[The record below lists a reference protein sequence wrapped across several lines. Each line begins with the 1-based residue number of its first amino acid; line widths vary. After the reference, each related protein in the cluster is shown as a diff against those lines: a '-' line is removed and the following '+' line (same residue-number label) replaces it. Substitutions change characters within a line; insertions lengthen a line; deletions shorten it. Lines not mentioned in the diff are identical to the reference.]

1 MKKYEKRMNRLAEL
15 KEEKRQAEY
24 NSDATSDNPT
34 YESRMERLKEL
45 KQQKIER
52 AQSNRESAIALGT
65 ANFSKNTINSK
76 RSKAM
81 DYALEKAR
89 NTVNT
94 TTKAMS
100 RNGSALQGA
109 LDIAKRERE
118 NKKKLEGYEPV
129 YGSFDSPTTTRNIG
143 KDTKLAGYRNRT
155 TGETMTVEDYE
166 NTKAASNTTGKQGA
180 AVSSFKGAK
189 KRAIEEA
196 LQQQADTSWMPE
208 KEPETAKEYADYI
221 DKYYQSLSDPELASL
236 SDEEL
241 SAKIT
246 SAKDE
251 KEGNKDKL
259 KNYEPVYGSFDS
271 PVLARN
277 ITKDTKLAGYKNRL
291 TGETMSAEEHDALEG
306 NTAIDKYENEQSVR
320 KNQKAIKKWS
330 EDYAKLTP
338 EQEQAVMQM
347 YITDHDEEEATEQ
360 EQAIRDTIGSRD
372 PFELEK
378 AYNSAKENLESQGIN
393 ADDMEEYYS
402 WIHNRQIDTKKRREL
417 EEETKQEGLKG
428 FLINAK
434 ESATSVGDS
443 LLSGADFVDQ
453 LGHSAK
459 NYFGG
464 DEAYTPYDPYSARFT
479 QSRNRRRE
487 AVSNDID
494 STIGKFVYD
503 VGMSMADSA
512 AAMATGSEP
521 VSLGIM
527 AASAGSQAY
536 VDASERGVDTNKAAA
551 IGIANAAAE
560 AGFEKLSLDHLY
572 GMAENPTKTTFKKKI
587 LDWAAQSGI
596 EGSEEVFT
604 DFADEAADR
613 MINGG
618 LSEYSTNVKEY
629 MKNGMSEDEAK
640 TAANEQF
647 WNQVGQDFVAG
658 AISGAVFGGVVNTV
672 NSVQYHKMGK
682 TINQDN
688 TMRDT
693 ILETAEQ
700 MPENSTA
707 KQIADTVKTDNI
719 TDSQM
724 SQIIE
729 SMAKSEDVNLDKVIT
744 EGFVRKGA
752 EQEQA
757 QQQAQKLMNDAADIT
772 TTKEENTIENTTNN
786 VADRMVNAEGITA
799 ENQKVAPVQQYSRNQ
814 TGVTEAVNKNTGK
827 QNIVVEIA
835 ESTPEKTMVKL
846 SDGSIVDYKTVE
858 INNPTMRNLYNFA
871 ATFDDT
877 KAANAVIENYNG
889 ESMPT
894 YLESAAVFYNAGKL
908 GKTSYESIMNNPVN
922 ARIVS
927 EMSPSTLLEMYY
939 LGENSRNPVVQNSD
953 MQQAVKMG
961 SGSVIDNRLDKSDN
975 RMKSVAELVA
985 KKTGLDIELNDELSH
1000 GENGNF
1006 QKALSRIALA
1016 KKTGKGTDTNEYTT
1030 LVHELGEFSEAYNHE
1045 GMQKVVDTVLD
1056 YVTTKEG
1063 AAYLTNTIEQY
1074 HKAYKTVEKGKT
1086 YEDSANEYV
1095 FDYVAGL
1102 FTDKDGVEAFS
1113 KYMSEN
1119 MTESEHKSI
1128 LKTIADFF
1136 KGVYDKITS
1145 YLNEHVLSSTA
1156 KKALRADAEEAQR
1169 IRDMFLGE
1177 LTKAQENYKRENVT
1191 AEEGEHY
1198 TIKVIPAEKYMEL
1211 GGPETLDIDSEKT
1224 FSLDVN
1230 MEEGKDLIAVHNLKE
1245 DNLNKALELGG
1256 FPMPSIA
1263 ITKKQIGHSGY
1274 GDISVL
1280 FKKETVDPKNKDN
1293 RVFGADAYTARFP
1306 RVDYKVNEEELSK
1319 LAERIGTSANY
1330 IDANAF
1336 NGNDLKTAAMK
1347 LSEMIEVKERF
1358 IRENNLKVE
1367 PVLRMPTAEP
1377 SFMGR
1382 GAVKEYLNN
1391 ENITVDKLVYDKKVR
1406 EGLLDTIREKTS
1418 LKALGEKWATKIN
1431 DNLSDMESD
1440 KEIYNILKE
1449 QYQTYIDIAQGKA
1462 KPIEDRYSYTD
1473 GVNNTIRDNQDAF
1486 ELYTL
1491 ELAEPVIGKAGIY
1504 NGKEYYTASGN
1515 LRSFEALHDDYNI
1528 ENIVKA
1534 MKSAGVKNEEGSL
1547 IPGIGEVRAAVSKD
1561 FKSIEDIKKQEGRLL
1576 DLTPEQVDEIYSESR
1591 ELYQKIV
1598 SEIVDNNKTI
1608 SDNSFFDR
1616 DIAGRNIIEAVKGG
1630 LKPEKIQK
1638 SMQKYYKNIS
1648 SNIANDIVRLGTILK
1663 DIPVKYFEGKP
1674 QRAVGFDEVAAVV
1687 IPDSISEKT
1696 KDKLKQAGIKAYEYK
1711 TDNEASRK
1719 EVVNRAAV
1727 EQDTVFSIDVDAI
1740 LKNSK
1745 EVYISKREYAILA
1758 SEVEK
1763 NNYSKDFISRKINPA
1778 FSDKYFYL
1786 YKVTDKNANK
1796 FKVLAQYDVELYH
1809 DDIEEVMKSGRF
1821 KKNYRTN
1828 EGFDKGIGFLWG
1840 RYKYNSGSSQR
1851 IENGRRSGRTDSVRI
1866 RDTERS
1872 ISEQYIGSRRA
1883 DNGKSITDNPEKRY
1897 SIDSEGRKLSEEQKK
1912 YFENSTVR
1920 DDNGNLLPMYHGT
1933 PNGDFTVFKNDI
1945 QFFTPN
1951 RWYADFYQEPS
1962 ASSRK
1967 AGKTVTNK
1975 KTYEVYLNIT
1985 KPFDIR
1991 NPETKEIFINDYV
2004 KGGYALGINPYEEYK
2019 DTTNSGLPSWE
2030 EADNIYEFLED
2041 NDLLD
2046 EYDGII
2052 VDEGGFPGEDGKI
2065 VQRGI
2070 SYVTFNQN
2078 QIKNVDN
2085 KKPTADPD
2093 IRHSV
2098 DIDEDLMA
2106 ILEEEYSDTEKEMGS
2121 IIEDGFKALEN
2132 VSIDDKTMRKIA
2144 SEVKQEYKSTYNAK
2158 ELADNLTK
2166 VFAYLKDT
2174 KNVSYEDMVRIVQE
2188 IAMPVIEEST
2198 DVDSVEADV
2207 YNSFRKTLKGQ
2218 KIRLNEAQKKEVAHY
2233 YDSYDKFR
2241 KMNFGNITFSE
2252 DGMYLDSLW
2261 DELCQSS
2268 NYILDMD
2275 TAVNDQP
2282 IALID
2287 AMNEMKPAKHNIF
2300 GMNKQQAAYDL
2311 ALDIYRRFFVEQ
2323 STDTA
2328 NKKVLAETQKLIVKQ
2343 QEYRKNLNAEYRE
2356 RFEKLKEQ
2364 EKTRRDSLKQK
2375 YERALDEQRRELSSA
2390 MAYRDAKAETEIR
2403 KKIKS
2408 YEAKLA
2414 KVKQQSNDKY
2424 MKLKAAQSENRTAK
2438 RNIEERRRYRERI
2451 RKNAQGIVTAFNQ
2464 NTDKNHVPDALKK
2477 MVVDFIDAI
2486 DFTTD
2491 RTNPNSVDSLKW
2503 YNALSQMQLKLSSER
2518 EAIAGD
2524 YEDIYNALMD
2534 GNSGDRKTSSLL
2546 DDISDFLNNNEGVRI
2561 SDMDMNGLRYL
2572 DRLVSGLKRAITSV
2586 NQLYVNER
2594 TQNVE
2599 ELGDNTI
2606 EELKSKK
2613 DKKVWNN
2620 DTLRGKAINKAENML
2635 DANMLDPRSYFYR
2648 LGDSALSIYNGLRKG
2663 LNNRIIKI
2671 AEAQDYMQS
2680 QFGKIAEECGLTEK
2694 QLKSEMKKWTGR
2706 DAEVHEF
2713 DFGNKKLR
2721 MTTAQ
2726 MMGLYELKNR
2736 DQAKEHIKYG
2746 GVITTTKAG
2755 TKVYR
2760 NSEGIRL
2767 TEYEVGKICEELTPE
2782 QKKVADSMQQF
2793 MQNRCS
2799 AWGNATTMQMY
2810 GYRRFGGQHYYP
2822 IKTSGNTVDTKDQ
2835 TSYWGVKNQGF
2846 TKKTMKN
2853 ARNAIVVD
2861 DIFDVF
2867 TKHVTDMASYGSYTA
2882 ALSDAMKWFN
2892 YRQKAGLDD
2901 HMTEDEVLDI
2911 LESKTSVKAQI
2922 ERAYG
2927 KEYQEYF
2934 KKLVQDINAEGTG
2947 DVQVKF
2953 IDGLVGNMKAASVAA
2968 NIRVAIQQPTAYFR
2982 AMAVMD
2988 TKYLMKAFTKLPK
3001 VREVQEK
3008 VPIAKWKSWGY
3019 FETSIG
3025 QSMKEVITAQHT
3037 VKEGLQDIS
3046 MKVAQKLDDTTWGVL
3061 WNAVKLETKALHPD
3075 VDISSDEFTELCVDR
3090 YDELIDQTQV
3100 VDSVL
3105 HRSQIMRSNN
3115 GLHKMATSFMA
3126 EPTKSYN
3133 MLANAIRD
3141 WYEMPGKWNAGSKR
3155 FFKQTLKAYIITN
3168 VVNAAAQSFVDAL
3181 RDKKDDDTTYWER
3194 WLADYKD
3201 NVIDN
3206 LNPVQLIPYIKDV
3219 LSVVQG
3225 YDINR
3230 LDMQG
3235 LSKLYAGAV
3244 SIQKYATDAD
3254 YREKHTWLEA
3264 AEPFV
3269 NGVSLITG
3277 IPIYNVERDFKALY
3291 NNITGKYL
3299 GGIKRTDS
3307 RQYERML
3314 NAYLSG
3320 DKELYKEVEGELKE
3334 KGLEKKEITSKVK
3347 KEIKDGYLA
3356 GDISEKEA
3364 KKFLKEK
3371 AGQSDEEIWCTL
3383 EEWNY
3388 GETYQRLYDAIDN
3401 SINKGAARDA
3411 IFDYI
3416 SEAKSKG
3423 GKENKDISGVV
3434 TREYKKKYLKAK
3446 EKGKYADMKN
3456 LLISIYMHLG
3466 YTNAEAN
3473 KKIEEWSKK
3482 KTK

>member
-180 AVSSFKGAK
+180 SVSSFKGAK

-277 ITKDTKLAGYKNRL
+277 ITKDTKLAGYRNRL

-306 NTAIDKYENEQSVR
+306 NTAIDKYENEQSIR

-453 LGHSAK
+453 LSHSAK
-459 NYFGG
+459 NYFRG

-647 WNQVGQDFVAG
+647 WNQVGKDFVAG
-658 AISGAVFGGVVNTV
+658 AISGAVFGGVANTV

-729 SMAKSEDVNLDKVIT
+729 SMANSEDVNLDKVIT

-757 QQQAQKLMNDAADIT
+757 QQQAQKLINDTVDT
-772 TTKEENTIENTTNN
+772 STTKEENTTNN
-786 VADRMVNAEGITA
+786 VADRMVNAEGITT

-908 GKTSYESIMNNPVN
+908 GKTSYESIMNNPIN

-939 LGENSRNPVVQNSD
+939 LGENSRSPLLQNSNV
-953 MQQAVKMG
+953 QQAVKMG
-961 SGSVIDNRLDKSDN
+961 NGSVIDNRLDKSDN
-975 RMKSVAELVA
+975 RMKSVVEMVA
-985 KKTGLDIELNDELSH
+985 KKTGLDIELNDELEH

-1016 KKTGKGTDTNEYTT
+1016 KTTGKGNATNEYTT

-1045 GMQKVVDTVLD
+1045 GMQKVVDTVLN

-1102 FTDKDGVEAFS
+1102 FADQKGVEAFS

-1119 MTESEHKSI
+1119 MTESQHKSI

-1145 YLNEHVLSSTA
+1145 YLNDHVLSSTA

-1280 FKKETVDPKNKDN
+1280 FKKETVDPKNTDN

-1347 LSEMIEVKERF
+1347 LSEMMEVKERF

-1406 EGLLDTIREKTS
+1406 EGLIDTIREKTS

-1449 QYQTYIDIAQGKA
+1449 QYQTYLDIAQGKA

-1473 GVNNTIRDNQDAF
+1473 GVNNTIKDNQDAF
-1486 ELYTL
+1486 EVYTL

-1840 RYKYNSGSSQR
+1840 RYKYNNGSSQR

-1897 SIDSEGRKLSEEQKK
+1897 SID
-1912 YFENSTVR
+1912 
-1920 DDNGNLLPMYHGT
+1920 
-1933 PNGDFTVFKNDI
+1933 
-1945 QFFTPN
+1945 
-1951 RWYADFYQEPS
+1951 
-1962 ASSRK
+1962 
-1967 AGKTVTNK
+1967 
-1975 KTYEVYLNIT
+1975 
-1985 KPFDIR
+1985 
-1991 NPETKEIFINDYV
+1991 
-2004 KGGYALGINPYEEYK
+2004 
-2019 DTTNSGLPSWE
+2019 
-2030 EADNIYEFLED
+2030 
-2041 NDLLD
+2041 
-2046 EYDGII
+2046 
-2052 VDEGGFPGEDGKI
+2052 
-2065 VQRGI
+2065 
-2070 SYVTFNQN
+2070 
-2078 QIKNVDN
+2078 
-2085 KKPTADPD
+2085 
-2093 IRHSV
+2093 
-2098 DIDEDLMA
+2098 IDEDLMA
-2106 ILEEEYSDTEKEMGS
+2106 ILDEEYSDTEKEMGS
-2121 IIEDGFKALEN
+2121 IIEDGFKSLKN
-2132 VSIDDKTMRKIA
+2132 VTIDEKTMRKIA

-2311 ALDIYRRFFVEQ
+2311 ALDIYRRFFIEQ
-2323 STDTA
+2323 STDAA
-2328 NKKVLAETQKLIVKQ
+2328 NKKVLAETQKLIAKQ
-2343 QEYRKNLNAEYRE
+2343 QEYRKNLNAEYRV

-2477 MVVDFIDAI
+2477 TVADFIDAI

-2491 RTNPNSVDSLKW
+2491 RTNPNSVNSLKW

-2594 TQNVE
+2594 AQNVE

-2606 EELKSKK
+2606 EELKTKK

-2648 LGDSALSIYNGLRKG
+2648 LGDSALSIYKGLRKG
-2663 LNNRIIKI
+2663 LNTRTEKI

-2736 DQAKEHIKYG
+2736 EQAKEHIKYG
-2746 GVITTTKAG
+2746 GLITTTKAG

-2892 YRQKAGLDD
+2892 YRQKAGLDE
-2901 HMTEDEVLDI
+2901 HMSEDEVLDI
-2911 LESKTSVKAQI
+2911 LNSKTSVKAQI

-2934 KKLVQDINAEGTG
+2934 KKLVKDINAEGTG

-2953 IDGLVGNMKAASVAA
+2953 VDELVGNMKAASVAA

-2988 TKYLMKAFTKLPK
+2988 SKYLLKALTMKPA
-3001 VREVQEK
+3001 VHEVQEK
-3008 VPIAKWKSWGY
+3008 APIAKWKSWGY

-3025 QSMKEVITAQHT
+3025 QSMKEVITDHHT
-3037 VKEGLQDIS
+3037 FKEGLQEKSMILAQQADDI
-3046 MKVAQKLDDTTWGVL
+3046 TWGVL
-3061 WNAVKLETKALHPD
+3061 WNAVKQETKALHPD
-3075 VDISSDEFTELCVDR
+3075 IDVNSKEFTDLCVDR

-3115 GLHKMATSFMA
+3115 GWHKMATSFMA
-3126 EPTKSYN
+3126 EPMKSYN
-3133 MLANAIRD
+3133 MLANALRD

-3168 VVNAAAQSFVDAL
+3168 VVNAAVQSFMDAF

-3194 WLADYKD
+3194 WLEDYKD

-3206 LNPVQLIPYIKDV
+3206 LNPIQLIPYFKDV
-3219 LSVVQG
+3219 FSIAQG
-3225 YDINR
+3225 YDVNR

-3235 LSKLYAGAV
+3235 LSKLFAGV
-3244 SIQKYATDAD
+3244 KNVQKYATDAD
-3254 YREKHTWLEA
+3254 YRENHTWLEA
-3264 AEPFV
+3264 AE
-3269 NGVSLITG
+3269 SLMSGISSVTG
-3277 IPIYNVERDFKALY
+3277 IPIYNVERDFKAIY
-3291 NNITGKYL
+3291 NTTTGKYL
-3299 GGIKRTDS
+3299 GGIKRKNS

-3314 NAYLSG
+3314 DAYLSG
-3320 DKELYKEVEGELKE
+3320 DNAAYKEIEGELKE

-3347 KEIKDGYLA
+3347 KEMKDGYLA

-3371 AGQSDEEIWCTL
+3371 AGQSDEKIWCTL

-3401 SINKGAARDA
+3401 SINKGADREA

>member
-1 MKKYEKRMNRLAEL
+1 MADRLSLEELKKKRQEGTHENTERKLNTRSAAITRESGGERKSLEELRQARMNRNASPDVSVFHNSMSRYQQ
-15 KEEKRQAEY
+15 EKPA
-24 NSDATSDNPT
+24 
-34 YESRMERLKEL
+34 
-45 KQQKIER
+45 
-52 AQSNRESAIALGT
+52 G
-65 ANFSKNTINSK
+65 F
-76 RSKAM
+76 
-81 DYALEKAR
+81 DYALEKVR
-89 NTVNT
+89 NTANT
-94 TTKAMS
+94 TARAMS
-100 RNGSALQGA
+100 KNGRALQGA
-109 LDIAKRERE
+109 LDIAKRNRE
-118 NKKKLEGYEPV
+118 TKKKLDSFKPV
-129 YGSFDSPTTTRNIG
+129 YDSSNEDKTMTGRSREKLTPTE
-143 KDTKLAGYRNRT
+143 YRNEN
-155 TGETMTVEDYE
+155 TGETMTVEDY
-166 NTKAASNTTGKQGA
+166 NNAKSTLNSNQKGKHGN
-180 AVSSFKGAK
+180 AVSSFKGAR

-196 LQQQADTSWMPE
+196 LKQQENTAWMPE

-221 DKYYQSLSDPELASL
+221 DKYYQSLSDPELASM

-241 SAKIT
+241 TAKVDT
-246 SAKDE
+246 AKSN
-251 KEGNKDKL
+251 KENNKEKL
-259 KNYEPVYGSFDS
+259 KNYEPVYGSLDN
-271 PVLARN
+271 PVLAQN
-277 ITKDTKLAGYKNRL
+277 IREDTKLAGYRNRV
-291 TGETMSAEEHDALEG
+291 TGETMSVEEHNALEE
-306 NTAIDKYENEQSVR
+306 NETIDKYENEQSIR
-320 KNQKAIKKWS
+320 KTQKVVKKWA

-347 YITDHDEEEATEQ
+347 YITDHDEEEGATEQ
-360 EQAIRDTIGSRD
+360 EQTIRDSIGSRD
-372 PFELEK
+372 KFELIK
-378 AYNSAKENLESQGIN
+378 AHNSAKENLESQGIN

-402 WIHNRQIDTKKRREL
+402 WIHNRQIDTKKRKEL

-428 FLINAK
+428 FLINVK
-434 ESATSVGDS
+434 ESAISVGDS
-443 LLSGADFVDQ
+443 LLTVADLADQ

-464 DEAYTPYDPYSARFT
+464 DEGYTPYDPYSARFT

-494 STIGKFVYD
+494 NTAGKFLYD
-503 VGMSMADSA
+503 IGMSMADSA

-640 TAANEQF
+640 AAANEQF
-647 WNQVGQDFVAG
+647 WNQVGKDFVAG
-658 AISGAVFGGVVNTV
+658 AVSGAVFGGVANTV

-707 KQIADTVKTDNI
+707 KQIADTVKADNI

-729 SMAKSEDVNLDKVIT
+729 SMANSEDVNLDKVIT

-757 QQQAQKLMNDAADIT
+757 QQQAQKLMNDAADTT

-908 GKTSYESIMNNPVN
+908 GKTSYESIMNNPIN

-939 LGENSRNPVVQNSD
+939 LGENSRSPLSQNSNV
-953 MQQAVKMG
+953 QQAVKMG
-961 SGSVIDNRLDKSDN
+961 TGSVIDNRLDKSDN
-975 RMKSVAELVA
+975 RMKSVVEMVA
-985 KKTGLDIELNDELSH
+985 KKTGLNIELNDELEH

-1016 KKTGKGTDTNEYTT
+1016 KTTGQGTTTNEYTT

-1145 YLNEHVLSSTA
+1145 YLNDHVLSSTA

-1191 AEEGEHY
+1191 AEKGETETIDISSKKTVSKDDKKNPFKTYSLNIEERLSGDELLNALDMIEEIKRAGGEVDEYGNVRLYHATSEKAAKKIREEKIMVAKEDGIFFSTKKDGQIVGYGKEILEFTIPVEKLVLDDDFGDELHFRLPLEKSWEYDVSDSLVIDGIQRIKTTESGIRYSITIGPDGIERYALSNETKKLTFKERKKRMLNIMREQYAGRTAKFVKNGHVYYALYDESGIRKGIYGDKKSSRKGLRAKISIGAEEEYIELAENSIYTGSKTELGKTNRFHRNAKTWDYYIKTIEFEGDYFDVLINVKDTGNEHY
-1198 TIKVIPAEKYMEL
+1198 VYDVTLKEAVSRSNSRGFYNDN
-1211 GGPETLDIDSEKT
+1211 ETASKSSISQNQKNATT
-1224 FSLDVN
+1224 FSLDV
-1230 MEEGKDLIAVHNLKE
+1230 
-1245 DNLNKALELGG
+1245 
-1256 FPMPSIA
+1256 
-1263 ITKKQIGHSGY
+1263 
-1274 GDISVL
+1274 
-1280 FKKETVDPKNKDN
+1280 
-1293 RVFGADAYTARFP
+1293 
-1306 RVDYKVNEEELSK
+1306 
-1319 LAERIGTSANY
+1319 
-1330 IDANAF
+1330 
-1336 NGNDLKTAAMK
+1336 
-1347 LSEMIEVKERF
+1347 
-1358 IRENNLKVE
+1358 
-1367 PVLRMPTAEP
+1367 
-1377 SFMGR
+1377 
-1382 GAVKEYLNN
+1382 
-1391 ENITVDKLVYDKKVR
+1391 
-1406 EGLLDTIREKTS
+1406 
-1418 LKALGEKWATKIN
+1418 
-1431 DNLSDMESD
+1431 
-1440 KEIYNILKE
+1440 
-1449 QYQTYIDIAQGKA
+1449 
-1462 KPIEDRYSYTD
+1462 
-1473 GVNNTIRDNQDAF
+1473 
-1486 ELYTL
+1486 
-1491 ELAEPVIGKAGIY
+1491 
-1504 NGKEYYTASGN
+1504 
-1515 LRSFEALHDDYNI
+1515 
-1528 ENIVKA
+1528 
-1534 MKSAGVKNEEGSL
+1534 
-1547 IPGIGEVRAAVSKD
+1547 
-1561 FKSIEDIKKQEGRLL
+1561 
-1576 DLTPEQVDEIYSESR
+1576 
-1591 ELYQKIV
+1591 
-1598 SEIVDNNKTI
+1598 
-1608 SDNSFFDR
+1608 
-1616 DIAGRNIIEAVKGG
+1616 
-1630 LKPEKIQK
+1630 
-1638 SMQKYYKNIS
+1638 
-1648 SNIANDIVRLGTILK
+1648 
-1663 DIPVKYFEGKP
+1663 
-1674 QRAVGFDEVAAVV
+1674 
-1687 IPDSISEKT
+1687 
-1696 KDKLKQAGIKAYEYK
+1696 
-1711 TDNEASRK
+1711 
-1719 EVVNRAAV
+1719 
-1727 EQDTVFSIDVDAI
+1727 
-1740 LKNSK
+1740 
-1745 EVYISKREYAILA
+1745 
-1758 SEVEK
+1758 
-1763 NNYSKDFISRKINPA
+1763 
-1778 FSDKYFYL
+1778 
-1786 YKVTDKNANK
+1786 
-1796 FKVLAQYDVELYH
+1796 
-1809 DDIEEVMKSGRF
+1809 
-1821 KKNYRTN
+1821 
-1828 EGFDKGIGFLWG
+1828 
-1840 RYKYNSGSSQR
+1840 
-1851 IENGRRSGRTDSVRI
+1851 
-1866 RDTERS
+1866 
-1872 ISEQYIGSRRA
+1872 
-1883 DNGKSITDNPEKRY
+1883 
-1897 SIDSEGRKLSEEQKK
+1897 DSEGRKLSEEQKK

-2070 SYVTFNQN
+2070 SYVTFSQN

-2121 IIEDGFKALEN
+2121 IIEDGFKALKN

-2252 DGMYLDSLW
+2252 DGVYLDSLW

-2323 STDTA
+2323 STDAA
-2328 NKKVLAETQKLIVKQ
+2328 NKKVLAETQKLIAKQ

-2375 YERALDEQRRELSSA
+2375 YERELDEQRRELSSA

-2477 MVVDFIDAI
+2477 TVADFMDAI

-2503 YNALSQMQLKLSSER
+2503 YNALSQMQLKLSNER

-2534 GNSGDRKTSSLL
+2534 GNLGDRKTTSSLL

-2594 TQNVE
+2594 AQNVE

-2606 EELKSKK
+2606 EELKTKK

-2648 LGDSALSIYNGLRKG
+2648 MGDSALSIYKGLRKG
-2663 LNNRIIKI
+2663 LNTRTEKI

-2706 DAEVHEF
+2706 DAEVHKF
-2713 DFGNKKLR
+2713 DFDNKKLR

-2736 DQAKEHIKYG
+2736 EQAKEHIKYG

-2767 TEYEVGKICEELTPE
+2767 TEYEVGKICEKLTPE

-2892 YRQKAGLDD
+2892 YRQKAGLDE
-2901 HMTEDEVLDI
+2901 HMSEDEVLDI
-2911 LESKTSVKAQI
+2911 LNSKTSVKAQI

-2934 KKLVQDINAEGTG
+2934 KKLVKDINAEGTG

-2953 IDGLVGNMKAASVAA
+2953 VDELVGNMKAASVAA

-2988 TKYLMKAFTKLPK
+2988 SKYLLKALTMKPA
-3001 VREVQEK
+3001 VHEVQEK
-3008 VPIAKWKSWGY
+3008 APIAKWKSWGY

-3025 QSMKEVITAQHT
+3025 QSMKEVITDQHT
-3037 VKEGLQDIS
+3037 FKEGLQEKSMILAQEADDI
-3046 MKVAQKLDDTTWGVL
+3046 TWGVL
-3061 WNAVKLETKALHPD
+3061 WNAVKQETKALHPD
-3075 VDISSDEFTELCVDR
+3075 IDVNSKEFTDLCVDR

-3133 MLANAIRD
+3133 MLANALRD
-3141 WYEMPGKWNAGSKR
+3141 WHEMPGKWNAGSKR
-3155 FFKQTLKAYIITN
+3155 FFKRILKAYVVTN
-3168 VVNAAAQSFVDAL
+3168 VVNAAVQSFMDAF

-3194 WLADYKD
+3194 WLEDYKD
-3201 NVIDN
+3201 NVKDN
-3206 LNPVQLIPYIKDV
+3206 LNPIQLIPYLKDI
-3219 LSVVQG
+3219 LSIVQG
-3225 YDINR
+3225 YDVNR

-3235 LSKLYAGAV
+3235 LSKLFAGV
-3244 SIQKYATDAD
+3244 KNMQKYATDAD
-3254 YREKHTWLEA
+3254 YRENHTWLEA
-3264 AEPFV
+3264 AE
-3269 NGVSLITG
+3269 SLMSGISSVTG
-3277 IPIYNVERDFKALY
+3277 IPIYNVERDFKAIY
-3291 NNITGKYL
+3291 NTTTGKYL
-3299 GGIKRTDS
+3299 GGIKRKNS

-3314 NAYLSG
+3314 DAYLSE
-3320 DKELYKEVEGELKE
+3320 DNAAYKEIEGELKE

-3347 KEIKDGYLA
+3347 KEMKDGYLA

-3364 KKFLKEK
+3364 KKFLREK

-3401 SINKGAARDA
+3401 SINKGADREA

>member
-277 ITKDTKLAGYKNRL
+277 ITKDTKLAGYRNRL

-306 NTAIDKYENEQSVR
+306 NSAIDKYENEQSVR

-330 EDYAKLTP
+330 EDYANLTP

-479 QSRNRRRE
+479 QSRNRKRE

-640 TAANEQF
+640 AAANEQF
-647 WNQVGQDFVAG
+647 WNQVGKDFVAG
-658 AISGAVFGGVVNTV
+658 AISGAVFGGVANTV

-693 ILETAEQ
+693 ILKTAEQ

-757 QQQAQKLMNDAADIT
+757 QQQAQKLMNDAADTT

-835 ESTPEKTMVKL
+835 ESTPEKTTVKL

-908 GKTSYESIMNNPVN
+908 GKTSYESIMNNPIN

-939 LGENSRNPVVQNSD
+939 LGENSRSPLSQNSNV
-953 MQQAVKMG
+953 QQAVKMG
-961 SGSVIDNRLDKSDN
+961 TGSVIDNRLDKSDN
-975 RMKSVAELVA
+975 RMKSVVEMVA
-985 KKTGLDIELNDELSH
+985 KKTGLDIELNDELEH
-1000 GENGNF
+1000 RENGNF

-1102 FTDKDGVEAFS
+1102 FADQKGVEAFS
-1113 KYMSEN
+1113 KYLSEN
-1119 MTESEHKSI
+1119 TTESQHKSI

-1145 YLNEHVLSSTA
+1145 YLNDHVLSSTA

-1177 LTKAQENYKRENVT
+1177 LTKAQENYKWENVT

-1211 GGPETLDIDSEKT
+1211 GEPETLDIDSEKT

-1280 FKKETVDPKNKDN
+1280 FKKETVDPKNKEN

-1347 LSEMIEVKERF
+1347 LSEMMEVKERF

-1449 QYQTYIDIAQGKA
+1449 QYQTYLDIAQGKA

-1473 GVNNTIRDNQDAF
+1473 GVNNTIKDNQDAF

-1616 DIAGRNIIEAVKGG
+1616 DIAGRNIVEAVKGG

-1674 QRAVGFDEVAAVV
+1674 QRAVGFNEVAAVV

-1897 SIDSEGRKLSEEQKK
+1897 SID
-1912 YFENSTVR
+1912 
-1920 DDNGNLLPMYHGT
+1920 
-1933 PNGDFTVFKNDI
+1933 
-1945 QFFTPN
+1945 
-1951 RWYADFYQEPS
+1951 
-1962 ASSRK
+1962 
-1967 AGKTVTNK
+1967 
-1975 KTYEVYLNIT
+1975 
-1985 KPFDIR
+1985 
-1991 NPETKEIFINDYV
+1991 
-2004 KGGYALGINPYEEYK
+2004 
-2019 DTTNSGLPSWE
+2019 
-2030 EADNIYEFLED
+2030 
-2041 NDLLD
+2041 
-2046 EYDGII
+2046 
-2052 VDEGGFPGEDGKI
+2052 
-2065 VQRGI
+2065 
-2070 SYVTFNQN
+2070 
-2078 QIKNVDN
+2078 
-2085 KKPTADPD
+2085 
-2093 IRHSV
+2093 
-2098 DIDEDLMA
+2098 IDEDLMA
-2106 ILEEEYSDTEKEMGS
+2106 ILDEEYSDTEKEMGS
-2121 IIEDGFKALEN
+2121 IIEDGFKSLKN
-2132 VSIDDKTMRKIA
+2132 VTIDEKTMRKIA

-2158 ELADNLTK
+2158 KLADNLTK

-2188 IAMPVIEEST
+2188 IATPVIEEST

-2207 YNSFRKTLKGQ
+2207 YNSFRNTLKAQ

-2233 YDSYDKFR
+2233 YDSYEKFR

-2323 STDTA
+2323 STDAA
-2328 NKKVLAETQKLIVKQ
+2328 NKKVLAETQKLIAKQ

-2477 MVVDFIDAI
+2477 TVADFIDAI
-2486 DFTTD
+2486 DFATD
-2491 RTNPNSVDSLKW
+2491 RTNPNSINSLKW

-2594 TQNVE
+2594 AQNVE

-2606 EELKSKK
+2606 EELKTKK

-2648 LGDSALSIYNGLRKG
+2648 MGDSALSIYKGLRKG
-2663 LNNRIIKI
+2663 LNTRTEKI

-2736 DQAKEHIKYG
+2736 EQAKEHIKYG

-2892 YRQKAGLDD
+2892 YRQKAGLDE
-2901 HMTEDEVLDI
+2901 HMSEDEVLDI
-2911 LESKTSVKAQI
+2911 LNSKTSVKAQI

-2947 DVQVKF
+2947 DVKVKF
-2953 IDGLVGNMKAASVAA
+2953 VDELVGNMKAASVAA

-2982 AMAVMD
+2982 AMAVMNS
-2988 TKYLMKAFTKLPK
+2988 KYLLKALTMKPA
-3001 VREVQEK
+3001 VHEVQEK
-3008 VPIAKWKSWGY
+3008 APIAKWKSWGY

-3025 QSMKEVITAQHT
+3025 QSMKEVITGQHT
-3037 VKEGLQDIS
+3037 FKEGLQEGTMIL
-3046 MKVAQKLDDTTWGVL
+3046 AQKADDVTWGVL
-3061 WNAVKLETKALHPD
+3061 WNAVKQETKALHPD
-3075 VDISSDEFTELCVDR
+3075 IDVNSKEFTDLCVDR

-3133 MLANAIRD
+3133 MLANALRD

-3168 VVNAAAQSFVDAL
+3168 VVNAAVQSFMDAF

-3194 WLADYKD
+3194 WLEDYKD

-3206 LNPVQLIPYIKDV
+3206 LNPVQLIPYMKDI
-3219 LSVVQG
+3219 LSIAQG
-3225 YDINR
+3225 YDVNR

-3235 LSKLYAGAV
+3235 LSKLFAGV
-3244 SIQKYATDAD
+3244 RNVQKYATDAD
-3254 YREKHTWLEA
+3254 YRENHTWLEA
-3264 AEPFV
+3264 AE
-3269 NGVSLITG
+3269 SLMSGISSVTG
-3277 IPIYNVERDFKALY
+3277 IPIYNVERDFKAIY
-3291 NNITGKYL
+3291 NTTTGKYL
-3299 GGIKRTDS
+3299 GGIKRKNS

-3314 NAYLSG
+3314 DAYLSG
-3320 DKELYKEVEGELKE
+3320 DNTAYKEIEGELKE
-3334 KGLEKKEITSKVK
+3334 KGLEQKEITSKVK

-3356 GDISEKEA
+3356 GGISEKEA

-3401 SINKGAARDA
+3401 SINNGAARDA

>member
-1 MKKYEKRMNRLAEL
+1 MADRLSLEELKKKRQEGAQHSTERKVNVRSNTTQRNEADGERKSIEQLREERMNRGAAPSTTAFNNMMARHQQ
-15 KEEKRQAEY
+15 EKPA
-24 NSDATSDNPT
+24 
-34 YESRMERLKEL
+34 
-45 KQQKIER
+45 
-52 AQSNRESAIALGT
+52 G
-65 ANFSKNTINSK
+65 F
-76 RSKAM
+76 

-143 KDTKLAGYRNRT
+143 KDAKLAGYRNRT

-166 NTKAASNTTGKQGA
+166 NAKAASNTTGKQGA

-259 KNYEPVYGSFDS
+259 KNYEPVYGSFDN

-277 ITKDTKLAGYKNRL
+277 ITKDTKLAGYRNRL

-330 EDYAKLTP
+330 EDYANLTP

-479 QSRNRRRE
+479 QSRNRKRE

-640 TAANEQF
+640 AAANEQF
-647 WNQVGQDFVAG
+647 WNQVGKDFVAG
-658 AISGAVFGGVVNTV
+658 AISGAVFGGVANTV

-693 ILETAEQ
+693 ILKTAEQ

-719 TDSQM
+719 TDLQM
-724 SQIIE
+724 GQIIE

-757 QQQAQKLMNDAADIT
+757 QQQAQKLINDTVDT
-772 TTKEENTIENTTNN
+772 STTKEENTTNN
-786 VADRMVNAEGITA
+786 VADRMVNVEGITA

-961 SGSVIDNRLDKSDN
+961 SGSVMDNRLDKSDN
-975 RMKSVAELVA
+975 RMKSVVEMVA

-1016 KKTGKGTDTNEYTT
+1016 KTTGKGNTTNEYTT

-1102 FTDKDGVEAFS
+1102 FADKDGVEAFS

-1145 YLNEHVLSSTA
+1145 YLNDHVLSSTA

-1191 AEEGEHY
+1191 AEKGETETIDISSKKTVSKDDKKNPFKTYSLNIEERLSGDELLNALDMIEEIKRAGGEVDEYGNVRLYHATNEKSAKKIREEKRMVAKEDGIFFSTKKDGQIVGYGKEILEFTIPVEKLVLDDDFGDELHFRLPLEKSWEYDVSDSLVIDGIQRMKTTDGGIRYSITIGPDGIERYALSNETKKLTYKERMKRMLNIMREQYAGRAAKFVKNGHVYYALYDESGIRKGIYGDKKSSRKGLRAKISIGAEGEYIELAENSIY
-1198 TIKVIPAEKYMEL
+1198 TGSKTEL
-1211 GGPETLDIDSEKT
+1211 GKTNRFHRNAKTWDYYIKTIEFEGDYFDVLINVKDTGNEHYVYDVTLKEAVSRSNSRGFYNDNETASKSSISQNQKNATT
-1224 FSLDVN
+1224 FSLDV
-1230 MEEGKDLIAVHNLKE
+1230 
-1245 DNLNKALELGG
+1245 
-1256 FPMPSIA
+1256 
-1263 ITKKQIGHSGY
+1263 
-1274 GDISVL
+1274 
-1280 FKKETVDPKNKDN
+1280 
-1293 RVFGADAYTARFP
+1293 
-1306 RVDYKVNEEELSK
+1306 
-1319 LAERIGTSANY
+1319 
-1330 IDANAF
+1330 
-1336 NGNDLKTAAMK
+1336 
-1347 LSEMIEVKERF
+1347 
-1358 IRENNLKVE
+1358 
-1367 PVLRMPTAEP
+1367 
-1377 SFMGR
+1377 
-1382 GAVKEYLNN
+1382 
-1391 ENITVDKLVYDKKVR
+1391 
-1406 EGLLDTIREKTS
+1406 
-1418 LKALGEKWATKIN
+1418 
-1431 DNLSDMESD
+1431 
-1440 KEIYNILKE
+1440 
-1449 QYQTYIDIAQGKA
+1449 
-1462 KPIEDRYSYTD
+1462 
-1473 GVNNTIRDNQDAF
+1473 
-1486 ELYTL
+1486 
-1491 ELAEPVIGKAGIY
+1491 
-1504 NGKEYYTASGN
+1504 
-1515 LRSFEALHDDYNI
+1515 
-1528 ENIVKA
+1528 
-1534 MKSAGVKNEEGSL
+1534 
-1547 IPGIGEVRAAVSKD
+1547 
-1561 FKSIEDIKKQEGRLL
+1561 
-1576 DLTPEQVDEIYSESR
+1576 
-1591 ELYQKIV
+1591 
-1598 SEIVDNNKTI
+1598 
-1608 SDNSFFDR
+1608 
-1616 DIAGRNIIEAVKGG
+1616 
-1630 LKPEKIQK
+1630 
-1638 SMQKYYKNIS
+1638 
-1648 SNIANDIVRLGTILK
+1648 
-1663 DIPVKYFEGKP
+1663 
-1674 QRAVGFDEVAAVV
+1674 
-1687 IPDSISEKT
+1687 
-1696 KDKLKQAGIKAYEYK
+1696 
-1711 TDNEASRK
+1711 
-1719 EVVNRAAV
+1719 
-1727 EQDTVFSIDVDAI
+1727 
-1740 LKNSK
+1740 
-1745 EVYISKREYAILA
+1745 
-1758 SEVEK
+1758 
-1763 NNYSKDFISRKINPA
+1763 
-1778 FSDKYFYL
+1778 
-1786 YKVTDKNANK
+1786 
-1796 FKVLAQYDVELYH
+1796 
-1809 DDIEEVMKSGRF
+1809 
-1821 KKNYRTN
+1821 
-1828 EGFDKGIGFLWG
+1828 
-1840 RYKYNSGSSQR
+1840 
-1851 IENGRRSGRTDSVRI
+1851 
-1866 RDTERS
+1866 
-1872 ISEQYIGSRRA
+1872 
-1883 DNGKSITDNPEKRY
+1883 
-1897 SIDSEGRKLSEEQKK
+1897 DSEGRKLSEEQKE
-1912 YFENSTVR
+1912 YFKDSIVR
-1920 DDNGNLLPMYHGT
+1920 DENGNLLTMYHGT

-2070 SYVTFNQN
+2070 SYVTFSQN

-2207 YNSFRKTLKGQ
+2207 YNSFRKTLRGQ
-2218 KIRLNEAQKKEVAHY
+2218 KIRLNEAQKKKVAHY

-2287 AMNEMKPAKHNIF
+2287 AMNEMKPARHNIF

-2323 STDTA
+2323 STDAA
-2328 NKKVLAETQKLIVKQ
+2328 NKKVLAETQKLIAKQ

-2375 YERALDEQRRELSSA
+2375 YERELDEQRRELSSA

-2477 MVVDFIDAI
+2477 TVADFIDAI

-2503 YNALSQMQLKLSSER
+2503 YNALSQMQLKLSNER

-2534 GNSGDRKTSSLL
+2534 GNLGDRKTTSSLL

-2561 SDMDMNGLRYL
+2561 SDMDINGLRYL

-2594 TQNVE
+2594 AQNVE

-2606 EELKSKK
+2606 EELKTKK

-2620 DTLRGKAINKAENML
+2620 DTLRGKTINKAENML

-2648 LGDSALSIYNGLRKG
+2648 MGDSALSIYKGLRKG
-2663 LNNRIIKI
+2663 LNTRTEKI

-2706 DAEVHEF
+2706 DAEVHKF
-2713 DFGNKKLR
+2713 DFDNKKLR

-2736 DQAKEHIKYG
+2736 EQAKEHIKYG

-2767 TEYEVGKICEELTPE
+2767 TEYEVGKICEKLTPE

-2892 YRQKAGLDD
+2892 YRQKAGLDE
-2901 HMTEDEVLDI
+2901 HMSEDEVLDI
-2911 LESKTSVKAQI
+2911 LNSKTSVKAQI

-2934 KKLVQDINAEGTG
+2934 KKLVKDINAEGTG

-2953 IDGLVGNMKAASVAA
+2953 VDELVGNMKAASVAA

-2988 TKYLMKAFTKLPK
+2988 SKYLLKALTMKPA
-3001 VREVQEK
+3001 VHEVQEK
-3008 VPIAKWKSWGY
+3008 APIAKWKSWGY

-3025 QSMKEVITAQHT
+3025 QSMKEVITDQHT
-3037 VKEGLQDIS
+3037 FKEGLQEKS
-3046 MKVAQKLDDTTWGVL
+3046 MILAQKADDITWGVL
-3061 WNAVKLETKALHPD
+3061 WNAVKQEAKALHPD
-3075 VDISSDEFTELCVDR
+3075 IDVNSKEFTDLCVDR

-3133 MLANAIRD
+3133 MLANALRD
-3141 WYEMPGKWNAGSKR
+3141 WHEMPGKWNAGSKR
-3155 FFKQTLKAYIITN
+3155 FFKRILKAYVVTN
-3168 VVNAAAQSFVDAL
+3168 VVNAAVQSFMDAF

-3194 WLADYKD
+3194 WLEDYKD
-3201 NVIDN
+3201 NVKDN
-3206 LNPVQLIPYIKDV
+3206 LNPIQLIPYLKDI
-3219 LSVVQG
+3219 LSIVQG
-3225 YDINR
+3225 YDVNR

-3235 LSKLYAGAV
+3235 LSKLFAGV
-3244 SIQKYATDAD
+3244 RNVQKYATDAD
-3254 YREKHTWLEA
+3254 YREDHTWLEA
-3264 AEPFV
+3264 AE
-3269 NGVSLITG
+3269 SLMSGISSVTG
-3277 IPIYNVERDFKALY
+3277 IPIYNVERDFKAIY
-3291 NNITGKYL
+3291 NTTTGKYL
-3299 GGIKRTDS
+3299 GGIKRKNS

-3314 NAYLSG
+3314 DAYLSG
-3320 DKELYKEVEGELKE
+3320 DNAAYKEIEGELKE

-3347 KEIKDGYLA
+3347 KEMKDGYLA

-3371 AGQSDEEIWCTL
+3371 AGQSDEKIWCTL

-3401 SINKGAARDA
+3401 SINKGADREA

>member
-180 AVSSFKGAK
+180 SVSSFKGAK

-277 ITKDTKLAGYKNRL
+277 ITKDTKLAGYRNRL

-306 NTAIDKYENEQSVR
+306 NTAIDKYENEQSIR

-453 LGHSAK
+453 LSHSAK
-459 NYFGG
+459 NYFRG

-647 WNQVGQDFVAG
+647 WNQVGKDFVAG
-658 AISGAVFGGVVNTV
+658 AISGAVFGGVANTV

-729 SMAKSEDVNLDKVIT
+729 SMANSEDVNLDKVIT

-757 QQQAQKLMNDAADIT
+757 QQQAQKLINDTVDT
-772 TTKEENTIENTTNN
+772 STTKEENTTNN
-786 VADRMVNAEGITA
+786 VADRMVNAEGITT

-908 GKTSYESIMNNPVN
+908 GKTSYESIMNNPIN

-939 LGENSRNPVVQNSD
+939 LGENSRSPLSQNSNV
-953 MQQAVKMG
+953 QQAVKMG
-961 SGSVIDNRLDKSDN
+961 TGSVIDNRLDKSDN
-975 RMKSVAELVA
+975 RMKSVVEMVA
-985 KKTGLDIELNDELSH
+985 KKTGLDIELNDELEH

-1016 KKTGKGTDTNEYTT
+1016 KTTGQGNTTNEYTT

-1045 GMQKVVDTVLD
+1045 GMQKVVDTVLN

-1102 FTDKDGVEAFS
+1102 FADQKGVEAFS
-1113 KYMSEN
+1113 KYLSEN

-1136 KGVYDKITS
+1136 KGVYDKITL
-1145 YLNEHVLSSTA
+1145 YLNDHVLSSTA

-1211 GGPETLDIDSEKT
+1211 GEPETLDIDSEKT

-1347 LSEMIEVKERF
+1347 LSEMMEVKERF

-1449 QYQTYIDIAQGKA
+1449 QYQTYLDIAQGKA

-1473 GVNNTIRDNQDAF
+1473 GVNNTIKDNQDAF

-1616 DIAGRNIIEAVKGG
+1616 DIARRNIIEAVKGG

-1674 QRAVGFDEVAAVV
+1674 QRAVGFNEVAAVV

-1897 SIDSEGRKLSEEQKK
+1897 SID
-1912 YFENSTVR
+1912 
-1920 DDNGNLLPMYHGT
+1920 
-1933 PNGDFTVFKNDI
+1933 
-1945 QFFTPN
+1945 
-1951 RWYADFYQEPS
+1951 
-1962 ASSRK
+1962 
-1967 AGKTVTNK
+1967 
-1975 KTYEVYLNIT
+1975 
-1985 KPFDIR
+1985 
-1991 NPETKEIFINDYV
+1991 
-2004 KGGYALGINPYEEYK
+2004 
-2019 DTTNSGLPSWE
+2019 
-2030 EADNIYEFLED
+2030 
-2041 NDLLD
+2041 
-2046 EYDGII
+2046 
-2052 VDEGGFPGEDGKI
+2052 
-2065 VQRGI
+2065 
-2070 SYVTFNQN
+2070 
-2078 QIKNVDN
+2078 
-2085 KKPTADPD
+2085 
-2093 IRHSV
+2093 
-2098 DIDEDLMA
+2098 IDEDLMA
-2106 ILEEEYSDTEKEMGS
+2106 ILDEEYSDTEKEMGS
-2121 IIEDGFKALEN
+2121 IIEDGFKSLKN
-2132 VSIDDKTMRKIA
+2132 VTIDEKTMRKIA

-2198 DVDSVEADV
+2198 DVDSVEAGV
-2207 YNSFRKTLKGQ
+2207 YNSFRKTLRGQ

-2275 TAVNDQP
+2275 TAVNAQP

-2323 STDTA
+2323 STDAA
-2328 NKKVLAETQKLIVKQ
+2328 NKKVLAETQKLIAKQ

-2375 YERALDEQRRELSSA
+2375 YERELDEQKRELSSA

-2477 MVVDFIDAI
+2477 TVADFIDAI

-2503 YNALSQMQLKLSSER
+2503 YNALSQMQLKLSNER

-2534 GNSGDRKTSSLL
+2534 GNLGDRKTTSSLL

-2561 SDMDMNGLRYL
+2561 SDMDINGLRYL

-2594 TQNVE
+2594 AQNVE

-2606 EELKSKK
+2606 EELKTKK

-2620 DTLRGKAINKAENML
+2620 DTLRGKTINKAENML

-2648 LGDSALSIYNGLRKG
+2648 MGDSALSIYKGLRKG
-2663 LNNRIIKI
+2663 LNTRTEKI

-2706 DAEVHEF
+2706 DAEVHKF
-2713 DFGNKKLR
+2713 DFDNKKLR

-2736 DQAKEHIKYG
+2736 EQAKEHIKYG

-2767 TEYEVGKICEELTPE
+2767 TEYEVGKICEKLTPE

-2892 YRQKAGLDD
+2892 YRQKAGLDE
-2901 HMTEDEVLDI
+2901 HMSEDEMLDI
-2911 LESKTSVKAQI
+2911 LNSKTSVKAQI

-2953 IDGLVGNMKAASVAA
+2953 VDELVGNMKAASVAA

-2988 TKYLMKAFTKLPK
+2988 SKYLLKALTMKPA
-3001 VREVQEK
+3001 VHEVQEK
-3008 VPIAKWKSWGY
+3008 APIAKWKSWGY

-3025 QSMKEVITAQHT
+3025 QSMKEVITDQHT
-3037 VKEGLQDIS
+3037 FKEGLQEKSMILAQQADDI
-3046 MKVAQKLDDTTWGVL
+3046 TWGVL
-3061 WNAVKLETKALHPD
+3061 WNAVKQEAKALHPD
-3075 VDISSDEFTELCVDR
+3075 IDVNSKEFTDLCVDR

-3133 MLANAIRD
+3133 MLANALRD
-3141 WYEMPGKWNAGSKR
+3141 WHEMPGKWNAGSKR
-3155 FFKQTLKAYIITN
+3155 FFKRILKAYVVTN
-3168 VVNAAAQSFVDAL
+3168 VVNAAVQSFMDAF

-3194 WLADYKD
+3194 WLEDYKD
-3201 NVIDN
+3201 NVKDN
-3206 LNPVQLIPYIKDV
+3206 LNPIQLIPYLKDI
-3219 LSVVQG
+3219 LSIVQG
-3225 YDINR
+3225 YDVNR

-3235 LSKLYAGAV
+3235 LSKLFAGV
-3244 SIQKYATDAD
+3244 RNVQKYATDAD
-3254 YREKHTWLEA
+3254 YREDHTWLEA
-3264 AEPFV
+3264 AE
-3269 NGVSLITG
+3269 SLMSGISSVTG
-3277 IPIYNVERDFKALY
+3277 IPIYNVERDFKAIY
-3291 NNITGKYL
+3291 NTTTGKYL
-3299 GGIKRTDS
+3299 GGIKRKNS

-3314 NAYLSG
+3314 DAYLSG
-3320 DKELYKEVEGELKE
+3320 DNAAYKEIEGELKE

-3347 KEIKDGYLA
+3347 KEMKDGYLA

-3371 AGQSDEEIWCTL
+3371 AGQSDEKIWCTL

-3401 SINKGAARDA
+3401 SINKGADREA

>member
-180 AVSSFKGAK
+180 SVSSFKGAK

-277 ITKDTKLAGYKNRL
+277 ITKDTKLAGYRNRL

-306 NTAIDKYENEQSVR
+306 NTAIDKYENEQSIR

-453 LGHSAK
+453 LSHSAK
-459 NYFGG
+459 NYFRG

-647 WNQVGQDFVAG
+647 WNQVGKDFVAG
-658 AISGAVFGGVVNTV
+658 DISGAVFGGVANTV

-729 SMAKSEDVNLDKVIT
+729 SMANSEDVNLDKVIT

-757 QQQAQKLMNDAADIT
+757 QQQAQKLINDTVDT
-772 TTKEENTIENTTNN
+772 STTKEENTTNN
-786 VADRMVNAEGITA
+786 VADRMVNAEGITT

-908 GKTSYESIMNNPVN
+908 GKTSYESIMNNPIN

-939 LGENSRNPVVQNSD
+939 LGENSRSPLSQNSNV
-953 MQQAVKMG
+953 QQAVKMG
-961 SGSVIDNRLDKSDN
+961 NGSVIDNRLDKSDN
-975 RMKSVAELVA
+975 RMKSVVEMVA
-985 KKTGLDIELNDELSH
+985 KKTGLDIELNDELEH

-1016 KKTGKGTDTNEYTT
+1016 KTTGQGNTTNEYTT

-1045 GMQKVVDTVLD
+1045 GMQKVVDTVLN

-1102 FTDKDGVEAFS
+1102 FADQKGVEAFS
-1113 KYMSEN
+1113 KYLSEN

-1136 KGVYDKITS
+1136 KGVYDKITL
-1145 YLNEHVLSSTA
+1145 YLNDHVLSSTA

-1211 GGPETLDIDSEKT
+1211 GEPETLDIDSEKT

-1347 LSEMIEVKERF
+1347 LSEMMEVKERF

-1449 QYQTYIDIAQGKA
+1449 QYQTYLDIAQGKA

-1473 GVNNTIRDNQDAF
+1473 GVNNTIKDNQDAF

-1674 QRAVGFDEVAAVV
+1674 QRAVGFNEVAAVV

-1897 SIDSEGRKLSEEQKK
+1897 SID
-1912 YFENSTVR
+1912 
-1920 DDNGNLLPMYHGT
+1920 
-1933 PNGDFTVFKNDI
+1933 
-1945 QFFTPN
+1945 
-1951 RWYADFYQEPS
+1951 
-1962 ASSRK
+1962 
-1967 AGKTVTNK
+1967 
-1975 KTYEVYLNIT
+1975 
-1985 KPFDIR
+1985 
-1991 NPETKEIFINDYV
+1991 
-2004 KGGYALGINPYEEYK
+2004 
-2019 DTTNSGLPSWE
+2019 
-2030 EADNIYEFLED
+2030 
-2041 NDLLD
+2041 
-2046 EYDGII
+2046 
-2052 VDEGGFPGEDGKI
+2052 
-2065 VQRGI
+2065 
-2070 SYVTFNQN
+2070 
-2078 QIKNVDN
+2078 
-2085 KKPTADPD
+2085 
-2093 IRHSV
+2093 
-2098 DIDEDLMA
+2098 IDEDLMA
-2106 ILEEEYSDTEKEMGS
+2106 ILDEEYSDTEKEMGS
-2121 IIEDGFKALEN
+2121 IIEDGFKSLKN
-2132 VSIDDKTMRKIA
+2132 VTIDEKTMRKIA

-2198 DVDSVEADV
+2198 DVDSVEAGV
-2207 YNSFRKTLKGQ
+2207 YNSFRKTLRGQ

-2323 STDTA
+2323 STDAA
-2328 NKKVLAETQKLIVKQ
+2328 NKKVLAETQKLIAKQ

-2375 YERALDEQRRELSSA
+2375 YERELDEQKRELSSA

-2477 MVVDFIDAI
+2477 TVADFIDAI

-2503 YNALSQMQLKLSSER
+2503 YNALSQMQLKLSNER

-2534 GNSGDRKTSSLL
+2534 GNLGDRKTTSSLL

-2561 SDMDMNGLRYL
+2561 SDMDINGLRYL

-2594 TQNVE
+2594 AQNVE

-2606 EELKSKK
+2606 EELKTKK

-2620 DTLRGKAINKAENML
+2620 DTLRGKTINKAENML

-2648 LGDSALSIYNGLRKG
+2648 MGDSALSIYKGLRKG
-2663 LNNRIIKI
+2663 LNTRTEKI

-2706 DAEVHEF
+2706 DAEVHKF
-2713 DFGNKKLR
+2713 DFDNKKLR

-2726 MMGLYELKNR
+2726 MKGLYELKNR
-2736 DQAKEHIKYG
+2736 EQAKEHIKYG

-2767 TEYEVGKICEELTPE
+2767 TEYEVGKICEKLTPE

-2892 YRQKAGLDD
+2892 YRQKAGLDE
-2901 HMTEDEVLDI
+2901 HMSEDEMLDI
-2911 LESKTSVKAQI
+2911 LNSKTSVKAQI

-2953 IDGLVGNMKAASVAA
+2953 VDELVGNMKAASVAA

-2988 TKYLMKAFTKLPK
+2988 SKYLLKALTMKPA
-3001 VREVQEK
+3001 VHEVQEK
-3008 VPIAKWKSWGY
+3008 APIAKWKSWGY

-3025 QSMKEVITAQHT
+3025 QSMKEVITDQHT
-3037 VKEGLQDIS
+3037 FKEGLQEKSMILAQQADDI
-3046 MKVAQKLDDTTWGVL
+3046 TWGVL
-3061 WNAVKLETKALHPD
+3061 WNAVKQEAKALHPD
-3075 VDISSDEFTELCVDR
+3075 IDVNSKEFTDLCVDR

-3133 MLANAIRD
+3133 MLANALRD
-3141 WYEMPGKWNAGSKR
+3141 WHEMPGKWNAGSKR
-3155 FFKQTLKAYIITN
+3155 FFKRILKAYVVTN
-3168 VVNAAAQSFVDAL
+3168 VVNAAVQSFMDAF

-3194 WLADYKD
+3194 WLEDYKD
-3201 NVIDN
+3201 NVKDN
-3206 LNPVQLIPYIKDV
+3206 LNPIQLIPYLKDI
-3219 LSVVQG
+3219 LSIVQG
-3225 YDINR
+3225 YDVNR

-3235 LSKLYAGAV
+3235 LSKLFAGV
-3244 SIQKYATDAD
+3244 RNVQKYATDAD
-3254 YREKHTWLEA
+3254 YREDHTWLEA
-3264 AEPFV
+3264 AE
-3269 NGVSLITG
+3269 SLMSGISSVTG
-3277 IPIYNVERDFKALY
+3277 IPIYNVERDFKAIY
-3291 NNITGKYL
+3291 NTTTGKYL
-3299 GGIKRTDS
+3299 GGIKRKNS

-3314 NAYLSG
+3314 DAYLSG
-3320 DKELYKEVEGELKE
+3320 DNAAYKEIEGELKE

-3347 KEIKDGYLA
+3347 KEMKDGYLA

-3371 AGQSDEEIWCTL
+3371 AGQSDEKIWCTL

-3401 SINKGAARDA
+3401 SINKGADREA

>member
-109 LDIAKRERE
+109 LDIAKRGRE

-166 NTKAASNTTGKQGA
+166 NAKAASNTTGKQGA
-180 AVSSFKGAK
+180 AVSSFKGAR
-189 KRAIEEA
+189 KRANEEA
-196 LQQQADTSWMPE
+196 LQQQATTSWMPE

-536 VDASERGVDTNKAAA
+536 VDASERGVDTNKAAT

-640 TAANEQF
+640 AAANEQF
-647 WNQVGQDFVAG
+647 WNQVGKDFVAG
-658 AISGAVFGGVVNTV
+658 AISGAVFGGVANTV

-707 KQIADTVKTDNI
+707 KQIADTVKADNI
-719 TDSQM
+719 TDLQM

-729 SMAKSEDVNLDKVIT
+729 SMANSEDVNLDKVIT

-757 QQQAQKLMNDAADIT
+757 QQQAQKLMNDAADTT

-961 SGSVIDNRLDKSDN
+961 SGSVMDNRLDKSDN
-975 RMKSVAELVA
+975 RMKSVVEMVA

-1016 KKTGKGTDTNEYTT
+1016 KTTGKGNTTNEYTT

-1102 FTDKDGVEAFS
+1102 FADKDGVEAFS

-1145 YLNEHVLSSTA
+1145 YLNDHVLSSTA

-1191 AEEGEHY
+1191 AEKGETETIDISSKKTVSKDDKKNPFKTYSLNIEERLSGDELLNALDMIEEIKRAGGEVDEYGNVRLYHATNEKSAKKIREEKRMVAKEDGIFFSTKKDGQIVGYGKEILEFTIPVEKLVLDDDFGDELHFRLPLEKSWEYDVSDSLVIDGIQRMKTTDGGIRYSITIGPDGIERYALSNETKKLTYKERMKRMLNIMREQYAGRAAKFVKNGHVYYALYDESGIRKGIYGDKKSSRKGLRAKISIGAEGEYIELAENSIY
-1198 TIKVIPAEKYMEL
+1198 TGSKTEL
-1211 GGPETLDIDSEKT
+1211 GKTNRFHRNAKTWDYYIKTIEFEGDYFDVLINVKDTGNEHYVYDVTLKEAVSRSNSRGFYNDNETASKSSISQNQKNATT
-1224 FSLDVN
+1224 FSLDV
-1230 MEEGKDLIAVHNLKE
+1230 
-1245 DNLNKALELGG
+1245 
-1256 FPMPSIA
+1256 
-1263 ITKKQIGHSGY
+1263 
-1274 GDISVL
+1274 
-1280 FKKETVDPKNKDN
+1280 
-1293 RVFGADAYTARFP
+1293 
-1306 RVDYKVNEEELSK
+1306 
-1319 LAERIGTSANY
+1319 
-1330 IDANAF
+1330 
-1336 NGNDLKTAAMK
+1336 
-1347 LSEMIEVKERF
+1347 
-1358 IRENNLKVE
+1358 
-1367 PVLRMPTAEP
+1367 
-1377 SFMGR
+1377 
-1382 GAVKEYLNN
+1382 
-1391 ENITVDKLVYDKKVR
+1391 
-1406 EGLLDTIREKTS
+1406 
-1418 LKALGEKWATKIN
+1418 
-1431 DNLSDMESD
+1431 
-1440 KEIYNILKE
+1440 
-1449 QYQTYIDIAQGKA
+1449 
-1462 KPIEDRYSYTD
+1462 
-1473 GVNNTIRDNQDAF
+1473 
-1486 ELYTL
+1486 
-1491 ELAEPVIGKAGIY
+1491 
-1504 NGKEYYTASGN
+1504 
-1515 LRSFEALHDDYNI
+1515 
-1528 ENIVKA
+1528 
-1534 MKSAGVKNEEGSL
+1534 
-1547 IPGIGEVRAAVSKD
+1547 
-1561 FKSIEDIKKQEGRLL
+1561 
-1576 DLTPEQVDEIYSESR
+1576 
-1591 ELYQKIV
+1591 
-1598 SEIVDNNKTI
+1598 
-1608 SDNSFFDR
+1608 
-1616 DIAGRNIIEAVKGG
+1616 
-1630 LKPEKIQK
+1630 
-1638 SMQKYYKNIS
+1638 
-1648 SNIANDIVRLGTILK
+1648 
-1663 DIPVKYFEGKP
+1663 
-1674 QRAVGFDEVAAVV
+1674 
-1687 IPDSISEKT
+1687 
-1696 KDKLKQAGIKAYEYK
+1696 
-1711 TDNEASRK
+1711 
-1719 EVVNRAAV
+1719 
-1727 EQDTVFSIDVDAI
+1727 
-1740 LKNSK
+1740 
-1745 EVYISKREYAILA
+1745 
-1758 SEVEK
+1758 
-1763 NNYSKDFISRKINPA
+1763 
-1778 FSDKYFYL
+1778 
-1786 YKVTDKNANK
+1786 
-1796 FKVLAQYDVELYH
+1796 
-1809 DDIEEVMKSGRF
+1809 
-1821 KKNYRTN
+1821 
-1828 EGFDKGIGFLWG
+1828 
-1840 RYKYNSGSSQR
+1840 
-1851 IENGRRSGRTDSVRI
+1851 
-1866 RDTERS
+1866 
-1872 ISEQYIGSRRA
+1872 
-1883 DNGKSITDNPEKRY
+1883 
-1897 SIDSEGRKLSEEQKK
+1897 DSEGRKLSEEQKE
-1912 YFENSTVR
+1912 YFKDSIVR
-1920 DDNGNLLPMYHGT
+1920 DENGNLLTMYHGT

-2070 SYVTFNQN
+2070 SYVTFSQN

-2207 YNSFRKTLKGQ
+2207 YNSFRKTLRGQ

-2323 STDTA
+2323 STDVA
-2328 NKKVLAETQKLIVKQ
+2328 NKKVLAETQKLIAKQ

-2375 YERALDEQRRELSSA
+2375 YERELDEQRRELSSA
-2390 MAYRDAKAETEIR
+2390 MAYRDAKAETDIR

-2594 TQNVE
+2594 AQNVE

-2606 EELKSKK
+2606 EELKTKK

-2648 LGDSALSIYNGLRKG
+2648 MGDSALSIYKGLRKG
-2663 LNNRIIKI
+2663 LNTRTEKI

-2736 DQAKEHIKYG
+2736 EQAKEHIKYG

-2892 YRQKAGLDD
+2892 YRQKAGLDE
-2901 HMTEDEVLDI
+2901 HMSEDEVLDI
-2911 LESKTSVKAQI
+2911 LNSKTSVKAQI

-2934 KKLVQDINAEGTG
+2934 KKLVKDINAEGTG

-2953 IDGLVGNMKAASVAA
+2953 VDELVGNMKAASVAA

-2988 TKYLMKAFTKLPK
+2988 SKYLLKALTMKPA
-3001 VREVQEK
+3001 VHEVQEK
-3008 VPIAKWKSWGY
+3008 APIAKWKSWGY

-3025 QSMKEVITAQHT
+3025 QSMKEVITDQHT
-3037 VKEGLQDIS
+3037 FKEGLQEKS
-3046 MKVAQKLDDTTWGVL
+3046 MILAQKADDITWGVL
-3061 WNAVKLETKALHPD
+3061 WNAVKQETKALHPD
-3075 VDISSDEFTELCVDR
+3075 IDVNSKEFTDLCVDR

-3133 MLANAIRD
+3133 MLANALRD

-3168 VVNAAAQSFVDAL
+3168 VVNAAVQSFMDAF

-3194 WLADYKD
+3194 WLEDYKD

-3206 LNPVQLIPYIKDV
+3206 LNPVQLIPYMKDI
-3219 LSVVQG
+3219 LSIAQG
-3225 YDINR
+3225 YDVNR

-3235 LSKLYAGAV
+3235 LSKLFAGV
-3244 SIQKYATDAD
+3244 RNVQKYATDAD
-3254 YREKHTWLEA
+3254 YRENHTWLEA
-3264 AEPFV
+3264 AE
-3269 NGVSLITG
+3269 SLMSGISSVTG
-3277 IPIYNVERDFKALY
+3277 IPIYNVERDFKAIY
-3291 NNITGKYL
+3291 NTTTGKYL
-3299 GGIKRTDS
+3299 GGIKRKNS

-3314 NAYLSG
+3314 DAYLSG
-3320 DKELYKEVEGELKE
+3320 DNAEYKEIEGELKE

>member
-180 AVSSFKGAK
+180 SVSSFKGAK

-277 ITKDTKLAGYKNRL
+277 ITKDTKLAGYRNRL

-306 NTAIDKYENEQSVR
+306 NTAIDKYENEQSIR

-453 LGHSAK
+453 LSHSAK
-459 NYFGG
+459 NYFRG

-647 WNQVGQDFVAG
+647 WNQVGKDFVAG
-658 AISGAVFGGVVNTV
+658 AISGAVFGGVANTV

-729 SMAKSEDVNLDKVIT
+729 SMANSEDVNLDKVIT

-757 QQQAQKLMNDAADIT
+757 QQQAQKLINDTVDT
-772 TTKEENTIENTTNN
+772 STTKEENTTNN
-786 VADRMVNAEGITA
+786 VADRMVNAEGITT

-908 GKTSYESIMNNPVN
+908 GKTSYESIMNNPIN

-939 LGENSRNPVVQNSD
+939 LGENSRSPLSQNSNV
-953 MQQAVKMG
+953 QQAVKMG
-961 SGSVIDNRLDKSDN
+961 TGSVIDNRLDKSDN
-975 RMKSVAELVA
+975 RMKSVVEMVA
-985 KKTGLDIELNDELSH
+985 KKTGLDIELNDELEH

-1016 KKTGKGTDTNEYTT
+1016 KTTGQGNTTNEYTT

-1045 GMQKVVDTVLD
+1045 GMQKVVDTVLN

-1102 FTDKDGVEAFS
+1102 FADQKGVEAFS
-1113 KYMSEN
+1113 KYLSEN

-1136 KGVYDKITS
+1136 KGVYDKITL
-1145 YLNEHVLSSTA
+1145 YLNDHVLSSTA

-1211 GGPETLDIDSEKT
+1211 GEPETLDIDSEKT

-1347 LSEMIEVKERF
+1347 LSEMMEVKERF

-1449 QYQTYIDIAQGKA
+1449 QYQTYLDIAQGKA

-1473 GVNNTIRDNQDAF
+1473 GVNNTIKDNQDAF

-1674 QRAVGFDEVAAVV
+1674 QRAVGFNEVAAVV

-1897 SIDSEGRKLSEEQKK
+1897 SID
-1912 YFENSTVR
+1912 
-1920 DDNGNLLPMYHGT
+1920 
-1933 PNGDFTVFKNDI
+1933 
-1945 QFFTPN
+1945 
-1951 RWYADFYQEPS
+1951 
-1962 ASSRK
+1962 
-1967 AGKTVTNK
+1967 
-1975 KTYEVYLNIT
+1975 
-1985 KPFDIR
+1985 
-1991 NPETKEIFINDYV
+1991 
-2004 KGGYALGINPYEEYK
+2004 
-2019 DTTNSGLPSWE
+2019 
-2030 EADNIYEFLED
+2030 
-2041 NDLLD
+2041 
-2046 EYDGII
+2046 
-2052 VDEGGFPGEDGKI
+2052 
-2065 VQRGI
+2065 
-2070 SYVTFNQN
+2070 
-2078 QIKNVDN
+2078 
-2085 KKPTADPD
+2085 
-2093 IRHSV
+2093 
-2098 DIDEDLMA
+2098 IDEDLMA
-2106 ILEEEYSDTEKEMGS
+2106 ILDEEYSDTEKEMGS
-2121 IIEDGFKALEN
+2121 IIEDGFKSLKN
-2132 VSIDDKTMRKIA
+2132 VTIDEKTMRKIA

-2198 DVDSVEADV
+2198 DVDSVEAGV
-2207 YNSFRKTLKGQ
+2207 YNSFRKTLRGQ

-2275 TAVNDQP
+2275 TAVNAQP

-2323 STDTA
+2323 STDAA
-2328 NKKVLAETQKLIVKQ
+2328 NKKVLAETQKLIAKQ

-2375 YERALDEQRRELSSA
+2375 YERELDEQKRELSSA

-2477 MVVDFIDAI
+2477 TVADFIDAI

-2503 YNALSQMQLKLSSER
+2503 YNALSQMQLKLSNER

-2534 GNSGDRKTSSLL
+2534 GNLGDRKTTSSLL

-2561 SDMDMNGLRYL
+2561 SDMDINGLRYL

-2594 TQNVE
+2594 AQNVE

-2606 EELKSKK
+2606 EELKTKK

-2620 DTLRGKAINKAENML
+2620 DTLRGKTINKAENML

-2648 LGDSALSIYNGLRKG
+2648 MGDSALSIYKGLRKG
-2663 LNNRIIKI
+2663 LNTRTEKI

-2706 DAEVHEF
+2706 DAEVHKF
-2713 DFGNKKLR
+2713 DFDNKKLR

-2736 DQAKEHIKYG
+2736 EQAKEHIKYG

-2767 TEYEVGKICEELTPE
+2767 TEYEVGKICEKLTPE

-2892 YRQKAGLDD
+2892 YRQKAGLDE
-2901 HMTEDEVLDI
+2901 HMSEDEMLDI
-2911 LESKTSVKAQI
+2911 LNSKTSVKAQI

-2953 IDGLVGNMKAASVAA
+2953 VDELVGNMKAASVAA

-2988 TKYLMKAFTKLPK
+2988 SKYLLKALTMKPA
-3001 VREVQEK
+3001 VHEVQEK
-3008 VPIAKWKSWGY
+3008 APIAKWKSWGY

-3025 QSMKEVITAQHT
+3025 QSMKEVITDQHT
-3037 VKEGLQDIS
+3037 FKEGLQEKSMILAQQADDI
-3046 MKVAQKLDDTTWGVL
+3046 TWGVL
-3061 WNAVKLETKALHPD
+3061 WNAVKQEAKALHPD
-3075 VDISSDEFTELCVDR
+3075 IDVNSKEFTDLCVDR

-3133 MLANAIRD
+3133 MLANALRD
-3141 WYEMPGKWNAGSKR
+3141 WHEMPGKWNAGSKR
-3155 FFKQTLKAYIITN
+3155 FFKRILKAYVVTN
-3168 VVNAAAQSFVDAL
+3168 VVNAAVQSFMDAF

-3194 WLADYKD
+3194 WLEDYKD
-3201 NVIDN
+3201 NVKDN
-3206 LNPVQLIPYIKDV
+3206 LNPIQLIPYLKDI
-3219 LSVVQG
+3219 LSIVQG
-3225 YDINR
+3225 YDVNR

-3235 LSKLYAGAV
+3235 LSKLFAGV
-3244 SIQKYATDAD
+3244 RNVQKYATDTD
-3254 YREKHTWLEA
+3254 YREDHTWLEA
-3264 AEPFV
+3264 AE
-3269 NGVSLITG
+3269 SLMSGISSVTG
-3277 IPIYNVERDFKALY
+3277 IPIYNVERDFKAIY
-3291 NNITGKYL
+3291 NTTTGKYL
-3299 GGIKRTDS
+3299 GGIKRKNS

-3314 NAYLSG
+3314 DAYLSG
-3320 DKELYKEVEGELKE
+3320 DNAAYKEIEGELKE

-3347 KEIKDGYLA
+3347 KEMKDGYLA

-3371 AGQSDEEIWCTL
+3371 AGQSDEKIWCTL

-3401 SINKGAARDA
+3401 SINKGADREA

>member
-1 MKKYEKRMNRLAEL
+1 MADRLSLEELKKKRQEGTHENTERKLNTRSAAITRESGGERKSLEELRQARMNRNASPDVSVFHNSMSRYQQ
-15 KEEKRQAEY
+15 EKPA
-24 NSDATSDNPT
+24 
-34 YESRMERLKEL
+34 
-45 KQQKIER
+45 
-52 AQSNRESAIALGT
+52 G
-65 ANFSKNTINSK
+65 F
-76 RSKAM
+76 
-81 DYALEKAR
+81 DYALEKVR
-89 NTVNT
+89 NTANT
-94 TTKAMS
+94 TARAMS
-100 RNGSALQGA
+100 KNGRALQGA
-109 LDIAKRERE
+109 LDIAKRNRE
-118 NKKKLEGYEPV
+118 TKKKLDSFKPV
-129 YGSFDSPTTTRNIG
+129 YDSSNEDKTMTGRSREKLTPTE
-143 KDTKLAGYRNRT
+143 YRNES
-155 TGETMTVEDYE
+155 TGETMTVEDY
-166 NTKAASNTTGKQGA
+166 NNAKSTLNSNQKGKHGN
-180 AVSSFKGAK
+180 AVSSFKGAR

-277 ITKDTKLAGYKNRL
+277 ITKDTKLAGYRNRL

-378 AYNSAKENLESQGIN
+378 AYNSAKENLESQEIN

-479 QSRNRRRE
+479 QSRNRKRE

-658 AISGAVFGGVVNTV
+658 AISGAVFGGVANTV

-682 TINQDN
+682 IINQDN

-693 ILETAEQ
+693 ILETAEK

-707 KQIADTVKTDNI
+707 KQIADTVKADNI

-757 QQQAQKLMNDAADIT
+757 QQQAQELMNNTADTSAARED
-772 TTKEENTIENTTNN
+772 NAIENTTGNMTGR
-786 VADRMVNAEGITA
+786 VKNAEGIVI
-799 ENQKVAPVQQYSRNQ
+799 ENEKVAPVQPYSRNQ
-814 TGVTEAVNKNTGK
+814 TGVTAAVNRNTGK
-827 QNIVVEIA
+827 QDIVVEIA

-846 SDGSIVDYKTVE
+846 SDGRVVDYKTVE
-858 INNPTMRNLYNFA
+858 IGNPTMRNLYNFA

-894 YLESAAVFYNAGKL
+894 YLESTAVFYNAGKL

-961 SGSVIDNRLDKSDN
+961 TGSVIDNRLDKSDN
-975 RMKSVAELVA
+975 RMKSVVEMVA
-985 KKTGLDIELNDELSH
+985 KKTGLDIELNDELEH

-1016 KKTGKGTDTNEYTT
+1016 KTTGKGNTTNEYTT

-1045 GMQKVVDTVLD
+1045 GMQKVVDTVLN

-1063 AAYLTNTIEQY
+1063 AAYLTNAIEQY

-1102 FTDKDGVEAFS
+1102 FADQKGVEAFS

-1119 MTESEHKSI
+1119 MTESQHKSI

-1145 YLNEHVLSSTA
+1145 YLNDHVLSSTA

-1191 AEEGEHY
+1191 AEKGETETIDISSKKTVSKDDKKNPFKTYSLNIEERLSGDELLNALDMIEEIKRAGGEVDEYGNVRLYHATNEKSAKKIREEKRMVAKEDGIFFSTKKDGQIVGYGKEILEFTIPVEKLVLDDDFGDELHFRLPLEKSWEYDVSDSLVIDGIQRMKTTDGGIRYSITIGSDGIERYALSNETKKLTFKERKERMLNIMREQYAGRTAKFVKNGHVYYALYDERGVRKGIYGDKKSSKKGLKAKINIGAEGEYIELAENSIYTGSKTEIGKTNRFHRDAKTWDYYIKTIEFEGDYFDVLINVKDTGNEHY
-1198 TIKVIPAEKYMEL
+1198 VYDV
-1211 GGPETLDIDSEKT
+1211 TLKEADSLPNPQRLYDGSKTASGDSISQNRKNATT
-1224 FSLDVN
+1224 FSLDV
-1230 MEEGKDLIAVHNLKE
+1230 
-1245 DNLNKALELGG
+1245 
-1256 FPMPSIA
+1256 
-1263 ITKKQIGHSGY
+1263 
-1274 GDISVL
+1274 
-1280 FKKETVDPKNKDN
+1280 
-1293 RVFGADAYTARFP
+1293 
-1306 RVDYKVNEEELSK
+1306 
-1319 LAERIGTSANY
+1319 
-1330 IDANAF
+1330 
-1336 NGNDLKTAAMK
+1336 
-1347 LSEMIEVKERF
+1347 
-1358 IRENNLKVE
+1358 
-1367 PVLRMPTAEP
+1367 
-1377 SFMGR
+1377 
-1382 GAVKEYLNN
+1382 
-1391 ENITVDKLVYDKKVR
+1391 
-1406 EGLLDTIREKTS
+1406 
-1418 LKALGEKWATKIN
+1418 
-1431 DNLSDMESD
+1431 
-1440 KEIYNILKE
+1440 
-1449 QYQTYIDIAQGKA
+1449 
-1462 KPIEDRYSYTD
+1462 
-1473 GVNNTIRDNQDAF
+1473 
-1486 ELYTL
+1486 
-1491 ELAEPVIGKAGIY
+1491 
-1504 NGKEYYTASGN
+1504 
-1515 LRSFEALHDDYNI
+1515 
-1528 ENIVKA
+1528 
-1534 MKSAGVKNEEGSL
+1534 
-1547 IPGIGEVRAAVSKD
+1547 
-1561 FKSIEDIKKQEGRLL
+1561 
-1576 DLTPEQVDEIYSESR
+1576 
-1591 ELYQKIV
+1591 
-1598 SEIVDNNKTI
+1598 
-1608 SDNSFFDR
+1608 
-1616 DIAGRNIIEAVKGG
+1616 
-1630 LKPEKIQK
+1630 
-1638 SMQKYYKNIS
+1638 
-1648 SNIANDIVRLGTILK
+1648 
-1663 DIPVKYFEGKP
+1663 
-1674 QRAVGFDEVAAVV
+1674 
-1687 IPDSISEKT
+1687 
-1696 KDKLKQAGIKAYEYK
+1696 
-1711 TDNEASRK
+1711 
-1719 EVVNRAAV
+1719 
-1727 EQDTVFSIDVDAI
+1727 
-1740 LKNSK
+1740 
-1745 EVYISKREYAILA
+1745 
-1758 SEVEK
+1758 
-1763 NNYSKDFISRKINPA
+1763 
-1778 FSDKYFYL
+1778 
-1786 YKVTDKNANK
+1786 
-1796 FKVLAQYDVELYH
+1796 
-1809 DDIEEVMKSGRF
+1809 
-1821 KKNYRTN
+1821 
-1828 EGFDKGIGFLWG
+1828 
-1840 RYKYNSGSSQR
+1840 
-1851 IENGRRSGRTDSVRI
+1851 
-1866 RDTERS
+1866 
-1872 ISEQYIGSRRA
+1872 
-1883 DNGKSITDNPEKRY
+1883 
-1897 SIDSEGRKLSEEQKK
+1897 DSEGRKLSEEQKE
-1912 YFENSTVR
+1912 YFKDSIVR
-1920 DDNGNLLPMYHGT
+1920 DENGNLLTMYHGT

-2070 SYVTFNQN
+2070 SYVTFSQN

-2207 YNSFRKTLKGQ
+2207 YNSFRKTLRGQ

-2323 STDTA
+2323 STDAA
-2328 NKKVLAETQKLIVKQ
+2328 NKKVLAETQKLIAKQ
-2343 QEYRKNLNAEYRE
+2343 QEYRKDLNAEYRE

-2375 YERALDEQRRELSSA
+2375 YERELDEQRRELSSA

-2477 MVVDFIDAI
+2477 TVADFIDAI

-2503 YNALSQMQLKLSSER
+2503 YNALSQMQLKLSNER

-2534 GNSGDRKTSSLL
+2534 GNLGDRKTTSSLL

-2561 SDMDMNGLRYL
+2561 SDMDINGLRYL

-2594 TQNVE
+2594 AQNVE

-2606 EELKSKK
+2606 EELKTKK

-2620 DTLRGKAINKAENML
+2620 DTLRGKTINKAENML

-2648 LGDSALSIYNGLRKG
+2648 MGDSALSIYKGLRKG
-2663 LNNRIIKI
+2663 LNTRTEKI

-2706 DAEVHEF
+2706 DAEVHKF
-2713 DFGNKKLR
+2713 DFDNKKLR

-2736 DQAKEHIKYG
+2736 EQAKEHIKYG

-2767 TEYEVGKICEELTPE
+2767 TEYEVGKICEKLTPE

-2892 YRQKAGLDD
+2892 YRQKAGLDE
-2901 HMTEDEVLDI
+2901 HMSEDEVLDI
-2911 LESKTSVKAQI
+2911 LNSKTSVKAQI

-2934 KKLVQDINAEGTG
+2934 EKLVKDINAEGTG

-2953 IDGLVGNMKAASVAA
+2953 VDELVGNMKAASVAA

-2988 TKYLMKAFTKLPK
+2988 SKYLLKALTMKPA
-3001 VREVQEK
+3001 VHEVQEK
-3008 VPIAKWKSWGY
+3008 APIAKWKSWGY

-3025 QSMKEVITAQHT
+3025 QSMKEVITDQHT
-3037 VKEGLQDIS
+3037 FKEELQEKS
-3046 MKVAQKLDDTTWGVL
+3046 MILAQKADDITWGVL
-3061 WNAVKLETKALHPD
+3061 WNAVKQETKALHPD
-3075 VDISSDEFTELCVDR
+3075 IDVNSKEFTDLCVDR

-3133 MLANAIRD
+3133 MLANALRD
-3141 WYEMPGKWNAGSKR
+3141 WHEMPGKWNAGSKR
-3155 FFKQTLKAYIITN
+3155 FFKRILKAYVVTN
-3168 VVNAAAQSFVDAL
+3168 VVNAAVQSFMDAF

-3194 WLADYKD
+3194 WLEDYKD
-3201 NVIDN
+3201 NVKDN
-3206 LNPVQLIPYIKDV
+3206 LNPIQLIPYLKDI
-3219 LSVVQG
+3219 LSIVQG
-3225 YDINR
+3225 YDVNR

-3235 LSKLYAGAV
+3235 LSKLFAGV
-3244 SIQKYATDAD
+3244 RNVQKYATDAD
-3254 YREKHTWLEA
+3254 YREDHTWLEA
-3264 AEPFV
+3264 AE
-3269 NGVSLITG
+3269 SLMSGISSVTG
-3277 IPIYNVERDFKALY
+3277 IPIYNVERDFKAIY
-3291 NNITGKYL
+3291 NTTTGKYL
-3299 GGIKRTDS
+3299 GGIKRKNS

-3314 NAYLSG
+3314 DAYLSG
-3320 DKELYKEVEGELKE
+3320 DNAAYKEVEGELKE

-3347 KEIKDGYLA
+3347 GKVRDGYLA

-3371 AGQSDEEIWCTL
+3371 AGQSDEKIWCTL

-3401 SINKGAARDA
+3401 SINKGADREA

>member
-180 AVSSFKGAK
+180 SVSSFKGAK

-277 ITKDTKLAGYKNRL
+277 ITKDTKLAGYRNRL

-306 NTAIDKYENEQSVR
+306 NTAIDKYENEQSIR

-453 LGHSAK
+453 LSHSAK
-459 NYFGG
+459 NYFRG

-647 WNQVGQDFVAG
+647 WNQVGKDFVAG
-658 AISGAVFGGVVNTV
+658 AISGAVFGGVANTV

-729 SMAKSEDVNLDKVIT
+729 SMANSEDVNLDKVIT

-757 QQQAQKLMNDAADIT
+757 QQQAQKLINDTVDT
-772 TTKEENTIENTTNN
+772 STTKEENTTNN
-786 VADRMVNAEGITA
+786 VADRMVNAEGITT

-908 GKTSYESIMNNPVN
+908 GKTSYESIMNNPIN

-939 LGENSRNPVVQNSD
+939 LGENSRSPLSQNSNV
-953 MQQAVKMG
+953 QQAVKMG
-961 SGSVIDNRLDKSDN
+961 TGSVIDNRLDKSDN
-975 RMKSVAELVA
+975 RMKSVVEMVA
-985 KKTGLDIELNDELSH
+985 KKTGLDIELNDELEH

-1016 KKTGKGTDTNEYTT
+1016 KTTGQGNTTNEYTT

-1045 GMQKVVDTVLD
+1045 GMQKVVDTVLN

-1102 FTDKDGVEAFS
+1102 FADQKGVEAFS
-1113 KYMSEN
+1113 KYLSEN

-1136 KGVYDKITS
+1136 KGVYDKITL
-1145 YLNEHVLSSTA
+1145 YLNDHVLSSTA

-1211 GGPETLDIDSEKT
+1211 GEPETLDIDSEKT

-1347 LSEMIEVKERF
+1347 LSEMMEVKERF

-1449 QYQTYIDIAQGKA
+1449 QYQTYLDIAQGKA

-1473 GVNNTIRDNQDAF
+1473 GVNNTIKDNQDAF

-1674 QRAVGFDEVAAVV
+1674 QRAVGFNEVAAVV

-1897 SIDSEGRKLSEEQKK
+1897 SID
-1912 YFENSTVR
+1912 
-1920 DDNGNLLPMYHGT
+1920 
-1933 PNGDFTVFKNDI
+1933 
-1945 QFFTPN
+1945 
-1951 RWYADFYQEPS
+1951 
-1962 ASSRK
+1962 
-1967 AGKTVTNK
+1967 
-1975 KTYEVYLNIT
+1975 
-1985 KPFDIR
+1985 
-1991 NPETKEIFINDYV
+1991 
-2004 KGGYALGINPYEEYK
+2004 
-2019 DTTNSGLPSWE
+2019 
-2030 EADNIYEFLED
+2030 
-2041 NDLLD
+2041 
-2046 EYDGII
+2046 
-2052 VDEGGFPGEDGKI
+2052 
-2065 VQRGI
+2065 
-2070 SYVTFNQN
+2070 
-2078 QIKNVDN
+2078 
-2085 KKPTADPD
+2085 
-2093 IRHSV
+2093 
-2098 DIDEDLMA
+2098 IDEDLMA
-2106 ILEEEYSDTEKEMGS
+2106 ILDEEYSDTEKEMGS
-2121 IIEDGFKALEN
+2121 IIEDGFKSLKN
-2132 VSIDDKTMRKIA
+2132 VTIDEKTMRKIA

-2198 DVDSVEADV
+2198 DVDSVEAGV
-2207 YNSFRKTLKGQ
+2207 YNSFRKTLRGQ

-2323 STDTA
+2323 STDAA
-2328 NKKVLAETQKLIVKQ
+2328 NKKVLAETQKLIAKQ

-2375 YERALDEQRRELSSA
+2375 YERELDEQKRELSSA

-2477 MVVDFIDAI
+2477 TVADFIDAI

-2503 YNALSQMQLKLSSER
+2503 YNALSQMQLKLSNER

-2534 GNSGDRKTSSLL
+2534 GNLGDRKTTSSLL

-2561 SDMDMNGLRYL
+2561 SDMDINGLRYL

-2594 TQNVE
+2594 AQNVE

-2606 EELKSKK
+2606 EELKTKK

-2620 DTLRGKAINKAENML
+2620 DTLRGKTINKAENML

-2648 LGDSALSIYNGLRKG
+2648 MGDSALSIYKGLRKG
-2663 LNNRIIKI
+2663 LNTRTEKI

-2706 DAEVHEF
+2706 DAEVHKF
-2713 DFGNKKLR
+2713 DFDNKKLR

-2736 DQAKEHIKYG
+2736 EQAKEHIKYG

-2767 TEYEVGKICEELTPE
+2767 TEYEVGKICEKLTPE

-2867 TKHVTDMASYGSYTA
+2867 MKHVTDMASYGSYTA

-2892 YRQKAGLDD
+2892 YRQKAGLDE
-2901 HMTEDEVLDI
+2901 HMSEDEMLDI
-2911 LESKTSVKAQI
+2911 LNSKTSVKAQI

-2953 IDGLVGNMKAASVAA
+2953 VDELVGNMKAASVAA

-2988 TKYLMKAFTKLPK
+2988 SKYLLKALTMKPA
-3001 VREVQEK
+3001 VHEVQEK
-3008 VPIAKWKSWGY
+3008 APIAKWKSWGY

-3025 QSMKEVITAQHT
+3025 QSMKEVITDQHT
-3037 VKEGLQDIS
+3037 FKEGLQEKSMILAQQADDI
-3046 MKVAQKLDDTTWGVL
+3046 TWGVL
-3061 WNAVKLETKALHPD
+3061 WNAVKQEAKALHPD
-3075 VDISSDEFTELCVDR
+3075 IDVNSKEFTDLCVDR

-3133 MLANAIRD
+3133 MLANALRD
-3141 WYEMPGKWNAGSKR
+3141 WHEMPGKWNAGSKR
-3155 FFKQTLKAYIITN
+3155 FFKRILKAYVVTN
-3168 VVNAAAQSFVDAL
+3168 VVNAAVQSFMDAF

-3194 WLADYKD
+3194 WLEDYKD
-3201 NVIDN
+3201 NVKDN
-3206 LNPVQLIPYIKDV
+3206 LNPIQLIPYLKDI
-3219 LSVVQG
+3219 LSIVQG
-3225 YDINR
+3225 YDVNR

-3235 LSKLYAGAV
+3235 LSKLFAGV
-3244 SIQKYATDAD
+3244 RNVQKYATDAD
-3254 YREKHTWLEA
+3254 YREDHTWLEA
-3264 AEPFV
+3264 AE
-3269 NGVSLITG
+3269 SLMSGISSVTG
-3277 IPIYNVERDFKALY
+3277 IPIYNVERDFKAIY
-3291 NNITGKYL
+3291 NTTTGKYL
-3299 GGIKRTDS
+3299 GGIKRKNS

-3314 NAYLSG
+3314 DAYLSG
-3320 DKELYKEVEGELKE
+3320 DNAAYKEIEGELKE

-3347 KEIKDGYLA
+3347 KEMKDGYLA

-3371 AGQSDEEIWCTL
+3371 AGQSDEKIWCTL

-3401 SINKGAARDA
+3401 SINKGADREA

>member
-1 MKKYEKRMNRLAEL
+1 MADRLSLEELKKKRQEGTHENTEKKLNTRSATITRESGGERKSLEELRQARMNRNASPDVSVFHNSMNRYQQ
-15 KEEKRQAEY
+15 EKPA
-24 NSDATSDNPT
+24 
-34 YESRMERLKEL
+34 
-45 KQQKIER
+45 
-52 AQSNRESAIALGT
+52 G
-65 ANFSKNTINSK
+65 F
-76 RSKAM
+76 
-81 DYALEKAR
+81 DYALEKVR
-89 NTVNT
+89 NTANT
-94 TTKAMS
+94 TARAMS
-100 RNGSALQGA
+100 KNGRALQGA

-129 YGSFDSPTTTRNIG
+129 YDSSNEDKTMASRSREKNTPV
-143 KDTKLAGYRNRT
+143 GYKNKE
-155 TGETMTVEDYE
+155 TGETMTVEEYKNAKATVSTKE
-166 NTKAASNTTGKQGA
+166 NRGA

-277 ITKDTKLAGYKNRL
+277 ITKDTKLAGYRNRL
-291 TGETMSAEEHDALEG
+291 TGETMSVEEHDALEG
-306 NTAIDKYENEQSVR
+306 NTAIDKYENEQSIR

-402 WIHNRQIDTKKRREL
+402 WIHNRQIDTKKRKEL

-464 DEAYTPYDPYSARFT
+464 NEAYTPYDPYSARFT
-479 QSRNRRRE
+479 QSRNRKRE

-494 STIGKFVYD
+494 SNIGKFLYD

-658 AISGAVFGGVVNTV
+658 AISGAIFGGVANTV

-719 TDSQM
+719 TDLQM

-757 QQQAQKLMNDAADIT
+757 QQRAQKLMNDAADTT

-786 VADRMVNAEGITA
+786 VADRMVNAEGITT
-799 ENQKVAPVQQYSRNQ
+799 ENQEVAPVQQYSRNQ

-1145 YLNEHVLSSTA
+1145 YLNDHVLSSTA

-1169 IRDMFLGE
+1169 IRDMFMGE
-1177 LTKAQENYKRENVT
+1177 LEKAQEKYKQGNAT

-1198 TIKVIPAEKYMEL
+1198 SIKV
-1211 GGPETLDIDSEKT
+1211 
-1224 FSLDVN
+1224 
-1230 MEEGKDLIAVHNLKE
+1230 
-1245 DNLNKALELGG
+1245 
-1256 FPMPSIA
+1256 
-1263 ITKKQIGHSGY
+1263 
-1274 GDISVL
+1274 
-1280 FKKETVDPKNKDN
+1280 
-1293 RVFGADAYTARFP
+1293 
-1306 RVDYKVNEEELSK
+1306 
-1319 LAERIGTSANY
+1319 
-1330 IDANAF
+1330 
-1336 NGNDLKTAAMK
+1336 
-1347 LSEMIEVKERF
+1347 
-1358 IRENNLKVE
+1358 
-1367 PVLRMPTAEP
+1367 
-1377 SFMGR
+1377 
-1382 GAVKEYLNN
+1382 
-1391 ENITVDKLVYDKKVR
+1391 
-1406 EGLLDTIREKTS
+1406 
-1418 LKALGEKWATKIN
+1418 
-1431 DNLSDMESD
+1431 
-1440 KEIYNILKE
+1440 
-1449 QYQTYIDIAQGKA
+1449 
-1462 KPIEDRYSYTD
+1462 
-1473 GVNNTIRDNQDAF
+1473 
-1486 ELYTL
+1486 
-1491 ELAEPVIGKAGIY
+1491 
-1504 NGKEYYTASGN
+1504 
-1515 LRSFEALHDDYNI
+1515 
-1528 ENIVKA
+1528 
-1534 MKSAGVKNEEGSL
+1534 
-1547 IPGIGEVRAAVSKD
+1547 
-1561 FKSIEDIKKQEGRLL
+1561 
-1576 DLTPEQVDEIYSESR
+1576 
-1591 ELYQKIV
+1591 
-1598 SEIVDNNKTI
+1598 
-1608 SDNSFFDR
+1608 
-1616 DIAGRNIIEAVKGG
+1616 
-1630 LKPEKIQK
+1630 
-1638 SMQKYYKNIS
+1638 
-1648 SNIANDIVRLGTILK
+1648 
-1663 DIPVKYFEGKP
+1663 
-1674 QRAVGFDEVAAVV
+1674 
-1687 IPDSISEKT
+1687 
-1696 KDKLKQAGIKAYEYK
+1696 
-1711 TDNEASRK
+1711 SRK

-1883 DNGKSITDNPEKRY
+1883 DNGKSITDNPAKRY
-1897 SIDSEGRKLSEEQKK
+1897 SIDFEGRKLSEEQKK

-2275 TAVNDQP
+2275 TAVNDRP

-2323 STDTA
+2323 AQDQT
-2328 NKKVLAETQKLIVKQ
+2328 NRQVLKKTQELIKKQ
-2343 QEYRKNLNAEYRE
+2343 QDYRKNINAEYRE
-2356 RFEKLKEQ
+2356 RFEKLKAQEQ
-2364 EKTRRDSLKQK
+2364 TKRDNLKQK

-2477 MVVDFIDAI
+2477 TVADFIDAI

-2503 YNALSQMQLKLSSER
+2503 YNALSQMQLKLSNER

-2534 GNSGDRKTSSLL
+2534 GNLGDRKTTSSLL

-2561 SDMDMNGLRYL
+2561 SDMDINGLRYL

-2594 TQNVE
+2594 AQNVE

-2606 EELKSKK
+2606 EELKTKK

-2648 LGDSALSIYNGLRKG
+2648 MGDSALSIYKGLRKG
-2663 LNNRIIKI
+2663 LNTRTEKI

-2706 DAEVHEF
+2706 DAEVHKF
-2713 DFGNKKLR
+2713 DFDNKKLR

-2736 DQAKEHIKYG
+2736 EQAKEHIKYG

-2767 TEYEVGKICEELTPE
+2767 TEYEVGKICEKLTPE

-2892 YRQKAGLDD
+2892 YRQKAGLDE
-2901 HMTEDEVLDI
+2901 HMSEDEMLDI
-2911 LESKTSVKAQI
+2911 LNSKTSVKAQI

-2934 KKLVQDINAEGTG
+2934 KKLVKDINAEGTG

-2953 IDGLVGNMKAASVAA
+2953 VDELVGNMKAASVAA

-2988 TKYLMKAFTKLPK
+2988 SKYLLKALTMKPA
-3001 VREVQEK
+3001 VHEVQEK
-3008 VPIAKWKSWGY
+3008 APIAKWKSWGY

-3025 QSMKEVITAQHT
+3025 QSMKEVITDQHT
-3037 VKEGLQDIS
+3037 FKEGLQEKS
-3046 MKVAQKLDDTTWGVL
+3046 MILAQKADDITWGVL
-3061 WNAVKLETKALHPD
+3061 WNAVKQETKALHPD
-3075 VDISSDEFTELCVDR
+3075 IDVNSKEFTDLCVDR

-3133 MLANAIRD
+3133 MLANALRD
-3141 WYEMPGKWNAGSKR
+3141 WHEMPGKWNAGSKR
-3155 FFKQTLKAYIITN
+3155 FFKRILKAYVVTN
-3168 VVNAAAQSFVDAL
+3168 VVNAAVQSFMDAF

-3194 WLADYKD
+3194 WLEDYKD
-3201 NVIDN
+3201 NVKDN
-3206 LNPVQLIPYIKDV
+3206 LNPIQLIPYLKDI
-3219 LSVVQG
+3219 LSIVQG
-3225 YDINR
+3225 YDVNR

-3235 LSKLYAGAV
+3235 LSKLFAGV
-3244 SIQKYATDAD
+3244 RNVQKYATDAD
-3254 YREKHTWLEA
+3254 YRENHTWLEA
-3264 AEPFV
+3264 AE
-3269 NGVSLITG
+3269 SLMSGISSVTG
-3277 IPIYNVERDFKALY
+3277 IPIYNVERDFKAIY
-3291 NNITGKYL
+3291 NTTTGKYL
-3299 GGIKRTDS
+3299 GGIKRKNS

-3314 NAYLSG
+3314 DAYLSE
-3320 DKELYKEVEGELKE
+3320 DNAAYKEIEGELKE

-3347 KEIKDGYLA
+3347 KEMKDGYLA

-3364 KKFLKEK
+3364 KKFLREK

-3401 SINKGAARDA
+3401 SINKGADREA

>member
-1 MKKYEKRMNRLAEL
+1 MADRLSLEELKKKRQEGAQNSTERKVNVRSNTTQKNEADGERKSIEQLREERMNRGAAPSTTAFNNMMARHQQ
-15 KEEKRQAEY
+15 EKPA
-24 NSDATSDNPT
+24 
-34 YESRMERLKEL
+34 
-45 KQQKIER
+45 
-52 AQSNRESAIALGT
+52 G
-65 ANFSKNTINSK
+65 F
-76 RSKAM
+76 

-129 YGSFDSPTTTRNIG
+129 YDSSNEDKTMASRSREKNTPV
-143 KDTKLAGYRNRT
+143 GYKNKE
-155 TGETMTVEDYE
+155 TGETMTVEEYRNAKATVSTKE
-166 NTKAASNTTGKQGA
+166 NRGA

-259 KNYEPVYGSFDS
+259 KNYEPIYGSFDS

-277 ITKDTKLAGYKNRL
+277 ITKDTKLAGYRNRL

-479 QSRNRRRE
+479 QSRNRKRE

-640 TAANEQF
+640 TAANKQF

-658 AISGAVFGGVVNTV
+658 AISGAVFGGVANTV
-672 NSVQYHKMGK
+672 NTVQYHKMGK

-707 KQIADTVKTDNI
+707 KQIADTVKADNI

-729 SMAKSEDVNLDKVIT
+729 SMANSEDVNLDKVIT

-757 QQQAQKLMNDAADIT
+757 QQQAQKLINDTVDT
-772 TTKEENTIENTTNN
+772 SNTEEENATNK

-908 GKTSYESIMNNPVN
+908 GKTSYESIMNNPIN

-939 LGENSRNPVVQNSD
+939 LGENSRSPLSQNSNV
-953 MQQAVKMG
+953 QQAVKMG
-961 SGSVIDNRLDKSDN
+961 TGSVIDNRLDKSDN
-975 RMKSVAELVA
+975 RMKSVVEMVA
-985 KKTGLDIELNDELSH
+985 KKTGLDIELNDELEH

-1016 KKTGKGTDTNEYTT
+1016 KTTGQGNTTNEYTT

-1102 FTDKDGVEAFS
+1102 FADKDGVEAFS

-1119 MTESEHKSI
+1119 MTESAHKSI

-1145 YLNEHVLSSTA
+1145 YLNDHVLSSTA

-1177 LTKAQENYKRENVT
+1177 LKKAQENYKRENVT
-1191 AEEGEHY
+1191 AEKGETETIDISSKKTVSKDDKKNPFKTYSLNIEERLSGDELLNALDMIEEIKRAGGEVDEYGNVRLYHATSEKAAKKIREEKIMVAKEDGIFFSTKKDGQIVGYGKEILEFTIPVEKLVLDDDFGDELHFRLPLEKSWEYDVSDSLVIDGIQRMKTTESGIRYSITIGPDGIERYALSNETKKLTFKERKKRMLNIMREQYAGRTAKFVKNGHVYYAFYDESGIRKGIYGDKKSSRKGLRAKISIGAEGEYIELAENSIYKRSATEIGKTNRFHRNAKTWDYYIKTIEFEGDYFDVLINVKDTGNEHY
-1198 TIKVIPAEKYMEL
+1198 VYDVTLKEAVSRSNSQ
-1211 GGPETLDIDSEKT
+1211 GFNNDNETASENSIAQNQKNT
-1224 FSLDVN
+1224 THFSLDV
-1230 MEEGKDLIAVHNLKE
+1230 
-1245 DNLNKALELGG
+1245 
-1256 FPMPSIA
+1256 
-1263 ITKKQIGHSGY
+1263 
-1274 GDISVL
+1274 
-1280 FKKETVDPKNKDN
+1280 
-1293 RVFGADAYTARFP
+1293 
-1306 RVDYKVNEEELSK
+1306 
-1319 LAERIGTSANY
+1319 
-1330 IDANAF
+1330 
-1336 NGNDLKTAAMK
+1336 
-1347 LSEMIEVKERF
+1347 
-1358 IRENNLKVE
+1358 
-1367 PVLRMPTAEP
+1367 
-1377 SFMGR
+1377 
-1382 GAVKEYLNN
+1382 
-1391 ENITVDKLVYDKKVR
+1391 
-1406 EGLLDTIREKTS
+1406 
-1418 LKALGEKWATKIN
+1418 
-1431 DNLSDMESD
+1431 
-1440 KEIYNILKE
+1440 
-1449 QYQTYIDIAQGKA
+1449 
-1462 KPIEDRYSYTD
+1462 
-1473 GVNNTIRDNQDAF
+1473 
-1486 ELYTL
+1486 
-1491 ELAEPVIGKAGIY
+1491 
-1504 NGKEYYTASGN
+1504 
-1515 LRSFEALHDDYNI
+1515 
-1528 ENIVKA
+1528 
-1534 MKSAGVKNEEGSL
+1534 
-1547 IPGIGEVRAAVSKD
+1547 
-1561 FKSIEDIKKQEGRLL
+1561 
-1576 DLTPEQVDEIYSESR
+1576 
-1591 ELYQKIV
+1591 
-1598 SEIVDNNKTI
+1598 
-1608 SDNSFFDR
+1608 
-1616 DIAGRNIIEAVKGG
+1616 
-1630 LKPEKIQK
+1630 
-1638 SMQKYYKNIS
+1638 
-1648 SNIANDIVRLGTILK
+1648 
-1663 DIPVKYFEGKP
+1663 
-1674 QRAVGFDEVAAVV
+1674 
-1687 IPDSISEKT
+1687 
-1696 KDKLKQAGIKAYEYK
+1696 
-1711 TDNEASRK
+1711 
-1719 EVVNRAAV
+1719 
-1727 EQDTVFSIDVDAI
+1727 
-1740 LKNSK
+1740 
-1745 EVYISKREYAILA
+1745 
-1758 SEVEK
+1758 
-1763 NNYSKDFISRKINPA
+1763 
-1778 FSDKYFYL
+1778 
-1786 YKVTDKNANK
+1786 
-1796 FKVLAQYDVELYH
+1796 
-1809 DDIEEVMKSGRF
+1809 
-1821 KKNYRTN
+1821 
-1828 EGFDKGIGFLWG
+1828 
-1840 RYKYNSGSSQR
+1840 
-1851 IENGRRSGRTDSVRI
+1851 
-1866 RDTERS
+1866 
-1872 ISEQYIGSRRA
+1872 
-1883 DNGKSITDNPEKRY
+1883 
-1897 SIDSEGRKLSEEQKK
+1897 DSEGRKLSEEQKK

-1985 KPFDIR
+1985 NPFDIR

-2287 AMNEMKPAKHNIF
+2287 AMNEMKPARHNIF

-2323 STDTA
+2323 STDAA
-2328 NKKVLAETQKLIVKQ
+2328 NKKVLAETQKLIAKQ

-2375 YERALDEQRRELSSA
+2375 YERELDEQRRELSSA

-2477 MVVDFIDAI
+2477 TVADFIDAI

-2503 YNALSQMQLKLSSER
+2503 YNALSKMQLKLSSER

-2561 SDMDMNGLRYL
+2561 SDMDINGLRYL

-2594 TQNVE
+2594 AQNVE

-2606 EELKSKK
+2606 EELKTKK

-2648 LGDSALSIYNGLRKG
+2648 MGDSALSIYKGLRKG
-2663 LNNRIIKI
+2663 LNTRTEKI

-2736 DQAKEHIKYG
+2736 EQAKEHIKYG

-2892 YRQKAGLDD
+2892 YRQKAGLDE
-2901 HMTEDEVLDI
+2901 HMSEDEVLDI
-2911 LESKTSVKAQI
+2911 LNSKTSVKAQI

-2934 KKLVQDINAEGTG
+2934 KKLVKDINAEGTG

-2953 IDGLVGNMKAASVAA
+2953 VDELVGNMKAASVAA

-2988 TKYLMKAFTKLPK
+2988 SKYLLKALTMKPA
-3001 VREVQEK
+3001 VHEVQEK
-3008 VPIAKWKSWGY
+3008 APIAKWKSWGY

-3025 QSMKEVITAQHT
+3025 QSMKEVITDQHT
-3037 VKEGLQDIS
+3037 FKEGLQEKS
-3046 MKVAQKLDDTTWGVL
+3046 MILAQKADDITWGVL
-3061 WNAVKLETKALHPD
+3061 WNAVKQETKALHPD
-3075 VDISSDEFTELCVDR
+3075 IDVNSKEFTDLCVDR

-3115 GLHKMATSFMA
+3115 GLNKMATSFMA

-3133 MLANAIRD
+3133 MLANALRD

-3168 VVNAAAQSFVDAL
+3168 VVNAAVQSFMDAF

-3194 WLADYKD
+3194 WLEDYKD

-3206 LNPVQLIPYIKDV
+3206 LNPVQLIPYMKDI
-3219 LSVVQG
+3219 LSIAQG
-3225 YDINR
+3225 YDVNR

-3235 LSKLYAGAV
+3235 LSKLFAGV
-3244 SIQKYATDAD
+3244 RNVQKYATDAD
-3254 YREKHTWLEA
+3254 YRENHTWLEA
-3264 AEPFV
+3264 AE
-3269 NGVSLITG
+3269 SLMSGISSVTG
-3277 IPIYNVERDFKALY
+3277 IPIYNVERDFKAIY
-3291 NNITGKYL
+3291 NTTTGKYL
-3299 GGIKRTDS
+3299 GGIKRTNS

-3314 NAYLSG
+3314 DAYLSE
-3320 DKELYKEVEGELKE
+3320 DNAAYKEIEGELKE

-3347 KEIKDGYLA
+3347 KEMKDGYLA

-3364 KKFLKEK
+3364 KKFLREK

-3401 SINKGAARDA
+3401 SINKGADREA

>member
-180 AVSSFKGAK
+180 SVSSFKGAK

-277 ITKDTKLAGYKNRL
+277 ITKDTKLAGYRNRL

-306 NTAIDKYENEQSVR
+306 NTAIDKYENEQSIR

-453 LGHSAK
+453 LSHSAK
-459 NYFGG
+459 NYFRG

-647 WNQVGQDFVAG
+647 WNQVGKDFVAG
-658 AISGAVFGGVVNTV
+658 AISGAVFGGVANTV

-729 SMAKSEDVNLDKVIT
+729 SMANSEDVNLDKVIT

-757 QQQAQKLMNDAADIT
+757 QQQAQKLINDTVDT
-772 TTKEENTIENTTNN
+772 STTKEENTTNN
-786 VADRMVNAEGITA
+786 VADRMVNAEGITT

-908 GKTSYESIMNNPVN
+908 GKTSYESIMNNPIN

-939 LGENSRNPVVQNSD
+939 LGENSRSPLSQNSNV
-953 MQQAVKMG
+953 QQAVKMG
-961 SGSVIDNRLDKSDN
+961 TGSVIDNRLDKSDN
-975 RMKSVAELVA
+975 RMKSVVEMVA
-985 KKTGLDIELNDELSH
+985 KKTGLDIELNDELEH

-1016 KKTGKGTDTNEYTT
+1016 KTTGQGNTTNEYTT

-1045 GMQKVVDTVLD
+1045 GMQKVVDTVLN

-1102 FTDKDGVEAFS
+1102 FADQKGVEAFS
-1113 KYMSEN
+1113 KYLSEN

-1136 KGVYDKITS
+1136 KGVYDKITL
-1145 YLNEHVLSSTA
+1145 YLNDHVLSSTA

-1211 GGPETLDIDSEKT
+1211 GEPETLDIDSEKT

-1347 LSEMIEVKERF
+1347 LSEMMEVKERF

-1449 QYQTYIDIAQGKA
+1449 QYQTYLDIAQGKA

-1473 GVNNTIRDNQDAF
+1473 GVNNTIKDNQDAF

-1674 QRAVGFDEVAAVV
+1674 QRAVGFNEVAAVV

-1897 SIDSEGRKLSEEQKK
+1897 SID
-1912 YFENSTVR
+1912 
-1920 DDNGNLLPMYHGT
+1920 
-1933 PNGDFTVFKNDI
+1933 
-1945 QFFTPN
+1945 
-1951 RWYADFYQEPS
+1951 
-1962 ASSRK
+1962 
-1967 AGKTVTNK
+1967 
-1975 KTYEVYLNIT
+1975 
-1985 KPFDIR
+1985 
-1991 NPETKEIFINDYV
+1991 
-2004 KGGYALGINPYEEYK
+2004 
-2019 DTTNSGLPSWE
+2019 
-2030 EADNIYEFLED
+2030 
-2041 NDLLD
+2041 
-2046 EYDGII
+2046 
-2052 VDEGGFPGEDGKI
+2052 
-2065 VQRGI
+2065 
-2070 SYVTFNQN
+2070 
-2078 QIKNVDN
+2078 
-2085 KKPTADPD
+2085 
-2093 IRHSV
+2093 
-2098 DIDEDLMA
+2098 IDEDLMA
-2106 ILEEEYSDTEKEMGS
+2106 ILDEEYSDTEKEMGS
-2121 IIEDGFKALEN
+2121 IIEDGFKSLKN
-2132 VSIDDKTMRKIA
+2132 VTIDEKTMRKIA

-2323 STDTA
+2323 AQDQT
-2328 NKKVLAETQKLIVKQ
+2328 NRQVLKKTQELIKKQ
-2343 QEYRKNLNAEYRE
+2343 QDYRKNINAEYRE
-2356 RFEKLKEQ
+2356 RFEKLKAQEQ
-2364 EKTRRDSLKQK
+2364 TKRDNLKQK

-2390 MAYRDAKAETEIR
+2390 MAYRDAKAETDIR

-3115 GLHKMATSFMA
+3115 GLHKMATSFMT

>member
-1 MKKYEKRMNRLAEL
+1 MADRLSLEELKKKRQEGTHENTERKLNTRSAAITRESGGERKSLEELRQARMNRNASPDVSVFHNSMSRYQQ
-15 KEEKRQAEY
+15 EKPA
-24 NSDATSDNPT
+24 
-34 YESRMERLKEL
+34 
-45 KQQKIER
+45 
-52 AQSNRESAIALGT
+52 G
-65 ANFSKNTINSK
+65 F
-76 RSKAM
+76 
-81 DYALEKAR
+81 DYALEKVR
-89 NTVNT
+89 NTANT
-94 TTKAMS
+94 TARAMS
-100 RNGSALQGA
+100 KNGRALQGA
-109 LDIAKRERE
+109 LDIAKRNRE
-118 NKKKLEGYEPV
+118 TKKKLDSFKPV
-129 YGSFDSPTTTRNIG
+129 YDSSNEDKTMTGRSREKLTPTE
-143 KDTKLAGYRNRT
+143 YRNES
-155 TGETMTVEDYE
+155 TGETMTVEDY
-166 NTKAASNTTGKQGA
+166 NNAKSTLNSNQKGKHGN
-180 AVSSFKGAK
+180 AVSSFKGAR

-196 LQQQADTSWMPE
+196 LKQQENTAWMPE

-277 ITKDTKLAGYKNRL
+277 ITKDTKLAGYRNRL
-291 TGETMSAEEHDALEG
+291 TGETMSVEEHDALEDYA
-306 NTAIDKYENEQSVR
+306 TIDDKYENEQSLR
-320 KNQKAIKKWS
+320 KSQKVIKRWA

-360 EQAIRDTIGSRD
+360 EQAIRDTIGNRD

-402 WIHNRQIDTKKRREL
+402 WIHNRQIDTKKRKEL

-428 FLINAK
+428 FLINVK
-434 ESATSVGDS
+434 ESAISVGDS
-443 LLSGADFVDQ
+443 LLTVADLADQ

-487 AVSNDID
+487 AVSNDIN
-494 STIGKFVYD
+494 STIGKFTYD

-640 TAANEQF
+640 AAANEQF

-658 AISGAVFGGVVNTV
+658 AISGAVFGGVANTV

-693 ILETAEQ
+693 ILETAEK

-757 QQQAQKLMNDAADIT
+757 QQQAQELMNNTADTSAARED
-772 TTKEENTIENTTNN
+772 NAIENTTGNMTGR
-786 VADRMVNAEGITA
+786 VKNAEGIVI
-799 ENQKVAPVQQYSRNQ
+799 ENEKVAPVQPYSRNQ
-814 TGVTEAVNKNTGK
+814 TGVTAAVNRNTGK
-827 QNIVVEIA
+827 QDIVVEIA

-846 SDGSIVDYKTVE
+846 SDGRVVDYKTVE
-858 INNPTMRNLYNFA
+858 IGNPTMRNLYNFA

-894 YLESAAVFYNAGKL
+894 YLESTAVFYNAGKL

-939 LGENSRNPVVQNSD
+939 LGENSRSPLSQNSNV
-953 MQQAVKMG
+953 QQAVKMG
-961 SGSVIDNRLDKSDN
+961 TGSVIDNRLDKSDN
-975 RMKSVAELVA
+975 RMKSVVEMVA
-985 KKTGLDIELNDELSH
+985 KKTGLDIELNDELEH

-1016 KKTGKGTDTNEYTT
+1016 KTTGKGNTTNEYTT

-1045 GMQKVVDTVLD
+1045 GMQKVVDTVLN

-1063 AAYLTNTIEQY
+1063 AAYLTNAIEQY

-1102 FTDKDGVEAFS
+1102 FADQKGVEAFS

-1119 MTESEHKSI
+1119 MTESQHKSI

-1145 YLNEHVLSSTA
+1145 YLNDHVLSSTA

-1191 AEEGEHY
+1191 AEKGETETIDISSKKTVSKDDKKNPFKTYSLNIEERLSGDELLNALDMIEEIKRAGGEVDEYGNVRLYHATSEKAAKKIREEKIMVAKEDGIFFSTKKDGQIVGYGKEILEFTIPVEKLVLDDDFGDELHFRLPLEKSWEYDVSDSLVIDGIQRMKTTESGIRYSITIGPDGIERYALSNETKKLTFKERKKRMLNIMREQYAGRAAKFVKNGHVYYALYDESGIRKGIYGDKKSSRKGLRAKISIGAEGEYIELAENSIY
-1198 TIKVIPAEKYMEL
+1198 TGSKTEL
-1211 GGPETLDIDSEKT
+1211 GKTNRFHRNAKTWDYYIKTIEFEGDYFDVLINVKDTGNEHYVYDVTLKEAVSRSNSRGFYNDNETASKSSISQNQKNATT
-1224 FSLDVN
+1224 FSLDV
-1230 MEEGKDLIAVHNLKE
+1230 
-1245 DNLNKALELGG
+1245 
-1256 FPMPSIA
+1256 
-1263 ITKKQIGHSGY
+1263 
-1274 GDISVL
+1274 
-1280 FKKETVDPKNKDN
+1280 
-1293 RVFGADAYTARFP
+1293 
-1306 RVDYKVNEEELSK
+1306 
-1319 LAERIGTSANY
+1319 
-1330 IDANAF
+1330 
-1336 NGNDLKTAAMK
+1336 
-1347 LSEMIEVKERF
+1347 
-1358 IRENNLKVE
+1358 
-1367 PVLRMPTAEP
+1367 
-1377 SFMGR
+1377 
-1382 GAVKEYLNN
+1382 
-1391 ENITVDKLVYDKKVR
+1391 
-1406 EGLLDTIREKTS
+1406 
-1418 LKALGEKWATKIN
+1418 
-1431 DNLSDMESD
+1431 
-1440 KEIYNILKE
+1440 
-1449 QYQTYIDIAQGKA
+1449 
-1462 KPIEDRYSYTD
+1462 
-1473 GVNNTIRDNQDAF
+1473 
-1486 ELYTL
+1486 
-1491 ELAEPVIGKAGIY
+1491 
-1504 NGKEYYTASGN
+1504 
-1515 LRSFEALHDDYNI
+1515 
-1528 ENIVKA
+1528 
-1534 MKSAGVKNEEGSL
+1534 
-1547 IPGIGEVRAAVSKD
+1547 
-1561 FKSIEDIKKQEGRLL
+1561 
-1576 DLTPEQVDEIYSESR
+1576 
-1591 ELYQKIV
+1591 
-1598 SEIVDNNKTI
+1598 
-1608 SDNSFFDR
+1608 
-1616 DIAGRNIIEAVKGG
+1616 
-1630 LKPEKIQK
+1630 
-1638 SMQKYYKNIS
+1638 
-1648 SNIANDIVRLGTILK
+1648 
-1663 DIPVKYFEGKP
+1663 
-1674 QRAVGFDEVAAVV
+1674 
-1687 IPDSISEKT
+1687 
-1696 KDKLKQAGIKAYEYK
+1696 
-1711 TDNEASRK
+1711 
-1719 EVVNRAAV
+1719 
-1727 EQDTVFSIDVDAI
+1727 
-1740 LKNSK
+1740 
-1745 EVYISKREYAILA
+1745 
-1758 SEVEK
+1758 
-1763 NNYSKDFISRKINPA
+1763 
-1778 FSDKYFYL
+1778 
-1786 YKVTDKNANK
+1786 
-1796 FKVLAQYDVELYH
+1796 
-1809 DDIEEVMKSGRF
+1809 
-1821 KKNYRTN
+1821 
-1828 EGFDKGIGFLWG
+1828 
-1840 RYKYNSGSSQR
+1840 
-1851 IENGRRSGRTDSVRI
+1851 
-1866 RDTERS
+1866 
-1872 ISEQYIGSRRA
+1872 
-1883 DNGKSITDNPEKRY
+1883 
-1897 SIDSEGRKLSEEQKK
+1897 DSEGRKLSEEQKK

-2070 SYVTFNQN
+2070 SYVTFSQN

-2323 STDTA
+2323 STDAA
-2328 NKKVLAETQKLIVKQ
+2328 NKKVLAETQKLIAKQ

-2375 YERALDEQRRELSSA
+2375 YERELDEQRRELSSA

-2477 MVVDFIDAI
+2477 TVADFIDAI

-2491 RTNPNSVDSLKW
+2491 RTNPNSVNSLKW

-2594 TQNVE
+2594 AQNVE

-2606 EELKSKK
+2606 EELKTKK

-2648 LGDSALSIYNGLRKG
+2648 MGDSALSIYKGLRKG
-2663 LNNRIIKI
+2663 LNTRTEKI

-2736 DQAKEHIKYG
+2736 EQAKEHIKYG

-2760 NSEGIRL
+2760 NSDGIRL

-2892 YRQKAGLDD
+2892 YRQKAGLDE
-2901 HMTEDEVLDI
+2901 HMSEDEVLDI
-2911 LESKTSVKAQI
+2911 LNSKTSVKAQI

-2953 IDGLVGNMKAASVAA
+2953 VDELVGNMKAASVAA

-2988 TKYLMKAFTKLPK
+2988 SKYLLKALTMKPA
-3001 VREVQEK
+3001 VHEVQEK
-3008 VPIAKWKSWGY
+3008 APIAKWKSWGY

-3025 QSMKEVITAQHT
+3025 QSMKEVITDQHT
-3037 VKEGLQDIS
+3037 FKEGLQEKSMILAQQADDI
-3046 MKVAQKLDDTTWGVL
+3046 TWGVL
-3061 WNAVKLETKALHPD
+3061 WNAVKQETKALHPD
-3075 VDISSDEFTELCVDR
+3075 IDVNSKEFTDLCVDR

-3133 MLANAIRD
+3133 MLANALRD

-3168 VVNAAAQSFVDAL
+3168 VVNAAAQSLMDAF

-3194 WLADYKD
+3194 WLDDYKD
-3201 NVIDN
+3201 NVVDN
-3206 LNPVQLIPYIKDV
+3206 LNPVQLIPYMKDI
-3219 LSVVQG
+3219 LSIAQG
-3225 YDINR
+3225 YDVNR

-3235 LSKLYAGAV
+3235 LSKLFAGV
-3244 SIQKYATDAD
+3244 RNVQKYATDAD
-3254 YREKHTWLEA
+3254 YRENHTWLEA
-3264 AEPFV
+3264 AE
-3269 NGVSLITG
+3269 SLMSGISSVTG
-3277 IPIYNVERDFKALY
+3277 IPIYNVERDFKAIY
-3291 NNITGKYL
+3291 NTTTGKYL
-3299 GGIKRTDS
+3299 GGIKRKNS

-3314 NAYLSG
+3314 DAYLSE
-3320 DKELYKEVEGELKE
+3320 DNAAYKEIEGELKE

-3347 KEIKDGYLA
+3347 KEMKDGYLA

-3364 KKFLKEK
+3364 KKFLREK

-3401 SINKGAARDA
+3401 SINKGADREA

>member
-166 NTKAASNTTGKQGA
+166 NAKAASNITGKQGA

-221 DKYYQSLSDPELASL
+221 DKYYQSLSDQELASI

-259 KNYEPVYGSFDS
+259 KNYEPVYGSFEN

-277 ITKDTKLAGYKNRL
+277 ITKDTKLAGYRNRL

-306 NTAIDKYENEQSVR
+306 NSAIDKYENEQSVR

-330 EDYAKLTP
+330 EDYANLTP

-434 ESATSVGDS
+434 ESVTSVGDS

-479 QSRNRRRE
+479 QSRNRKRE

-658 AISGAVFGGVVNTV
+658 AISGAVFGGVANTV

-693 ILETAEQ
+693 ILKTAEQ

-757 QQQAQKLMNDAADIT
+757 QQQAQKLINDTVDT
-772 TTKEENTIENTTNN
+772 STTKEENTTNN
-786 VADRMVNAEGITA
+786 VADRMVNVEGITA

-908 GKTSYESIMNNPVN
+908 GKTSYESIMNNPIN

-939 LGENSRNPVVQNSD
+939 LGENSRSPLSQNSNV
-953 MQQAVKMG
+953 QQAVKMG
-961 SGSVIDNRLDKSDN
+961 TGSVIDNRLDKSDN
-975 RMKSVAELVA
+975 RMKSVVEMVA
-985 KKTGLDIELNDELSH
+985 KKTGLDIELNDELEH

-1074 HKAYKTVEKGKT
+1074 HKVYKTVEKGKT

-1102 FTDKDGVEAFS
+1102 FADQKGVEAFS

-1347 LSEMIEVKERF
+1347 LSEMMEVKERF

-1534 MKSAGVKNEEGSL
+1534 MKSVGVKNEEGSL

-1719 EVVNRAAV
+1719 EVINRAAV

-1809 DDIEEVMKSGRF
+1809 DDIEEVMNSGRF

-1828 EGFDKGIGFLWG
+1828 EGFDKGIGFLWS
-1840 RYKYNSGSSQR
+1840 RYKHNSWNNQR
-1851 IENGRRSGRTDSVRI
+1851 IENGRRSGRTDSVRVQ
-1866 RDTERS
+1866 DTERS
-1872 ISEQYIGSRRA
+1872 ISEQYIGSRRT
-1883 DNGKSITDNPEKRY
+1883 DNGKSITDNPAKRY
-1897 SIDSEGRKLSEEQKK
+1897 SI
-1912 YFENSTVR
+1912 
-1920 DDNGNLLPMYHGT
+1920 
-1933 PNGDFTVFKNDI
+1933 
-1945 QFFTPN
+1945 
-1951 RWYADFYQEPS
+1951 
-1962 ASSRK
+1962 
-1967 AGKTVTNK
+1967 
-1975 KTYEVYLNIT
+1975 
-1985 KPFDIR
+1985 
-1991 NPETKEIFINDYV
+1991 
-2004 KGGYALGINPYEEYK
+2004 
-2019 DTTNSGLPSWE
+2019 
-2030 EADNIYEFLED
+2030 
-2041 NDLLD
+2041 
-2046 EYDGII
+2046 
-2052 VDEGGFPGEDGKI
+2052 
-2065 VQRGI
+2065 
-2070 SYVTFNQN
+2070 
-2078 QIKNVDN
+2078 
-2085 KKPTADPD
+2085 
-2093 IRHSV
+2093 
-2098 DIDEDLMA
+2098 DIDEDLME
-2106 ILEEEYSDTEKEMGS
+2106 ILDEEYSDTEKEMGS

-2241 KMNFGNITFSE
+2241 KMNFGNVTFSE

-3291 NNITGKYL
+3291 NTTTGKYL
-3299 GGIKRTDS
+3299 GGIKRKNS

-3314 NAYLSG
+3314 DAYLSG
-3320 DKELYKEVEGELKE
+3320 DNAAYKEIEGELKE
-3334 KGLEKKEITSKVK
+3334 KGLEQKEITSKVK

>member
-1 MKKYEKRMNRLAEL
+1 MADRLSLEELKKKRQEGTHENTERKLNTRSATITRESGGERKSLEELRQARMNRNASPDVSVFHNSINRYQQ
-15 KEEKRQAEY
+15 EKPA
-24 NSDATSDNPT
+24 
-34 YESRMERLKEL
+34 
-45 KQQKIER
+45 
-52 AQSNRESAIALGT
+52 G
-65 ANFSKNTINSK
+65 F
-76 RSKAM
+76 
-81 DYALEKAR
+81 DYALEKVR
-89 NTVNT
+89 NTANT
-94 TTKAMS
+94 TARAMS
-100 RNGSALQGA
+100 KNGRALQGA

-118 NKKKLEGYEPV
+118 NKKKLEGYEPI

-277 ITKDTKLAGYKNRL
+277 ITKDTKLAGYRNRL

-347 YITDHDEEEATEQ
+347 YITDHDEEETTEQ

-479 QSRNRRRE
+479 QSRNRKRE

-536 VDASERGVDTNKAAA
+536 MDASERGVDTNKAAA

-640 TAANEQF
+640 AAVNEQF

-658 AISGAVFGGVVNTV
+658 AISGAVFGGVANTV

-693 ILETAEQ
+693 ILKTAEQ

-707 KQIADTVKTDNI
+707 KQIVDTVKTDNI

-757 QQQAQKLMNDAADIT
+757 QQQAQKLINDTVDT
-772 TTKEENTIENTTNN
+772 STTKEENTTNN
-786 VADRMVNAEGITA
+786 VADRMVNAEGITTK
-799 ENQKVAPVQQYSRNQ
+799 NQKVAPVQQYSRNQ

-908 GKTSYESIMNNPVN
+908 GKTSYESIMNNPIN

-939 LGENSRNPVVQNSD
+939 LGENSRSPLLQNSNV
-953 MQQAVKMG
+953 QQAVKMG
-961 SGSVIDNRLDKSDN
+961 NGSVIDNRLDKSDN
-975 RMKSVAELVA
+975 RMKSVVEMVA
-985 KKTGLDIELNDELSH
+985 KKTGLDIELNDELEH

-1016 KKTGKGTDTNEYTT
+1016 KTTGKGITTNEYTT

-1102 FTDKDGVEAFS
+1102 FADQKGVEAFS
-1113 KYMSEN
+1113 KYLSEN
-1119 MTESEHKSI
+1119 TTESQHKSI

-1145 YLNEHVLSSTA
+1145 YLNDHVLSSTA

-1191 AEEGEHY
+1191 AEKGETETIDISSKKTVSKDDKKNPFKTYSLNIEERLSGDELLNALDMIEEIKRAGGEVDEYGNVRLYHATSEKAAKKIREEKIMVAKKDGIFFSTKKDGQIVGYGKEILEFTIPVEKLVLDDDFGDELHFRLPLEKSWEYDVSDSLVIDGIQQMKTTDGGIRYSITIGPDGIERYALSNETKKLTYKERMKRMLNIMREQYAGRAAKFVKNGHVYYALYDESGIRKGIYGDKKSSRKGLRAKISIGAEGEYIELAENSIY
-1198 TIKVIPAEKYMEL
+1198 TGSKTEL
-1211 GGPETLDIDSEKT
+1211 GKTNRFHRNAKTWDYYIKTIEFEGDYFDVLINVKDTGNEHYVYDVTLKEAVSRSNSRGFYNDNETASKSSISQNQKNTTT
-1224 FSLDVN
+1224 FSLDV
-1230 MEEGKDLIAVHNLKE
+1230 
-1245 DNLNKALELGG
+1245 
-1256 FPMPSIA
+1256 
-1263 ITKKQIGHSGY
+1263 
-1274 GDISVL
+1274 
-1280 FKKETVDPKNKDN
+1280 
-1293 RVFGADAYTARFP
+1293 
-1306 RVDYKVNEEELSK
+1306 
-1319 LAERIGTSANY
+1319 
-1330 IDANAF
+1330 
-1336 NGNDLKTAAMK
+1336 
-1347 LSEMIEVKERF
+1347 
-1358 IRENNLKVE
+1358 
-1367 PVLRMPTAEP
+1367 
-1377 SFMGR
+1377 
-1382 GAVKEYLNN
+1382 
-1391 ENITVDKLVYDKKVR
+1391 
-1406 EGLLDTIREKTS
+1406 
-1418 LKALGEKWATKIN
+1418 
-1431 DNLSDMESD
+1431 
-1440 KEIYNILKE
+1440 
-1449 QYQTYIDIAQGKA
+1449 
-1462 KPIEDRYSYTD
+1462 
-1473 GVNNTIRDNQDAF
+1473 
-1486 ELYTL
+1486 
-1491 ELAEPVIGKAGIY
+1491 
-1504 NGKEYYTASGN
+1504 
-1515 LRSFEALHDDYNI
+1515 
-1528 ENIVKA
+1528 
-1534 MKSAGVKNEEGSL
+1534 
-1547 IPGIGEVRAAVSKD
+1547 
-1561 FKSIEDIKKQEGRLL
+1561 
-1576 DLTPEQVDEIYSESR
+1576 
-1591 ELYQKIV
+1591 
-1598 SEIVDNNKTI
+1598 
-1608 SDNSFFDR
+1608 
-1616 DIAGRNIIEAVKGG
+1616 
-1630 LKPEKIQK
+1630 
-1638 SMQKYYKNIS
+1638 
-1648 SNIANDIVRLGTILK
+1648 
-1663 DIPVKYFEGKP
+1663 
-1674 QRAVGFDEVAAVV
+1674 
-1687 IPDSISEKT
+1687 
-1696 KDKLKQAGIKAYEYK
+1696 
-1711 TDNEASRK
+1711 
-1719 EVVNRAAV
+1719 
-1727 EQDTVFSIDVDAI
+1727 
-1740 LKNSK
+1740 
-1745 EVYISKREYAILA
+1745 
-1758 SEVEK
+1758 
-1763 NNYSKDFISRKINPA
+1763 
-1778 FSDKYFYL
+1778 
-1786 YKVTDKNANK
+1786 
-1796 FKVLAQYDVELYH
+1796 
-1809 DDIEEVMKSGRF
+1809 
-1821 KKNYRTN
+1821 
-1828 EGFDKGIGFLWG
+1828 
-1840 RYKYNSGSSQR
+1840 
-1851 IENGRRSGRTDSVRI
+1851 
-1866 RDTERS
+1866 
-1872 ISEQYIGSRRA
+1872 
-1883 DNGKSITDNPEKRY
+1883 
-1897 SIDSEGRKLSEEQKK
+1897 DSEGRKLSEEQKK

-2070 SYVTFNQN
+2070 SYVTFSQN

-2085 KKPTADPD
+2085 TNPTADPD
-2093 IRHSV
+2093 IRYSI

-2106 ILEEEYSDTEKEMGS
+2106 ILDEEYSDTEKEMGS
-2121 IIEDGFKALEN
+2121 IIEDGFKSIKN
-2132 VSIDDKTMRKIA
+2132 VTIDEKTMRKIA

-2207 YNSFRKTLKGQ
+2207 YNSFRKTLRGQ

-2323 STDTA
+2323 STDAA
-2328 NKKVLAETQKLIVKQ
+2328 NKKVLAETQKLIAKQ

-2477 MVVDFIDAI
+2477 TVADFMDAI

-2503 YNALSQMQLKLSSER
+2503 YNALSQMQLKLSNER

-2534 GNSGDRKTSSLL
+2534 GNLGDRKTTSSLL

-2594 TQNVE
+2594 AQNVE

-2606 EELKSKK
+2606 EELKTKK

-2648 LGDSALSIYNGLRKG
+2648 MGDSALSIYKGLRKG
-2663 LNNRIIKI
+2663 LNTRTEKI

-2680 QFGKIAEECGLTEK
+2680 QFGKIAKECGLTEK

-2706 DAEVHEF
+2706 DAEVHKF
-2713 DFGNKKLR
+2713 DFDNKKLR

-2736 DQAKEHIKYG
+2736 EQAKEHIKYG

-2767 TEYEVGKICEELTPE
+2767 TEYEVGKICEKLTPE

-2892 YRQKAGLDD
+2892 YRQKAGLDE
-2901 HMTEDEVLDI
+2901 HMSEDEVLDI
-2911 LESKTSVKAQI
+2911 LNSKTSVKAQI

-2934 KKLVQDINAEGTG
+2934 KKLVKDINAEGTG

-2953 IDGLVGNMKAASVAA
+2953 VDELVGNMKAASVAA

-2988 TKYLMKAFTKLPK
+2988 SKYLLKALTMKPA
-3001 VREVQEK
+3001 VHEVQEK
-3008 VPIAKWKSWGY
+3008 APIAKWKSWGY

-3025 QSMKEVITAQHT
+3025 QSMKEVITDQHT
-3037 VKEGLQDIS
+3037 FKEGLQEKSMILAQEADDI
-3046 MKVAQKLDDTTWGVL
+3046 TWGVL
-3061 WNAVKLETKALHPD
+3061 WNAVKQETKALHPD
-3075 VDISSDEFTELCVDR
+3075 IDVNSKEFTDLCVDR

-3133 MLANAIRD
+3133 MLANALRD
-3141 WYEMPGKWNAGSKR
+3141 WHEMPGKWNAGSKR
-3155 FFKQTLKAYIITN
+3155 FFKRILKAYVVTN
-3168 VVNAAAQSFVDAL
+3168 VVNAAVQSFMDAF

-3194 WLADYKD
+3194 WLEDYKD
-3201 NVIDN
+3201 NVKDN
-3206 LNPVQLIPYIKDV
+3206 LNPIQLIPYLKDI
-3219 LSVVQG
+3219 LSIVQG
-3225 YDINR
+3225 YDVNR

-3235 LSKLYAGAV
+3235 LSKLFAGV
-3244 SIQKYATDAD
+3244 KNMQKYATDAD
-3254 YREKHTWLEA
+3254 YRENHTWLEA
-3264 AEPFV
+3264 AE
-3269 NGVSLITG
+3269 SLMSGISSVTG
-3277 IPIYNVERDFKALY
+3277 IPIYNVERDFKAIY
-3291 NNITGKYL
+3291 NTTTGKYL
-3299 GGIKRTDS
+3299 GGIKRKNS
-3307 RQYERML
+3307 RQYERMMD
-3314 NAYLSG
+3314 AYLSG
-3320 DKELYKEVEGELKE
+3320 DNASYKEIEGELKE
-3334 KGLEKKEITSKVK
+3334 KGLEQKEITSKVK

>member
-52 AQSNRESAIALGT
+52 AQSNRESAIAVGT

-277 ITKDTKLAGYKNRL
+277 ITKDTKLAGYRNRL
-291 TGETMSAEEHDALEG
+291 TGETMSVEEHDALEG
-306 NTAIDKYENEQSVR
+306 NTAIDKYENEQSIR

-402 WIHNRQIDTKKRREL
+402 WIHNRQIDTKKRKEL

-479 QSRNRRRE
+479 QSRNRKRE

-494 STIGKFVYD
+494 STIGKFLYD

-640 TAANEQF
+640 AAANEQF
-647 WNQVGQDFVAG
+647 WNQVGKDFVAG
-658 AISGAVFGGVVNTV
+658 AISGAVFGGVANTV

-707 KQIADTVKTDNI
+707 KQIADTVKADNI
-719 TDSQM
+719 TDLQM

-729 SMAKSEDVNLDKVIT
+729 SMANSEDVNLDKVIT

-757 QQQAQKLMNDAADIT
+757 QQQAQKLMNDAADTT

-961 SGSVIDNRLDKSDN
+961 SGSVMDNRLDKSDN
-975 RMKSVAELVA
+975 RMKSVVEMVA

-1016 KKTGKGTDTNEYTT
+1016 KTTGKGNTTNEYTT

-1102 FTDKDGVEAFS
+1102 FADKDGVEAFS

-1145 YLNEHVLSSTA
+1145 YLNDHVLSSTA

-1191 AEEGEHY
+1191 AEKGETETIDISSKKTVSKDDKKNPFKTYSLNIEERLSGDELLNALDMIEEIKRAGGEVDEYGNVRLYHATNEKSAKKIREEKRMVAKEDGIFFSTKKDGQIVGYGKEILEFTIPVEKLVLDDDFGDELHFRLPLEKSWEYDVSDSLVIDGIQRMKTTDGGIRYSITIGPDGIERYALSNETKKLTYKERMKRMLNIMREQYAGRAAKFVKNGHVYYALYDESGIRKGIYGDKKSSRKGLRAKISIGAEGEYIELAENSIY
-1198 TIKVIPAEKYMEL
+1198 TGSKTEL
-1211 GGPETLDIDSEKT
+1211 GKTNRFHRNAKTWDYYIKTIEFEGDYFDVLINVKDTGNEHYVYDVTLKEAVSRSNSRGFYNDNETASKSSISQNQKNATT
-1224 FSLDVN
+1224 FSLDV
-1230 MEEGKDLIAVHNLKE
+1230 
-1245 DNLNKALELGG
+1245 
-1256 FPMPSIA
+1256 
-1263 ITKKQIGHSGY
+1263 
-1274 GDISVL
+1274 
-1280 FKKETVDPKNKDN
+1280 
-1293 RVFGADAYTARFP
+1293 
-1306 RVDYKVNEEELSK
+1306 
-1319 LAERIGTSANY
+1319 
-1330 IDANAF
+1330 
-1336 NGNDLKTAAMK
+1336 
-1347 LSEMIEVKERF
+1347 
-1358 IRENNLKVE
+1358 
-1367 PVLRMPTAEP
+1367 
-1377 SFMGR
+1377 
-1382 GAVKEYLNN
+1382 
-1391 ENITVDKLVYDKKVR
+1391 
-1406 EGLLDTIREKTS
+1406 
-1418 LKALGEKWATKIN
+1418 
-1431 DNLSDMESD
+1431 
-1440 KEIYNILKE
+1440 
-1449 QYQTYIDIAQGKA
+1449 
-1462 KPIEDRYSYTD
+1462 
-1473 GVNNTIRDNQDAF
+1473 
-1486 ELYTL
+1486 
-1491 ELAEPVIGKAGIY
+1491 
-1504 NGKEYYTASGN
+1504 
-1515 LRSFEALHDDYNI
+1515 
-1528 ENIVKA
+1528 
-1534 MKSAGVKNEEGSL
+1534 
-1547 IPGIGEVRAAVSKD
+1547 
-1561 FKSIEDIKKQEGRLL
+1561 
-1576 DLTPEQVDEIYSESR
+1576 
-1591 ELYQKIV
+1591 
-1598 SEIVDNNKTI
+1598 
-1608 SDNSFFDR
+1608 
-1616 DIAGRNIIEAVKGG
+1616 
-1630 LKPEKIQK
+1630 
-1638 SMQKYYKNIS
+1638 
-1648 SNIANDIVRLGTILK
+1648 
-1663 DIPVKYFEGKP
+1663 
-1674 QRAVGFDEVAAVV
+1674 
-1687 IPDSISEKT
+1687 
-1696 KDKLKQAGIKAYEYK
+1696 
-1711 TDNEASRK
+1711 
-1719 EVVNRAAV
+1719 
-1727 EQDTVFSIDVDAI
+1727 
-1740 LKNSK
+1740 
-1745 EVYISKREYAILA
+1745 
-1758 SEVEK
+1758 
-1763 NNYSKDFISRKINPA
+1763 
-1778 FSDKYFYL
+1778 
-1786 YKVTDKNANK
+1786 
-1796 FKVLAQYDVELYH
+1796 
-1809 DDIEEVMKSGRF
+1809 
-1821 KKNYRTN
+1821 
-1828 EGFDKGIGFLWG
+1828 
-1840 RYKYNSGSSQR
+1840 
-1851 IENGRRSGRTDSVRI
+1851 
-1866 RDTERS
+1866 
-1872 ISEQYIGSRRA
+1872 
-1883 DNGKSITDNPEKRY
+1883 
-1897 SIDSEGRKLSEEQKK
+1897 DSEGRKLSEEQKE
-1912 YFENSTVR
+1912 YFKDSIVR
-1920 DDNGNLLPMYHGT
+1920 DENGNLLTMYHGT

-2070 SYVTFNQN
+2070 SYVTFSQN

-2121 IIEDGFKALEN
+2121 IIEDGFKALKN

-2375 YERALDEQRRELSSA
+2375 YERELDEQRRELSSA

-2477 MVVDFIDAI
+2477 TVADFIDAI

-2503 YNALSQMQLKLSSER
+2503 YNALSQMQLKLSNER

-2534 GNSGDRKTSSLL
+2534 GNLGDRKTTSSLL

-2561 SDMDMNGLRYL
+2561 SDMDINGLRYL

-2594 TQNVE
+2594 VQNVE

-2606 EELKSKK
+2606 EELKTKK

-2648 LGDSALSIYNGLRKG
+2648 MGDSALSIYKGLRKG
-2663 LNNRIIKI
+2663 LNTKTEKI

-2706 DAEVHEF
+2706 DAEVHKF
-2713 DFGNKKLR
+2713 DFDNKKLR

-2736 DQAKEHIKYG
+2736 EQAKEHIKYG

-2767 TEYEVGKICEELTPE
+2767 TEYEVGKICEKLTPE

-2892 YRQKAGLDD
+2892 YRQKAGLDE
-2901 HMTEDEVLDI
+2901 HMSEDEVLDI
-2911 LESKTSVKAQI
+2911 LNSKTSVKAQI

-2934 KKLVQDINAEGTG
+2934 KKLVKDINAEGTG

-2953 IDGLVGNMKAASVAA
+2953 VDELVGNMKAASVAA

-2988 TKYLMKAFTKLPK
+2988 SKYLLKALTMKPA
-3001 VREVQEK
+3001 VHEVQEK
-3008 VPIAKWKSWGY
+3008 APIAKWKSWGY

-3025 QSMKEVITAQHT
+3025 QSMKEVITDQHT
-3037 VKEGLQDIS
+3037 FKEGLQEKSMILAQEADDI
-3046 MKVAQKLDDTTWGVL
+3046 TWGVL
-3061 WNAVKLETKALHPD
+3061 WNAVKQETKALHPD
-3075 VDISSDEFTELCVDR
+3075 IDVNSKEFTDLCVDR

-3133 MLANAIRD
+3133 MLANALRD
-3141 WYEMPGKWNAGSKR
+3141 WHEMPGKWNAGSKR
-3155 FFKQTLKAYIITN
+3155 FFKRILKAYVVTN
-3168 VVNAAAQSFVDAL
+3168 VVNAAVQSFMDAF

-3194 WLADYKD
+3194 WLEDYKD
-3201 NVIDN
+3201 NVKDN
-3206 LNPVQLIPYIKDV
+3206 LNPIQLIPYLKDI
-3219 LSVVQG
+3219 LSIVQG
-3225 YDINR
+3225 YDVNR

-3235 LSKLYAGAV
+3235 LSKLFAGV
-3244 SIQKYATDAD
+3244 RNVQKYATDAD
-3254 YREKHTWLEA
+3254 YRENHTWLEA
-3264 AEPFV
+3264 AE
-3269 NGVSLITG
+3269 SLMSGISSVTG
-3277 IPIYNVERDFKALY
+3277 IPIYNVERDFKAIY
-3291 NNITGKYL
+3291 NTTTGKYL
-3299 GGIKRTDS
+3299 GGIKRKNS

-3314 NAYLSG
+3314 DAYLSG
-3320 DKELYKEVEGELKE
+3320 DNAAYKEIEGELKE
-3334 KGLEKKEITSKVK
+3334 KGLEQKEITSKVK

>member
-1 MKKYEKRMNRLAEL
+1 MADRLSLEELKKKRQEGTHENTERKLNTRSATITRESGGERKSLEELRQARMNRNASPDVSVFHNSMNRYQQ
-15 KEEKRQAEY
+15 EKPA
-24 NSDATSDNPT
+24 
-34 YESRMERLKEL
+34 
-45 KQQKIER
+45 
-52 AQSNRESAIALGT
+52 G
-65 ANFSKNTINSK
+65 F
-76 RSKAM
+76 
-81 DYALEKAR
+81 DYALEKVR
-89 NTVNT
+89 NTANT
-94 TTKAMS
+94 TARAMS
-100 RNGSALQGA
+100 KNGRALQGA

-277 ITKDTKLAGYKNRL
+277 ITKDTKLAGYRNRL

-434 ESATSVGDS
+434 ESAISVGDS
-443 LLSGADFVDQ
+443 LLTVADSVDQ
-453 LGHSAK
+453 LSHSAK

-494 STIGKFVYD
+494 SNIGKFLYD

-658 AISGAVFGGVVNTV
+658 AISGAVFGGVANTV

-707 KQIADTVKTDNI
+707 KQIADTVKADNI

-729 SMAKSEDVNLDKVIT
+729 SMANSEDVNLDKVIT

-757 QQQAQKLMNDAADIT
+757 QQQAQKLMNDAADTT

-799 ENQKVAPVQQYSRNQ
+799 ENQKVAPVQPYSRNQ

-908 GKTSYESIMNNPVN
+908 GKTSYESIMNNPIN

-939 LGENSRNPVVQNSD
+939 LGENSRSPLSQNSNV
-953 MQQAVKMG
+953 QQAVKMG
-961 SGSVIDNRLDKSDN
+961 TGSVIDNRLDKSDN
-975 RMKSVAELVA
+975 RMKSVVEMVA
-985 KKTGLDIELNDELSH
+985 KKTGLDIELNDELEH

-1016 KKTGKGTDTNEYTT
+1016 KTTGKGNTTNEYTT

-1045 GMQKVVDTVLD
+1045 GMQKVVDTVLN

-1063 AAYLTNTIEQY
+1063 AAYLTNAIEQY

-1102 FTDKDGVEAFS
+1102 FADQKGVEAFS

-1119 MTESEHKSI
+1119 MTESQHKSI

-1145 YLNEHVLSSTA
+1145 YLNDHVLSSTA
-1156 KKALRADAEEAQR
+1156 KKALRADAIEAQE
-1169 IRDMFLGE
+1169 IRDMFLDE
-1177 LTKAQENYKRENVT
+1177 LTKAQENYKQGNAT

-1198 TIKVIPAEKYMEL
+1198 SIKVIPADYLNEKMEKLAETIEEKYGIDTYYNHSRISDYSNYIELLNEDGDTMAKIRVSDHTNNEQHDEAMDIRVNDGRNWSYIKKEILSFVKDFVEQHDIKTFVDDENWVREGESDTRYYKYDHWYENGRDKYDSFIFQNGNKVGKNIGINKKVDQIFTTRNADGTYLVRALNKGIEILYENKSATKSEIEKVFGTRVAEALAPDDNDYRHQISGNKYLEL
-1211 GGPETLDIDSEKT
+1211 GGPETIRGISKNEDIRHSINVDEKTFAEEYDKWDKKNYKKEFVFRNESFALKKIGINIEKITFDGVKILKILKKHRQMTDEIIKKIPQVINNPIIILQSKKSNSRVVLSGELYDTENNPVVVILELDVKGKGGIKLDEIKVVSAYGKESMQNLIDSSRVQYISKDKEKT
-1224 FSLDVN
+1224 SRWIKRTRLQLPFGLTTTGYTDSIAQNQKNTTHFSLDV
-1230 MEEGKDLIAVHNLKE
+1230 
-1245 DNLNKALELGG
+1245 
-1256 FPMPSIA
+1256 
-1263 ITKKQIGHSGY
+1263 
-1274 GDISVL
+1274 
-1280 FKKETVDPKNKDN
+1280 
-1293 RVFGADAYTARFP
+1293 
-1306 RVDYKVNEEELSK
+1306 
-1319 LAERIGTSANY
+1319 
-1330 IDANAF
+1330 
-1336 NGNDLKTAAMK
+1336 
-1347 LSEMIEVKERF
+1347 
-1358 IRENNLKVE
+1358 
-1367 PVLRMPTAEP
+1367 
-1377 SFMGR
+1377 
-1382 GAVKEYLNN
+1382 
-1391 ENITVDKLVYDKKVR
+1391 
-1406 EGLLDTIREKTS
+1406 
-1418 LKALGEKWATKIN
+1418 
-1431 DNLSDMESD
+1431 
-1440 KEIYNILKE
+1440 
-1449 QYQTYIDIAQGKA
+1449 
-1462 KPIEDRYSYTD
+1462 
-1473 GVNNTIRDNQDAF
+1473 
-1486 ELYTL
+1486 
-1491 ELAEPVIGKAGIY
+1491 
-1504 NGKEYYTASGN
+1504 
-1515 LRSFEALHDDYNI
+1515 
-1528 ENIVKA
+1528 
-1534 MKSAGVKNEEGSL
+1534 
-1547 IPGIGEVRAAVSKD
+1547 
-1561 FKSIEDIKKQEGRLL
+1561 
-1576 DLTPEQVDEIYSESR
+1576 
-1591 ELYQKIV
+1591 
-1598 SEIVDNNKTI
+1598 
-1608 SDNSFFDR
+1608 
-1616 DIAGRNIIEAVKGG
+1616 
-1630 LKPEKIQK
+1630 
-1638 SMQKYYKNIS
+1638 
-1648 SNIANDIVRLGTILK
+1648 
-1663 DIPVKYFEGKP
+1663 
-1674 QRAVGFDEVAAVV
+1674 
-1687 IPDSISEKT
+1687 
-1696 KDKLKQAGIKAYEYK
+1696 
-1711 TDNEASRK
+1711 
-1719 EVVNRAAV
+1719 
-1727 EQDTVFSIDVDAI
+1727 
-1740 LKNSK
+1740 
-1745 EVYISKREYAILA
+1745 
-1758 SEVEK
+1758 
-1763 NNYSKDFISRKINPA
+1763 
-1778 FSDKYFYL
+1778 
-1786 YKVTDKNANK
+1786 
-1796 FKVLAQYDVELYH
+1796 
-1809 DDIEEVMKSGRF
+1809 
-1821 KKNYRTN
+1821 
-1828 EGFDKGIGFLWG
+1828 
-1840 RYKYNSGSSQR
+1840 
-1851 IENGRRSGRTDSVRI
+1851 
-1866 RDTERS
+1866 
-1872 ISEQYIGSRRA
+1872 
-1883 DNGKSITDNPEKRY
+1883 
-1897 SIDSEGRKLSEEQKK
+1897 DSEGRKLSEEQKK

-2311 ALDIYRRFFVEQ
+2311 ALDIYRRFFIEQ
-2323 STDTA
+2323 STDAA
-2328 NKKVLAETQKLIVKQ
+2328 NKKVLAETQKLIAKQ

-2477 MVVDFIDAI
+2477 TVADFIDAI

-2491 RTNPNSVDSLKW
+2491 RTNPNSVNSLKW

-2594 TQNVE
+2594 AQNVE

-2606 EELKSKK
+2606 EELKTKK

-2648 LGDSALSIYNGLRKG
+2648 MGDSALSIYKGLRKG
-2663 LNNRIIKI
+2663 LNTRTEKI

-2736 DQAKEHIKYG
+2736 EQAKEHIKYG

-2892 YRQKAGLDD
+2892 YRQKAGLDE
-2901 HMTEDEVLDI
+2901 HMSEDEVLDI
-2911 LESKTSVKAQI
+2911 LNSKTSVKAQI

-2953 IDGLVGNMKAASVAA
+2953 VDELVGNMKAASVAA

-2988 TKYLMKAFTKLPK
+2988 SKYLLKALTMKPA
-3001 VREVQEK
+3001 VHEVQEK
-3008 VPIAKWKSWGY
+3008 APIAKWKSWGY

-3025 QSMKEVITAQHT
+3025 QSMKEVITDQHT
-3037 VKEGLQDIS
+3037 FKEELQEGTMIL
-3046 MKVAQKLDDTTWGVL
+3046 AQKADDVTWGVL
-3061 WNAVKLETKALHPD
+3061 WNAVKQETKALHPD
-3075 VDISSDEFTELCVDR
+3075 IDVNSKEFTDLCVDR

-3133 MLANAIRD
+3133 MLANALRD

-3168 VVNAAAQSFVDAL
+3168 VVNAAVQSFMDAF

-3194 WLADYKD
+3194 WLEDYKD

-3206 LNPVQLIPYIKDV
+3206 LNPVQLIPYLKDV
-3219 LSVVQG
+3219 FSIAQG
-3225 YDINR
+3225 YDVNR

-3235 LSKLYAGAV
+3235 LSKLFAGV
-3244 SIQKYATDAD
+3244 RNVQKYATDAD
-3254 YREKHTWLEA
+3254 YRENHTWLEA
-3264 AEPFV
+3264 AE
-3269 NGVSLITG
+3269 SLMSGISSVTG
-3277 IPIYNVERDFKALY
+3277 IPIYNVERDFKAIY
-3291 NNITGKYL
+3291 NTTTGKYL
-3299 GGIKRTDS
+3299 GGIKRKNS

-3314 NAYLSG
+3314 DAYLSG
-3320 DKELYKEVEGELKE
+3320 DNAAYKEIEGELKE
-3334 KGLEKKEITSKVK
+3334 KGLEQKEITSKVK

-3356 GDISEKEA
+3356 GGISEKEA

-3401 SINKGAARDA
+3401 SINKGADRDA

>member
-347 YITDHDEEEATEQ
+347 YITDHDEEETTEQ

-402 WIHNRQIDTKKRREL
+402 WIHNRQIDTKKRKEL

-434 ESATSVGDS
+434 ESAISVGDS
-443 LLSGADFVDQ
+443 LLTVADSVDQ
-453 LGHSAK
+453 LSHSAK

-640 TAANEQF
+640 VAANEQF
-647 WNQVGQDFVAG
+647 WNQVGKDFVAG
-658 AISGAVFGGVVNTV
+658 AISGAVFGGVANTV

-707 KQIADTVKTDNI
+707 KQIVDTVKTDNI

-757 QQQAQKLMNDAADIT
+757 QQQAQKLINDTVDT
-772 TTKEENTIENTTNN
+772 STTKEENTTNN
-786 VADRMVNAEGITA
+786 VADRMVNAEGITT

-814 TGVTEAVNKNTGK
+814 TGVTEVVNKNTGK

-961 SGSVIDNRLDKSDN
+961 TGSVIDNRLDKSDN
-975 RMKSVAELVA
+975 RMKSVVEMVA
-985 KKTGLDIELNDELSH
+985 KKTGLDIELNDELEH

-1016 KKTGKGTDTNEYTT
+1016 KTTGKGNTTNEYTT

-1045 GMQKVVDTVLD
+1045 GMQKVVDTVLN

-1102 FTDKDGVEAFS
+1102 FADQKGVEAFS
-1113 KYMSEN
+1113 KYLSEN

-1191 AEEGEHY
+1191 AEEGEHH

-1211 GGPETLDIDSEKT
+1211 GEPETLDIDSEKT

-1347 LSEMIEVKERF
+1347 LSEMMEVKERF

-1449 QYQTYIDIAQGKA
+1449 QYQTYLDIAQGKA

-1473 GVNNTIRDNQDAF
+1473 GVNNTIKDNQDAF

-1616 DIAGRNIIEAVKGG
+1616 DIAGRNVIEAVKGG
-1630 LKPEKIQK
+1630 LKTEKIQK

-1719 EVVNRAAV
+1719 EVINRAAV

-1897 SIDSEGRKLSEEQKK
+1897 SID
-1912 YFENSTVR
+1912 
-1920 DDNGNLLPMYHGT
+1920 
-1933 PNGDFTVFKNDI
+1933 
-1945 QFFTPN
+1945 
-1951 RWYADFYQEPS
+1951 
-1962 ASSRK
+1962 
-1967 AGKTVTNK
+1967 
-1975 KTYEVYLNIT
+1975 
-1985 KPFDIR
+1985 
-1991 NPETKEIFINDYV
+1991 
-2004 KGGYALGINPYEEYK
+2004 
-2019 DTTNSGLPSWE
+2019 
-2030 EADNIYEFLED
+2030 
-2041 NDLLD
+2041 
-2046 EYDGII
+2046 
-2052 VDEGGFPGEDGKI
+2052 
-2065 VQRGI
+2065 
-2070 SYVTFNQN
+2070 
-2078 QIKNVDN
+2078 
-2085 KKPTADPD
+2085 
-2093 IRHSV
+2093 
-2098 DIDEDLMA
+2098 IDEDLMA
-2106 ILEEEYSDTEKEMGS
+2106 ILDEEYSDTEKEMGS
-2121 IIEDGFKALEN
+2121 IIEDGFKSLKN
-2132 VSIDDKTMRKIA
+2132 VTIDEKTMRKIA

-2188 IAMPVIEEST
+2188 IATPVIEEST

-2207 YNSFRKTLKGQ
+2207 YNSFRNTLKAQ

-2233 YDSYDKFR
+2233 YDSYEKFR

-2323 STDTA
+2323 STDAA
-2328 NKKVLAETQKLIVKQ
+2328 NKKVLAETQKLIAKQ

-2375 YERALDEQRRELSSA
+2375 YERELDEQRRELSSA

-2477 MVVDFIDAI
+2477 MVADFIDAI

-2503 YNALSQMQLKLSSER
+2503 YNALSQMQLKLSNER

-2534 GNSGDRKTSSLL
+2534 GNLGDRKTTSSLL

-2561 SDMDMNGLRYL
+2561 SDMDINGLRYL

-2594 TQNVE
+2594 AQNVE

-2606 EELKSKK
+2606 EELKTKK

-2620 DTLRGKAINKAENML
+2620 DTLRGKAINTAENML

-2648 LGDSALSIYNGLRKG
+2648 MGDSALSIYKGLRKG
-2663 LNNRIIKI
+2663 LNTRTEKI

-2706 DAEVHEF
+2706 DAEVHKF
-2713 DFGNKKLR
+2713 DFDNKKLR

-2736 DQAKEHIKYG
+2736 EQAKEHIKYG

-2767 TEYEVGKICEELTPE
+2767 TEYEVGKICEKLTPE

-2892 YRQKAGLDD
+2892 YRQKAGLDE
-2901 HMTEDEVLDI
+2901 HMSEDEMLDI
-2911 LESKTSVKAQI
+2911 LNSKTSVKAQI

-2934 KKLVQDINAEGTG
+2934 KKLVKDINAEGTG

-2953 IDGLVGNMKAASVAA
+2953 VDELVGNMKAASVAA

-2988 TKYLMKAFTKLPK
+2988 SKYLLKALTMKPA
-3001 VREVQEK
+3001 VHEVQEK
-3008 VPIAKWKSWGY
+3008 APIAKWKSWGY

-3025 QSMKEVITAQHT
+3025 QSMKEVITDQHT
-3037 VKEGLQDIS
+3037 FKEGLQEKS
-3046 MKVAQKLDDTTWGVL
+3046 MILAQKADDITWGVL
-3061 WNAVKLETKALHPD
+3061 WNAVKQETKALHPD
-3075 VDISSDEFTELCVDR
+3075 IDVNSKEFTDLCVDR

-3133 MLANAIRD
+3133 MLANALRD
-3141 WYEMPGKWNAGSKR
+3141 WHEMPGKWNAGSKR
-3155 FFKQTLKAYIITN
+3155 FFKRILKAYVVTN
-3168 VVNAAAQSFVDAL
+3168 VVNAAVQSFMDAF

-3194 WLADYKD
+3194 WLEDYKD
-3201 NVIDN
+3201 NVKDN
-3206 LNPVQLIPYIKDV
+3206 LNPIQLIPYLKDI
-3219 LSVVQG
+3219 LSIVQG
-3225 YDINR
+3225 YDVNR

-3235 LSKLYAGAV
+3235 LSKLFAGV
-3244 SIQKYATDAD
+3244 RNVQKYATDAD
-3254 YREKHTWLEA
+3254 YRENHTWLEA
-3264 AEPFV
+3264 AE
-3269 NGVSLITG
+3269 SLMSGISSVTG
-3277 IPIYNVERDFKALY
+3277 IPIYNVERDFKAIY
-3291 NNITGKYL
+3291 NTTTGKYL
-3299 GGIKRTDS
+3299 GGIKRKNS

-3314 NAYLSG
+3314 DAYLSE
-3320 DKELYKEVEGELKE
+3320 DNAAYKEIEGELKE

-3347 KEIKDGYLA
+3347 KEMKDGYLA

-3364 KKFLKEK
+3364 KKFLREK

-3401 SINKGAARDA
+3401 SINKGADREAV
-3411 IFDYI
+3411 FDYI

>member
-221 DKYYQSLSDPELASL
+221 DKHYQSLSDPELASL

-479 QSRNRRRE
+479 QSRNRKRE

-587 LDWAAQSGI
+587 LDWAVQSGI

-658 AISGAVFGGVVNTV
+658 AISGAVFGGVANTV

-719 TDSQM
+719 TDLQM

-757 QQQAQKLMNDAADIT
+757 QQQAQKLMNDAADTT

-961 SGSVIDNRLDKSDN
+961 SGSVMDNRLDKSDN
-975 RMKSVAELVA
+975 RMKSVVEMVA

-1016 KKTGKGTDTNEYTT
+1016 KTTGKGNTTNEYTT

-1347 LSEMIEVKERF
+1347 LSEMMEVKERF

-1449 QYQTYIDIAQGKA
+1449 QYQTYLDIAQGKA

-1473 GVNNTIRDNQDAF
+1473 GVNNTIKDNQDAF

-1616 DIAGRNIIEAVKGG
+1616 DIAGRNIVEAVKGG

-1674 QRAVGFDEVAAVV
+1674 QRAVGFNEVAAVV

-1897 SIDSEGRKLSEEQKK
+1897 SID
-1912 YFENSTVR
+1912 
-1920 DDNGNLLPMYHGT
+1920 
-1933 PNGDFTVFKNDI
+1933 
-1945 QFFTPN
+1945 
-1951 RWYADFYQEPS
+1951 
-1962 ASSRK
+1962 
-1967 AGKTVTNK
+1967 
-1975 KTYEVYLNIT
+1975 
-1985 KPFDIR
+1985 
-1991 NPETKEIFINDYV
+1991 
-2004 KGGYALGINPYEEYK
+2004 
-2019 DTTNSGLPSWE
+2019 
-2030 EADNIYEFLED
+2030 
-2041 NDLLD
+2041 
-2046 EYDGII
+2046 
-2052 VDEGGFPGEDGKI
+2052 
-2065 VQRGI
+2065 
-2070 SYVTFNQN
+2070 
-2078 QIKNVDN
+2078 
-2085 KKPTADPD
+2085 
-2093 IRHSV
+2093 
-2098 DIDEDLMA
+2098 IDEDLMA
-2106 ILEEEYSDTEKEMGS
+2106 ILDEEYSDTEKEMGS

-2451 RKNAQGIVTAFNQ
+2451 RKNAHGIVTAFNQ

-2477 MVVDFIDAI
+2477 TVADFIDAI

-2518 EAIAGD
+2518 EAIAGE

-2561 SDMDMNGLRYL
+2561 SDMDINGLRYL

-2594 TQNVE
+2594 AQNVE

-2606 EELKSKK
+2606 EELKTKK

-2648 LGDSALSIYNGLRKG
+2648 MGDSALSIYKGLRKG
-2663 LNNRIIKI
+2663 LNTRTEKI

-2736 DQAKEHIKYG
+2736 EQAKEHIKYG

-2767 TEYEVGKICEELTPE
+2767 TEYEVGKICEKLTTE

-2892 YRQKAGLDD
+2892 YRQKAGLDE
-2901 HMTEDEVLDI
+2901 HMSEDEMLDI
-2911 LESKTSVKAQI
+2911 LNSKTSVKAQI

-2934 KKLVQDINAEGTG
+2934 KKLVKDINAEGTG

-2953 IDGLVGNMKAASVAA
+2953 VDELVGNMKAASVAA

-2988 TKYLMKAFTKLPK
+2988 SKYLLKALTMKPA
-3001 VREVQEK
+3001 VHEVQEK
-3008 VPIAKWKSWGY
+3008 APIAKWKSWGY

-3025 QSMKEVITAQHT
+3025 QSMKEVITDQHT
-3037 VKEGLQDIS
+3037 FKEGLQEKS
-3046 MKVAQKLDDTTWGVL
+3046 MILAQKADDITWGVL
-3061 WNAVKLETKALHPD
+3061 WNAVKQETKALHPD
-3075 VDISSDEFTELCVDR
+3075 IDVNSKEFTDLCVDR

-3133 MLANAIRD
+3133 MLANALRD
-3141 WYEMPGKWNAGSKR
+3141 WHEMPGKWNAGSKR
-3155 FFKQTLKAYIITN
+3155 FFKRILKAYVVTN
-3168 VVNAAAQSFVDAL
+3168 VVNAAVQSFMDAF

-3194 WLADYKD
+3194 WLEDYKD
-3201 NVIDN
+3201 NVKDN
-3206 LNPVQLIPYIKDV
+3206 LNPIQLIPYLKDI
-3219 LSVVQG
+3219 LSIVQG
-3225 YDINR
+3225 YDVNR

-3235 LSKLYAGAV
+3235 LSKLFAGV
-3244 SIQKYATDAD
+3244 RNVQKYATDAD
-3254 YREKHTWLEA
+3254 YRENHTWLEA
-3264 AEPFV
+3264 AE
-3269 NGVSLITG
+3269 SLMSGISSVTG
-3277 IPIYNVERDFKALY
+3277 IPIYNVERDFKAIY
-3291 NNITGKYL
+3291 NTTTGKYL
-3299 GGIKRTDS
+3299 GGIKRKNS

-3314 NAYLSG
+3314 DAYLSE
-3320 DKELYKEVEGELKE
+3320 DNAAYKEIEGELKE

-3347 KEIKDGYLA
+3347 KEMKDGYLA

-3364 KKFLKEK
+3364 KKFLREK

-3401 SINKGAARDA
+3401 SINKGADREA

>member
-52 AQSNRESAIALGT
+52 AQSNRESAIAWGT

-100 RNGSALQGA
+100 KNGSALQGA

-259 KNYEPVYGSFDS
+259 KNYEPIYGSFDS

-277 ITKDTKLAGYKNRL
+277 ITKDTKLAGYRNRL

-479 QSRNRRRE
+479 QSRNRKRE

-618 LSEYSTNVKEY
+618 LSEHSTNVKEY

-640 TAANEQF
+640 TAANKQF

-658 AISGAVFGGVVNTV
+658 AISGAVFGGVANTV
-672 NSVQYHKMGK
+672 NTVQYHKMGK

-707 KQIADTVKTDNI
+707 KQIADTVKADNI

-729 SMAKSEDVNLDKVIT
+729 SMANSEDVNLDKVIT

-757 QQQAQKLMNDAADIT
+757 QQQAQKLINDTVDT
-772 TTKEENTIENTTNN
+772 SNTEEENATNK

-908 GKTSYESIMNNPVN
+908 GKTSYESIMNNPIN

-939 LGENSRNPVVQNSD
+939 LGENSRSPLSQNSNV
-953 MQQAVKMG
+953 QQAVKMG
-961 SGSVIDNRLDKSDN
+961 TGSVIDNRLDKSDN
-975 RMKSVAELVA
+975 RMKSVVEMVA
-985 KKTGLDIELNDELSH
+985 KKTGLDIELNDELEH

-1016 KKTGKGTDTNEYTT
+1016 KTTGQGNTTNEYTT

-1045 GMQKVVDTVLD
+1045 GMQKVVDTVLN

-1102 FTDKDGVEAFS
+1102 FADQKGVEAFS
-1113 KYMSEN
+1113 KYLSEN

-1145 YLNEHVLSSTA
+1145 YLNDHVLSSTA

-1169 IRDMFLGE
+1169 IRVMFLGE

-1191 AEEGEHY
+1191 AEEGEHH

-1211 GGPETLDIDSEKT
+1211 GEPETLDIDSEKT

-1347 LSEMIEVKERF
+1347 LSEMMEVKERF

-1449 QYQTYIDIAQGKA
+1449 QYQTYLDIAQGKA

-1473 GVNNTIRDNQDAF
+1473 GVNNTIKDNQDAF

-1616 DIAGRNIIEAVKGG
+1616 DIAGRNVIEAVKGG

-1638 SMQKYYKNIS
+1638 SMQKDYKNIS

-1719 EVVNRAAV
+1719 EVINRAAV

-1897 SIDSEGRKLSEEQKK
+1897 SID
-1912 YFENSTVR
+1912 
-1920 DDNGNLLPMYHGT
+1920 
-1933 PNGDFTVFKNDI
+1933 
-1945 QFFTPN
+1945 
-1951 RWYADFYQEPS
+1951 
-1962 ASSRK
+1962 
-1967 AGKTVTNK
+1967 
-1975 KTYEVYLNIT
+1975 
-1985 KPFDIR
+1985 
-1991 NPETKEIFINDYV
+1991 
-2004 KGGYALGINPYEEYK
+2004 
-2019 DTTNSGLPSWE
+2019 
-2030 EADNIYEFLED
+2030 
-2041 NDLLD
+2041 
-2046 EYDGII
+2046 
-2052 VDEGGFPGEDGKI
+2052 
-2065 VQRGI
+2065 
-2070 SYVTFNQN
+2070 
-2078 QIKNVDN
+2078 
-2085 KKPTADPD
+2085 
-2093 IRHSV
+2093 
-2098 DIDEDLMA
+2098 IDEDLMA
-2106 ILEEEYSDTEKEMGS
+2106 ILDEEYSDTEKEMGS
-2121 IIEDGFKALEN
+2121 IIEDGFKSLKN
-2132 VSIDDKTMRKIA
+2132 VTIDEKTMRKIA

-2188 IAMPVIEEST
+2188 IATPVIEEST

-2207 YNSFRKTLKGQ
+2207 YNSFRNTLKAQ

-2233 YDSYDKFR
+2233 YDSYEKFR

-2323 STDTA
+2323 STDAA
-2328 NKKVLAETQKLIVKQ
+2328 NKKVLAETQKLIAKQ

-2375 YERALDEQRRELSSA
+2375 YERELDEQRRELSSA

-2477 MVVDFIDAI
+2477 MVADFIDAI

-2561 SDMDMNGLRYL
+2561 SDMDINGLRYL

-2594 TQNVE
+2594 AQNVE

-2606 EELKSKK
+2606 EELKTKK

-2648 LGDSALSIYNGLRKG
+2648 MGDSALSIYKGLRKG
-2663 LNNRIIKI
+2663 LNTRTEKI

-2736 DQAKEHIKYG
+2736 EQAKEHIKYG

-2822 IKTSGNTVDTKDQ
+2822 IKTSGNTVDTKDK

-2892 YRQKAGLDD
+2892 YRQKAGLDE
-2901 HMTEDEVLDI
+2901 HMSEDEVLDI
-2911 LESKTSVKAQI
+2911 LNSKTSVKAQI

-2953 IDGLVGNMKAASVAA
+2953 VDELVGNMKAASVAA

-2988 TKYLMKAFTKLPK
+2988 SKYLLKALTMKPA
-3001 VREVQEK
+3001 VHEVQEK
-3008 VPIAKWKSWGY
+3008 APIAKWKSWGY

-3025 QSMKEVITAQHT
+3025 QSMKEVITDQHT
-3037 VKEGLQDIS
+3037 FKEGLQEGTMIL
-3046 MKVAQKLDDTTWGVL
+3046 AQKADDVTWGVL
-3061 WNAVKLETKALHPD
+3061 WNAVKQETKALHPD
-3075 VDISSDEFTELCVDR
+3075 IDVNSKEFTDLCVDR

-3133 MLANAIRD
+3133 MLANALRD

-3168 VVNAAAQSFVDAL
+3168 VVNAAVQSFMDAF

-3194 WLADYKD
+3194 WLEDYKD

-3206 LNPVQLIPYIKDV
+3206 LNPVQLIPYMKDI
-3219 LSVVQG
+3219 LSIAQG
-3225 YDINR
+3225 YDVNR

-3235 LSKLYAGAV
+3235 LSKLFAGV
-3244 SIQKYATDAD
+3244 RNVQKYATDAD
-3254 YREKHTWLEA
+3254 YRENHTWLEA
-3264 AEPFV
+3264 AE
-3269 NGVSLITG
+3269 SLMSGISSVTG
-3277 IPIYNVERDFKALY
+3277 IPIYNVERDFKAIY
-3291 NNITGKYL
+3291 NTTTGKYL
-3299 GGIKRTDS
+3299 GGIKRKNS
-3307 RQYERML
+3307 RQYERMMD
-3314 NAYLSG
+3314 AYLSG
-3320 DKELYKEVEGELKE
+3320 DNAVYKEIEGELKE
-3334 KGLEKKEITSKVK
+3334 KGLEQKEITSKVK

>member
-180 AVSSFKGAK
+180 SVSSFKGAK

-277 ITKDTKLAGYKNRL
+277 ITKDTKLAGYRNRL

-306 NTAIDKYENEQSVR
+306 NTAIDKYENEQSIR

-453 LGHSAK
+453 LSHSAK
-459 NYFGG
+459 NYFRG

-647 WNQVGQDFVAG
+647 WNQVGKDFVAG
-658 AISGAVFGGVVNTV
+658 AISGAVFGGVANTV

-729 SMAKSEDVNLDKVIT
+729 SMANSEDVNLDKVIT

-757 QQQAQKLMNDAADIT
+757 QQQAQKLINDTVDT
-772 TTKEENTIENTTNN
+772 STTKEENTTNN
-786 VADRMVNAEGITA
+786 VADRMVNAEGITT

-908 GKTSYESIMNNPVN
+908 GKTSYESIMNNPIN

-939 LGENSRNPVVQNSD
+939 LGENSRSPLSQNSNV
-953 MQQAVKMG
+953 QQAVKMG
-961 SGSVIDNRLDKSDN
+961 TGSVIDNRLDKSDN
-975 RMKSVAELVA
+975 RMKSVVEMVA
-985 KKTGLDIELNDELSH
+985 KKTGLDIELNDELEH

-1016 KKTGKGTDTNEYTT
+1016 KTTGQGNTTNEYTT

-1045 GMQKVVDTVLD
+1045 GMQKVVDTVLN

-1102 FTDKDGVEAFS
+1102 FADQKGVEAFS
-1113 KYMSEN
+1113 KYLSEN

-1136 KGVYDKITS
+1136 KGVYDKITL
-1145 YLNEHVLSSTA
+1145 YLNDHVLSSTA

-1211 GGPETLDIDSEKT
+1211 GEPETLDIDSEKT

-1347 LSEMIEVKERF
+1347 LSEMMEVKERF

-1449 QYQTYIDIAQGKA
+1449 QYQTYLDIAQGKA

-1473 GVNNTIRDNQDAF
+1473 GVNNTIKDNQDAF

-1674 QRAVGFDEVAAVV
+1674 QRAVGFNEVAAVV

-1897 SIDSEGRKLSEEQKK
+1897 SID
-1912 YFENSTVR
+1912 
-1920 DDNGNLLPMYHGT
+1920 
-1933 PNGDFTVFKNDI
+1933 
-1945 QFFTPN
+1945 
-1951 RWYADFYQEPS
+1951 
-1962 ASSRK
+1962 
-1967 AGKTVTNK
+1967 
-1975 KTYEVYLNIT
+1975 
-1985 KPFDIR
+1985 
-1991 NPETKEIFINDYV
+1991 
-2004 KGGYALGINPYEEYK
+2004 
-2019 DTTNSGLPSWE
+2019 
-2030 EADNIYEFLED
+2030 
-2041 NDLLD
+2041 
-2046 EYDGII
+2046 
-2052 VDEGGFPGEDGKI
+2052 
-2065 VQRGI
+2065 
-2070 SYVTFNQN
+2070 
-2078 QIKNVDN
+2078 
-2085 KKPTADPD
+2085 
-2093 IRHSV
+2093 
-2098 DIDEDLMA
+2098 IDEDLMA
-2106 ILEEEYSDTEKEMGS
+2106 ILDEEYSDTEKEMGS
-2121 IIEDGFKALEN
+2121 IIEDGFKSLKN
-2132 VSIDDKTMRKIA
+2132 VTIDEKTMRKIA

-2198 DVDSVEADV
+2198 DVDSVEAGV
-2207 YNSFRKTLKGQ
+2207 YNSFRKTLRGQ

-2323 STDTA
+2323 STDAA
-2328 NKKVLAETQKLIVKQ
+2328 NKKVLAETQKLIAKQ

-2375 YERALDEQRRELSSA
+2375 YERELDEQKRELSSA

-2477 MVVDFIDAI
+2477 TVADFIDAI

-2503 YNALSQMQLKLSSER
+2503 YNALSQMQLKLSNER

-2534 GNSGDRKTSSLL
+2534 GNLGDRKTTSSLL

-2561 SDMDMNGLRYL
+2561 SDMDINGLRYL

-2594 TQNVE
+2594 AQNVE

-2606 EELKSKK
+2606 EELKTKK

-2620 DTLRGKAINKAENML
+2620 DTLRGKTINKAENML

-2648 LGDSALSIYNGLRKG
+2648 MGDSALSIYKGLRKG
-2663 LNNRIIKI
+2663 LNTRTEKI

-2706 DAEVHEF
+2706 DAEVHKF
-2713 DFGNKKLR
+2713 DFDNKKLR

-2736 DQAKEHIKYG
+2736 EQAKEHIKYG

-2767 TEYEVGKICEELTPE
+2767 TEYEVGKICEKLTPE

-2892 YRQKAGLDD
+2892 YRQKAGLDE
-2901 HMTEDEVLDI
+2901 HMSEDEMLDI
-2911 LESKTSVKAQI
+2911 LNSKTSVKAQI

-2953 IDGLVGNMKAASVAA
+2953 VDELVGNMKAASVAA

-2988 TKYLMKAFTKLPK
+2988 SKYLLKALTMKPA
-3001 VREVQEK
+3001 VHEVQEK
-3008 VPIAKWKSWGY
+3008 APIAKWKSWGY

-3025 QSMKEVITAQHT
+3025 QSMKEVITDQHT
-3037 VKEGLQDIS
+3037 FKEGLQEKSMILAQQADDI
-3046 MKVAQKLDDTTWGVL
+3046 TWGVL
-3061 WNAVKLETKALHPD
+3061 WNAVKQEAKALHPD
-3075 VDISSDEFTELCVDR
+3075 IDVNSKEFTDLCVDR

-3133 MLANAIRD
+3133 MLANALRD
-3141 WYEMPGKWNAGSKR
+3141 WHEMPGKWNAGSKR
-3155 FFKQTLKAYIITN
+3155 FFKRILKAYVVTN
-3168 VVNAAAQSFVDAL
+3168 VVNAAVQSFMDAF

-3194 WLADYKD
+3194 WLEDYKD
-3201 NVIDN
+3201 NVKDN
-3206 LNPVQLIPYIKDV
+3206 LNPIQLIPYLKDI
-3219 LSVVQG
+3219 LSIVQG
-3225 YDINR
+3225 YDVNR

-3235 LSKLYAGAV
+3235 LSKLFAGV
-3244 SIQKYATDAD
+3244 RNVQKYATDAD
-3254 YREKHTWLEA
+3254 YREDHTWLEA
-3264 AEPFV
+3264 AE
-3269 NGVSLITG
+3269 SLMSGISSVTC
-3277 IPIYNVERDFKALY
+3277 IPIYNVERDFKAIY
-3291 NNITGKYL
+3291 NTTTGKYL
-3299 GGIKRTDS
+3299 GGIKRKNS

-3314 NAYLSG
+3314 DAYLSG
-3320 DKELYKEVEGELKE
+3320 DNAAYKEIEGELKE

-3347 KEIKDGYLA
+3347 KEMKDGYLA

-3371 AGQSDEEIWCTL
+3371 AGQSDEKIWCTL

-3401 SINKGAARDA
+3401 SINKGADREA

>member
-1 MKKYEKRMNRLAEL
+1 MADRLSLEELKKKRQEGTHENTERKLNTRSAAITRESGGERKSLEELRQARMNRNASPDVSVFHNSMSRYQQ
-15 KEEKRQAEY
+15 EKPA
-24 NSDATSDNPT
+24 
-34 YESRMERLKEL
+34 
-45 KQQKIER
+45 
-52 AQSNRESAIALGT
+52 G
-65 ANFSKNTINSK
+65 F
-76 RSKAM
+76 
-81 DYALEKAR
+81 DYALEKVR
-89 NTVNT
+89 NTANT
-94 TTKAMS
+94 TARAMS
-100 RNGSALQGA
+100 KNGRALQGA
-109 LDIAKRERE
+109 LDIAKRNRE
-118 NKKKLEGYEPV
+118 TKKKLDSFKPV
-129 YGSFDSPTTTRNIG
+129 YDSSNEDKTMTGRSRAKLTPTE
-143 KDTKLAGYRNRT
+143 YRNES
-155 TGETMTVEDYE
+155 TGETMTVEDY
-166 NTKAASNTTGKQGA
+166 NNAKSTLNSNQKGKHGN
-180 AVSSFKGAK
+180 AVSSFKGAR

-196 LQQQADTSWMPE
+196 LKQQENTAWMPE

-221 DKYYQSLSDPELASL
+221 DKYYQSLSDPELASM

-241 SAKIT
+241 TAKVDT
-246 SAKDE
+246 AKSN
-251 KEGNKDKL
+251 KENNKEKL
-259 KNYEPVYGSFDS
+259 KNYEPVYGSLDN
-271 PVLARN
+271 PVLAQN
-277 ITKDTKLAGYKNRL
+277 IREDTKLAGYRNRV
-291 TGETMSAEEHDALEG
+291 TGETMSVEEHNALEE
-306 NTAIDKYENEQSVR
+306 NETIDKYENEQSIR
-320 KNQKAIKKWS
+320 KTQKVVKKWA

-347 YITDHDEEEATEQ
+347 YITDHDEEEGATEQ
-360 EQAIRDTIGSRD
+360 EQTIRDSIGSRD
-372 PFELEK
+372 KFELIK
-378 AYNSAKENLESQGIN
+378 AHNSAKENLESQGIN

-402 WIHNRQIDTKKRREL
+402 WIHNRQIDTKKRKEL

-428 FLINAK
+428 FLINVK
-434 ESATSVGDS
+434 ESAISVGDS
-443 LLSGADFVDQ
+443 LLTVADLADQ

-464 DEAYTPYDPYSARFT
+464 DEGYTPYDPYSARFT

-494 STIGKFVYD
+494 NTAGKFLYD
-503 VGMSMADSA
+503 IGMSMADSA

-587 LDWAAQSGI
+587 LDWAVQSGI

-640 TAANEQF
+640 AAANEQF

-658 AISGAVFGGVVNTV
+658 AISGAVFGGVANTV

-707 KQIADTVKTDNI
+707 KQIADTVKADNI

-729 SMAKSEDVNLDKVIT
+729 SMANSEDVNLDKVIT

-757 QQQAQKLMNDAADIT
+757 QQQAQKLINDTVDT
-772 TTKEENTIENTTNN
+772 SNTEEENATNK

-939 LGENSRNPVVQNSD
+939 LGENSRSPVVQNSD

-961 SGSVIDNRLDKSDN
+961 NGSVIDNRLDKSDN
-975 RMKSVAELVA
+975 RMKSVVEMVA
-985 KKTGLDIELNDELSH
+985 KKTGLDIELNDELEH

-1045 GMQKVVDTVLD
+1045 GMQKVVDTVLN

-1102 FTDKDGVEAFS
+1102 FADQKGVEAFS

-1119 MTESEHKSI
+1119 MTESQHKSI

-1145 YLNEHVLSSTA
+1145 YLNDHVLSSTA

-1191 AEEGEHY
+1191 AEKGETETIDISSKKTVSKDDKKNPFKTYSLNIEERLSGDELLNALDMIEEIKRAGGEVDEYGNVRLYHATSEKAAKKIREEKIMVAKEDGIFFSTKKDGQIVGYGKEILEFTIPVEKLVLDDDFGDELHFRLPLEKSWEYDVSDSLVIDGIQRMKTTESGIRYSITIGPDGIERYALSNETKKLTFKERKKRMLNIMREQYAGRAAKFVKNGHVYYALYDESGIRKGIYGDKKSSRKGLRAKISIGAEGEYIELAENSIY
-1198 TIKVIPAEKYMEL
+1198 TGSKTEL
-1211 GGPETLDIDSEKT
+1211 GKTNRFHRNAKTWDYYIKTIEFEGDYFDVLINVKDTGNEHYVYDVTLKEAVSRSNSRGFYNDNETASKSSISQNQKNATT
-1224 FSLDVN
+1224 FSLDV
-1230 MEEGKDLIAVHNLKE
+1230 
-1245 DNLNKALELGG
+1245 
-1256 FPMPSIA
+1256 
-1263 ITKKQIGHSGY
+1263 
-1274 GDISVL
+1274 
-1280 FKKETVDPKNKDN
+1280 
-1293 RVFGADAYTARFP
+1293 
-1306 RVDYKVNEEELSK
+1306 
-1319 LAERIGTSANY
+1319 
-1330 IDANAF
+1330 
-1336 NGNDLKTAAMK
+1336 
-1347 LSEMIEVKERF
+1347 
-1358 IRENNLKVE
+1358 
-1367 PVLRMPTAEP
+1367 
-1377 SFMGR
+1377 
-1382 GAVKEYLNN
+1382 
-1391 ENITVDKLVYDKKVR
+1391 
-1406 EGLLDTIREKTS
+1406 
-1418 LKALGEKWATKIN
+1418 
-1431 DNLSDMESD
+1431 
-1440 KEIYNILKE
+1440 
-1449 QYQTYIDIAQGKA
+1449 
-1462 KPIEDRYSYTD
+1462 
-1473 GVNNTIRDNQDAF
+1473 
-1486 ELYTL
+1486 
-1491 ELAEPVIGKAGIY
+1491 
-1504 NGKEYYTASGN
+1504 
-1515 LRSFEALHDDYNI
+1515 
-1528 ENIVKA
+1528 
-1534 MKSAGVKNEEGSL
+1534 
-1547 IPGIGEVRAAVSKD
+1547 
-1561 FKSIEDIKKQEGRLL
+1561 
-1576 DLTPEQVDEIYSESR
+1576 
-1591 ELYQKIV
+1591 
-1598 SEIVDNNKTI
+1598 
-1608 SDNSFFDR
+1608 
-1616 DIAGRNIIEAVKGG
+1616 
-1630 LKPEKIQK
+1630 
-1638 SMQKYYKNIS
+1638 
-1648 SNIANDIVRLGTILK
+1648 
-1663 DIPVKYFEGKP
+1663 
-1674 QRAVGFDEVAAVV
+1674 
-1687 IPDSISEKT
+1687 
-1696 KDKLKQAGIKAYEYK
+1696 
-1711 TDNEASRK
+1711 
-1719 EVVNRAAV
+1719 
-1727 EQDTVFSIDVDAI
+1727 
-1740 LKNSK
+1740 
-1745 EVYISKREYAILA
+1745 
-1758 SEVEK
+1758 
-1763 NNYSKDFISRKINPA
+1763 
-1778 FSDKYFYL
+1778 
-1786 YKVTDKNANK
+1786 
-1796 FKVLAQYDVELYH
+1796 
-1809 DDIEEVMKSGRF
+1809 
-1821 KKNYRTN
+1821 
-1828 EGFDKGIGFLWG
+1828 
-1840 RYKYNSGSSQR
+1840 
-1851 IENGRRSGRTDSVRI
+1851 
-1866 RDTERS
+1866 
-1872 ISEQYIGSRRA
+1872 
-1883 DNGKSITDNPEKRY
+1883 
-1897 SIDSEGRKLSEEQKK
+1897 DSEGRKLSEEQKK

-2070 SYVTFNQN
+2070 SYVTFSQN

-2121 IIEDGFKALEN
+2121 IIEDGFKALKN

-2144 SEVKQEYKSTYNAK
+2144 SEVKQEYRSTYNAK

-2188 IAMPVIEEST
+2188 IAAPVIEEST

-2207 YNSFRKTLKGQ
+2207 YNSFRKTLRGQ

-2323 STDTA
+2323 STDAA
-2328 NKKVLAETQKLIVKQ
+2328 NKKVLAETQKLIAKQ

-2375 YERALDEQRRELSSA
+2375 YERELDEQRRELSSA

-2451 RKNAQGIVTAFNQ
+2451 KKNAQGIVAAFNQ

-2477 MVVDFIDAI
+2477 TVADFIDAI
-2486 DFTTD
+2486 DFATD
-2491 RTNPNSVDSLKW
+2491 RTNPNSVNSLKW
-2503 YNALSQMQLKLSSER
+2503 YNALSQMQLKLSDER
-2518 EAIAGD
+2518 EAISRD
-2524 YEDIYNALMD
+2524 YEDLYNALMD
-2534 GNSGDRKTSSLL
+2534 GSSGDKKTSSLL
-2546 DDISDFLNNNEGVRI
+2546 DDIADFLNNNEGVRI

-2572 DRLVSGLKRAITSV
+2572 DRLVSGLKRAINSV

-2594 TQNVE
+2594 TQKLE
-2599 ELGDNTI
+2599 DLGDSTI
-2606 EELKSKK
+2606 EELQKKK
-2613 DKKVWNN
+2613 DKTLWNE
-2620 DTLRGKAINKAENML
+2620 DTLRGKVISKAENML
-2635 DANMLDPRSYFYR
+2635 NANMLDPRSYFYR

-2680 QFGKIAEECGLTEK
+2680 QLSKIAEENGYTEK
-2694 QLKSEMKKWTGR
+2694 QLKREMKKWTGK

-2713 DFGNKKLR
+2713 KIRGEKLR

-2746 GVITTTKAG
+2746 GVITNTKQG
-2755 TKVYR
+2755 IKVYR
-2760 NSEGIRL
+2760 SAEGIRL
-2767 TEYEVGKICEELTPE
+2767 TEYEVGRICNELTPE
-2782 QKKVADSMQQF
+2782 QKKIADAMQQF

-2822 IKTSGNTVDTKDQ
+2822 IKTSGNTVDTKDK

-2892 YRQKAGLDD
+2892 YRQKAGLDE
-2901 HMTEDEVLDI
+2901 HMSEDEVLNI

-2934 KKLVQDINAEGTG
+2934 EKLIQDINAEGTG

-3046 MKVAQKLDDTTWGVL
+3046 MKVAQKLDDITWGVL

-3235 LSKLYAGAV
+3235 LSKLYAGVV

-3254 YREKHTWLEA
+3254 YREKHTWLET
-3264 AEPFV
+3264 AEPFM

-3320 DKELYKEVEGELKE
+3320 DKELYKEVEGELKD
-3334 KGLEKKEITSKVK
+3334 KGLKKKKIISGVKRKAKERYLNEEIT
-3347 KEIKDGYLA
+3347 
-3356 GDISEKEA
+3356 EKEA
-3364 KKFLKEK
+3364 KEFLNKK
-3371 AGQSDEEIWCTL
+3371 AGQSDEEVWTTL
-3383 EEWNY
+3383 KEWNS
-3388 GETYQRLYDAIDN
+3388 GGTYKELYKAIDN
-3401 SINKGAARDA
+3401 SMKKGADREK
-3411 IFDYI
+3411 IFNFI
-3416 SEAKSKG
+3416 REAKDKG
-3423 GKENKDISGVV
+3423 GKKDSDIATAVTNK
-3434 TREYKKKYLKAK
+3434 YKKKYLEAK
-3446 EKGKYADMKN
+3446 KKGKYADMKN
-3456 LLISIYMHLG
+3456 LLISVYMHLG
-3466 YTNAEAN
+3466 YTQAEAN
-3473 KKIEEWSKK
+3473 KKIDDWSKIE
-3482 KTK
+3482 TE

>member
-1 MKKYEKRMNRLAEL
+1 MADRLSLEELKKKRQEGTHDNTERKLNTRSAAITRESGGERKSLEELRQARMNRNASPDVSVFHNSMSRYQQ
-15 KEEKRQAEY
+15 EKPA
-24 NSDATSDNPT
+24 
-34 YESRMERLKEL
+34 
-45 KQQKIER
+45 
-52 AQSNRESAIALGT
+52 G
-65 ANFSKNTINSK
+65 F
-76 RSKAM
+76 
-81 DYALEKAR
+81 DYALEKVR
-89 NTVNT
+89 NTANT
-94 TTKAMS
+94 TARAMS
-100 RNGSALQGA
+100 KNGRALQGA
-109 LDIAKRERE
+109 LDIAKRNRE
-118 NKKKLEGYEPV
+118 TKKKLDSFKPV
-129 YGSFDSPTTTRNIG
+129 YDSSNEDKTMTGRSREKLTPTE
-143 KDTKLAGYRNRT
+143 YRNES
-155 TGETMTVEDYE
+155 TGETMTVEDY
-166 NTKAASNTTGKQGA
+166 NNAKSTLNSNQKGKHGN
-180 AVSSFKGAK
+180 AVSSFKGAR

-259 KNYEPVYGSFDS
+259 KNYEPIYGSFDS

-277 ITKDTKLAGYKNRL
+277 ITKDTKLAGYRNRL

-479 QSRNRRRE
+479 QSRNRKRE

-640 TAANEQF
+640 TAANKQF

-658 AISGAVFGGVVNTV
+658 AISGAVFGGVANTV
-672 NSVQYHKMGK
+672 NTVQYHKMGK

-707 KQIADTVKTDNI
+707 KQIADTVKADNI

-729 SMAKSEDVNLDKVIT
+729 SMANSEDVNLDKVIT

-757 QQQAQKLMNDAADIT
+757 QQQAQKLINDTVDT
-772 TTKEENTIENTTNN
+772 SNTEEENATNK

-908 GKTSYESIMNNPVN
+908 GKTSYESIMNNPIN

-939 LGENSRNPVVQNSD
+939 LGENSRSPLSQNSNV
-953 MQQAVKMG
+953 QQAVKMG
-961 SGSVIDNRLDKSDN
+961 TGSVIDNRLDKSDN
-975 RMKSVAELVA
+975 RMKSVVEMVA
-985 KKTGLDIELNDELSH
+985 KKTGLDIELNDELEH

-1016 KKTGKGTDTNEYTT
+1016 KTTGQGNTTNEYTT

-1045 GMQKVVDTVLD
+1045 GMQKVVDTVLN

-1086 YEDSANEYV
+1086 YEDSANEYA

-1102 FTDKDGVEAFS
+1102 FADQKGVEAFS
-1113 KYMSEN
+1113 KYLSEN

-1145 YLNEHVLSSTA
+1145 YLNDHVLSSTA

-1169 IRDMFLGE
+1169 IRVMFLGE

-1191 AEEGEHY
+1191 AEEGEHH

-1211 GGPETLDIDSEKT
+1211 GEPETLDIDSEKT

-1347 LSEMIEVKERF
+1347 LSEMMEVKERF

-1449 QYQTYIDIAQGKA
+1449 QYQTYLDIAQGKA

-1473 GVNNTIRDNQDAF
+1473 GVNNTIKDNQDAF

-1616 DIAGRNIIEAVKGG
+1616 DIAGRNVIEAVKGG

-1719 EVVNRAAV
+1719 EVINRAAV

-1897 SIDSEGRKLSEEQKK
+1897 SID
-1912 YFENSTVR
+1912 
-1920 DDNGNLLPMYHGT
+1920 
-1933 PNGDFTVFKNDI
+1933 
-1945 QFFTPN
+1945 
-1951 RWYADFYQEPS
+1951 
-1962 ASSRK
+1962 
-1967 AGKTVTNK
+1967 
-1975 KTYEVYLNIT
+1975 
-1985 KPFDIR
+1985 
-1991 NPETKEIFINDYV
+1991 
-2004 KGGYALGINPYEEYK
+2004 
-2019 DTTNSGLPSWE
+2019 
-2030 EADNIYEFLED
+2030 
-2041 NDLLD
+2041 
-2046 EYDGII
+2046 
-2052 VDEGGFPGEDGKI
+2052 
-2065 VQRGI
+2065 
-2070 SYVTFNQN
+2070 
-2078 QIKNVDN
+2078 
-2085 KKPTADPD
+2085 
-2093 IRHSV
+2093 
-2098 DIDEDLMA
+2098 IDEDLMA
-2106 ILEEEYSDTEKEMGS
+2106 ILDEEYSDTEKEMGS
-2121 IIEDGFKALEN
+2121 IIEDGFKSLKN
-2132 VSIDDKTMRKIA
+2132 VTIDEKTMRKIA

-2188 IAMPVIEEST
+2188 IATPVIEEST

-2207 YNSFRKTLKGQ
+2207 YNSFRNTLKAQ

-2233 YDSYDKFR
+2233 YDSYEKFR

-2275 TAVNDQP
+2275 TAVNDRP

-2323 STDTA
+2323 STDAA
-2328 NKKVLAETQKLIVKQ
+2328 NKKVLAETQKLIAKQ

-2375 YERALDEQRRELSSA
+2375 YERELDEQRRELSSA

-2477 MVVDFIDAI
+2477 MVADFIDAI

-2561 SDMDMNGLRYL
+2561 SDMDINGLRYL

-2594 TQNVE
+2594 AQNVE

-2606 EELKSKK
+2606 EELKTKK

-2648 LGDSALSIYNGLRKG
+2648 MGDSALSIYKGLRKG
-2663 LNNRIIKI
+2663 LNTRTEKI

-2736 DQAKEHIKYG
+2736 EQAKEHIKYG

-2822 IKTSGNTVDTKDQ
+2822 IKTSGNTVDTKDK

-2892 YRQKAGLDD
+2892 YRQKAGLDE
-2901 HMTEDEVLDI
+2901 HMSEDEVLDI
-2911 LESKTSVKAQI
+2911 LNSKTSVKAQI

-2953 IDGLVGNMKAASVAA
+2953 VDELVGNMKAASVAA

-2988 TKYLMKAFTKLPK
+2988 SKYLLKALTMKPA
-3001 VREVQEK
+3001 VHEVQEK
-3008 VPIAKWKSWGY
+3008 APIAKWKSWGY

-3025 QSMKEVITAQHT
+3025 QSMKEVITDQHT
-3037 VKEGLQDIS
+3037 FKEGLQEGTMIL
-3046 MKVAQKLDDTTWGVL
+3046 AQKADDVTWGVL
-3061 WNAVKLETKALHPD
+3061 WNAVKQETKALHPD
-3075 VDISSDEFTELCVDR
+3075 IDVNSKEFTDLCVDR

-3133 MLANAIRD
+3133 MLANALRD

-3168 VVNAAAQSFVDAL
+3168 VVNAAVQSFMDAF

-3194 WLADYKD
+3194 WLEDYKD

-3206 LNPVQLIPYIKDV
+3206 LNPVQLIPYMKDI
-3219 LSVVQG
+3219 LSIAQG
-3225 YDINR
+3225 YDVNR

-3235 LSKLYAGAV
+3235 LSKLFAGV
-3244 SIQKYATDAD
+3244 RNVQKYATDAD
-3254 YREKHTWLEA
+3254 YRENHTWLEA
-3264 AEPFV
+3264 AE
-3269 NGVSLITG
+3269 SLMSGISSVTG
-3277 IPIYNVERDFKALY
+3277 IPIYNVERDFKAIY
-3291 NNITGKYL
+3291 NTTTGKYL
-3299 GGIKRTDS
+3299 GGIKRKNS
-3307 RQYERML
+3307 RQYERMMD
-3314 NAYLSG
+3314 AYLSG
-3320 DKELYKEVEGELKE
+3320 DNAVYKEIEGELKE
-3334 KGLEKKEITSKVK
+3334 KGLEQKEITSKVK

>member
-479 QSRNRRRE
+479 QSRNRKRE

-587 LDWAAQSGI
+587 LDWAVQSGI

-658 AISGAVFGGVVNTV
+658 AISGAVFGGVANTV

-719 TDSQM
+719 TDLQM

-757 QQQAQKLMNDAADIT
+757 QQQAQKLMNDAADTT

-961 SGSVIDNRLDKSDN
+961 SGSVMDNRLDKSDN
-975 RMKSVAELVA
+975 RMKSVVEMVA

-1016 KKTGKGTDTNEYTT
+1016 KTTGKGNTTNEYTT

-1119 MTESEHKSI
+1119 MTESEHQSI

-1263 ITKKQIGHSGY
+1263 FTKKQIGHSGY

-1347 LSEMIEVKERF
+1347 LSEMMEVKERF

-1449 QYQTYIDIAQGKA
+1449 QYQTYLDIAQGKA

-1473 GVNNTIRDNQDAF
+1473 GVNNTIKDNQDAF

-1616 DIAGRNIIEAVKGG
+1616 DIAGRNIVEAVKGG

-1674 QRAVGFDEVAAVV
+1674 QRAVGFNEVAAVV

-1727 EQDTVFSIDVDAI
+1727 ERDTVFSIDVDAI

-1897 SIDSEGRKLSEEQKK
+1897 SID
-1912 YFENSTVR
+1912 
-1920 DDNGNLLPMYHGT
+1920 
-1933 PNGDFTVFKNDI
+1933 
-1945 QFFTPN
+1945 
-1951 RWYADFYQEPS
+1951 
-1962 ASSRK
+1962 
-1967 AGKTVTNK
+1967 
-1975 KTYEVYLNIT
+1975 
-1985 KPFDIR
+1985 
-1991 NPETKEIFINDYV
+1991 
-2004 KGGYALGINPYEEYK
+2004 
-2019 DTTNSGLPSWE
+2019 
-2030 EADNIYEFLED
+2030 
-2041 NDLLD
+2041 
-2046 EYDGII
+2046 
-2052 VDEGGFPGEDGKI
+2052 
-2065 VQRGI
+2065 
-2070 SYVTFNQN
+2070 
-2078 QIKNVDN
+2078 
-2085 KKPTADPD
+2085 
-2093 IRHSV
+2093 
-2098 DIDEDLMA
+2098 IDEDLMA
-2106 ILEEEYSDTEKEMGS
+2106 ILDEEYSDTEKEMGS

-2451 RKNAQGIVTAFNQ
+2451 RKNAHGIVTAFNQ

-2477 MVVDFIDAI
+2477 TVADFIDAI

-2518 EAIAGD
+2518 EAIAGE

-2561 SDMDMNGLRYL
+2561 SDMDINGLRYL

-2594 TQNVE
+2594 AQNVE

-2606 EELKSKK
+2606 EELKTKK

-2648 LGDSALSIYNGLRKG
+2648 MGDSALSIYKGLRKG
-2663 LNNRIIKI
+2663 LNTRTEKI

-2736 DQAKEHIKYG
+2736 EQAKEHIKYG

-2767 TEYEVGKICEELTPE
+2767 TEYEVGKICEKLTTE

-2892 YRQKAGLDD
+2892 YRQKAGLDE
-2901 HMTEDEVLDI
+2901 HMSEDEMLDI
-2911 LESKTSVKAQI
+2911 LNSKTSVKAQI

-2934 KKLVQDINAEGTG
+2934 KKLVKDINAEGTG

-2953 IDGLVGNMKAASVAA
+2953 VDELVGNMKAASVAA

-2988 TKYLMKAFTKLPK
+2988 SKYLLKALTMKPA
-3001 VREVQEK
+3001 VHEVQEK
-3008 VPIAKWKSWGY
+3008 APIAKWKSWGY

-3025 QSMKEVITAQHT
+3025 QSMKEVITDQHT
-3037 VKEGLQDIS
+3037 FKEGLQEKS
-3046 MKVAQKLDDTTWGVL
+3046 MILAQKADDITWGVL
-3061 WNAVKLETKALHPD
+3061 WNAVKQETKALHPD
-3075 VDISSDEFTELCVDR
+3075 IDVNSKEFTDLCVDR

-3133 MLANAIRD
+3133 MLANALRD
-3141 WYEMPGKWNAGSKR
+3141 WHEMPGKWNAGSKR
-3155 FFKQTLKAYIITN
+3155 FFKRILKAYVVTN
-3168 VVNAAAQSFVDAL
+3168 VVNAAVQSFMDAF

-3194 WLADYKD
+3194 WLEDYKD
-3201 NVIDN
+3201 NVKDN
-3206 LNPVQLIPYIKDV
+3206 LNPIQLIPYLKDI
-3219 LSVVQG
+3219 LSIVQG
-3225 YDINR
+3225 YDVNR

-3235 LSKLYAGAV
+3235 LSKLFAGV
-3244 SIQKYATDAD
+3244 RNVQKYATDAD
-3254 YREKHTWLEA
+3254 YRENHTWLEA
-3264 AEPFV
+3264 AE
-3269 NGVSLITG
+3269 SLMSGISSVTG
-3277 IPIYNVERDFKALY
+3277 IPIYNVERDFKAIY
-3291 NNITGKYL
+3291 NTTTGKYL
-3299 GGIKRTDS
+3299 GGIKRKNS

-3314 NAYLSG
+3314 DAYLSE
-3320 DKELYKEVEGELKE
+3320 DNAAYKEIEGELKE

-3347 KEIKDGYLA
+3347 KEMKDGYLA

-3364 KKFLKEK
+3364 KKFLREK

-3383 EEWNY
+3383 EEWNC

-3401 SINKGAARDA
+3401 SINKGADREA

>member
-180 AVSSFKGAK
+180 SVSSFKGAK

-277 ITKDTKLAGYKNRL
+277 ITKDTKLAGYRNRL

-306 NTAIDKYENEQSVR
+306 NTAIDKYENEQSIR

-453 LGHSAK
+453 LSHSAK
-459 NYFGG
+459 NYFRG

-647 WNQVGQDFVAG
+647 WNQVGKDFVAG
-658 AISGAVFGGVVNTV
+658 AISGAVFGGVANTV

-729 SMAKSEDVNLDKVIT
+729 SMANSEDVNLDKVIT

-757 QQQAQKLMNDAADIT
+757 QQQAQKLINDTVDT
-772 TTKEENTIENTTNN
+772 STTKEENTTNN
-786 VADRMVNAEGITA
+786 VADRMVNAEGITT

-908 GKTSYESIMNNPVN
+908 GKTSYESIMNNPIN

-939 LGENSRNPVVQNSD
+939 LGENSRSPLSQNSNV
-953 MQQAVKMG
+953 QQAVKMG
-961 SGSVIDNRLDKSDN
+961 TGSVIDNRLDKSDN
-975 RMKSVAELVA
+975 RMKSVVEMVA
-985 KKTGLDIELNDELSH
+985 KKTGLDIELNDELEH

-1016 KKTGKGTDTNEYTT
+1016 KTTGQGNTTNEYTT

-1045 GMQKVVDTVLD
+1045 GMQKVVDTVLN

-1102 FTDKDGVEAFS
+1102 FADQKGVEAFS
-1113 KYMSEN
+1113 KYLSEN

-1136 KGVYDKITS
+1136 KGVYDKITL
-1145 YLNEHVLSSTA
+1145 YLNDHVLSSTA

-1211 GGPETLDIDSEKT
+1211 GEPETLDIDSEKT

-1347 LSEMIEVKERF
+1347 LSEMMEVKERF

-1449 QYQTYIDIAQGKA
+1449 QYQTYLDIAQGKA

-1473 GVNNTIRDNQDAF
+1473 GVNNTIKDNQDAF

-1674 QRAVGFDEVAAVV
+1674 QRAVGFNEVAAVV

-1897 SIDSEGRKLSEEQKK
+1897 SID
-1912 YFENSTVR
+1912 
-1920 DDNGNLLPMYHGT
+1920 
-1933 PNGDFTVFKNDI
+1933 
-1945 QFFTPN
+1945 
-1951 RWYADFYQEPS
+1951 
-1962 ASSRK
+1962 
-1967 AGKTVTNK
+1967 
-1975 KTYEVYLNIT
+1975 
-1985 KPFDIR
+1985 
-1991 NPETKEIFINDYV
+1991 
-2004 KGGYALGINPYEEYK
+2004 
-2019 DTTNSGLPSWE
+2019 
-2030 EADNIYEFLED
+2030 
-2041 NDLLD
+2041 
-2046 EYDGII
+2046 
-2052 VDEGGFPGEDGKI
+2052 
-2065 VQRGI
+2065 
-2070 SYVTFNQN
+2070 
-2078 QIKNVDN
+2078 
-2085 KKPTADPD
+2085 
-2093 IRHSV
+2093 
-2098 DIDEDLMA
+2098 IDEDLMA
-2106 ILEEEYSDTEKEMGS
+2106 ILDEEYSDTEKEMGS
-2121 IIEDGFKALEN
+2121 IIEDGFKSLKN
-2132 VSIDDKTMRKIA
+2132 VTIDEKTMRKIA

-2198 DVDSVEADV
+2198 DVDSVEAGV
-2207 YNSFRKTLKGQ
+2207 YNSFRKTLRGQ

-2275 TAVNDQP
+2275 TAVNAQP

-2323 STDTA
+2323 STDAA
-2328 NKKVLAETQKLIVKQ
+2328 NKKVLAETQKLIAKQ

-2375 YERALDEQRRELSSA
+2375 YERELDEQRRELSSA

-2477 MVVDFIDAI
+2477 TVADFMDAI

-2503 YNALSQMQLKLSSER
+2503 YNALSQMQLKLSNER

-2534 GNSGDRKTSSLL
+2534 GNLGDRKTTSSLL

-3347 KEIKDGYLA
+3347 KEMKDGYLA

-3371 AGQSDEEIWCTL
+3371 AGQSDEKIWCTL

-3401 SINKGAARDA
+3401 SINKGADREA

>member
-166 NTKAASNTTGKQGA
+166 NAKAASNTTGKQGA
-180 AVSSFKGAK
+180 AVSSFKGAR
-189 KRAIEEA
+189 KRANEEA
-196 LQQQADTSWMPE
+196 LQQQATTSWMPE

-640 TAANEQF
+640 AAANEQF
-647 WNQVGQDFVAG
+647 WNQVGKDFVAG
-658 AISGAVFGGVVNTV
+658 AISGAVFGGVANTV

-707 KQIADTVKTDNI
+707 KQIADTVKADNI
-719 TDSQM
+719 TDLQM

-729 SMAKSEDVNLDKVIT
+729 SMANSEDVNLDKVIT

-757 QQQAQKLMNDAADIT
+757 QQQAQKLMNDAADTT

-961 SGSVIDNRLDKSDN
+961 SGSVMDNRLDKSDN
-975 RMKSVAELVA
+975 RMKSVVEMVA

-1016 KKTGKGTDTNEYTT
+1016 KTTGKGNTTNEYTT

-1102 FTDKDGVEAFS
+1102 FADKDGVEAFS

-1145 YLNEHVLSSTA
+1145 YLNDHVLSSTA

-1191 AEEGEHY
+1191 AEKGETETIDISSKKTVSKDDKKNPFKTYSLNIEERLSGDELLNALDMIEEIKRAGGEVDEYGNVRLYHATNEKSAKKIREEKRMVAKEDGIFFSTKKDGQIVGYGKEILEFTIPVEKLVLDDDFGDELHFRLPLEKSWEYDVSDSLVIDGIQRMKTTDGGIRYSITIGPDGIERYALSNETKKLTYKERMKRMLNIMREQYAGRAAKFVKNGHVYYALYDESGIRKGIYGDKKSSRKGLRAKISIGAEGEYIELAENSIY
-1198 TIKVIPAEKYMEL
+1198 TGSKTEL
-1211 GGPETLDIDSEKT
+1211 GKTNRFHRNAKTWDYYIKTIEFEGDYFDVLINVKDTGNEHYVYDVTLKEAVSRSNSRGFYNDNETASKSSISQNQKNATT
-1224 FSLDVN
+1224 FSLDV
-1230 MEEGKDLIAVHNLKE
+1230 
-1245 DNLNKALELGG
+1245 
-1256 FPMPSIA
+1256 
-1263 ITKKQIGHSGY
+1263 
-1274 GDISVL
+1274 
-1280 FKKETVDPKNKDN
+1280 
-1293 RVFGADAYTARFP
+1293 
-1306 RVDYKVNEEELSK
+1306 
-1319 LAERIGTSANY
+1319 
-1330 IDANAF
+1330 
-1336 NGNDLKTAAMK
+1336 
-1347 LSEMIEVKERF
+1347 
-1358 IRENNLKVE
+1358 
-1367 PVLRMPTAEP
+1367 
-1377 SFMGR
+1377 
-1382 GAVKEYLNN
+1382 
-1391 ENITVDKLVYDKKVR
+1391 
-1406 EGLLDTIREKTS
+1406 
-1418 LKALGEKWATKIN
+1418 
-1431 DNLSDMESD
+1431 
-1440 KEIYNILKE
+1440 
-1449 QYQTYIDIAQGKA
+1449 
-1462 KPIEDRYSYTD
+1462 
-1473 GVNNTIRDNQDAF
+1473 
-1486 ELYTL
+1486 
-1491 ELAEPVIGKAGIY
+1491 
-1504 NGKEYYTASGN
+1504 
-1515 LRSFEALHDDYNI
+1515 
-1528 ENIVKA
+1528 
-1534 MKSAGVKNEEGSL
+1534 
-1547 IPGIGEVRAAVSKD
+1547 
-1561 FKSIEDIKKQEGRLL
+1561 
-1576 DLTPEQVDEIYSESR
+1576 
-1591 ELYQKIV
+1591 
-1598 SEIVDNNKTI
+1598 
-1608 SDNSFFDR
+1608 
-1616 DIAGRNIIEAVKGG
+1616 
-1630 LKPEKIQK
+1630 
-1638 SMQKYYKNIS
+1638 
-1648 SNIANDIVRLGTILK
+1648 
-1663 DIPVKYFEGKP
+1663 
-1674 QRAVGFDEVAAVV
+1674 
-1687 IPDSISEKT
+1687 
-1696 KDKLKQAGIKAYEYK
+1696 
-1711 TDNEASRK
+1711 
-1719 EVVNRAAV
+1719 
-1727 EQDTVFSIDVDAI
+1727 
-1740 LKNSK
+1740 
-1745 EVYISKREYAILA
+1745 
-1758 SEVEK
+1758 
-1763 NNYSKDFISRKINPA
+1763 
-1778 FSDKYFYL
+1778 
-1786 YKVTDKNANK
+1786 
-1796 FKVLAQYDVELYH
+1796 
-1809 DDIEEVMKSGRF
+1809 
-1821 KKNYRTN
+1821 
-1828 EGFDKGIGFLWG
+1828 
-1840 RYKYNSGSSQR
+1840 
-1851 IENGRRSGRTDSVRI
+1851 
-1866 RDTERS
+1866 
-1872 ISEQYIGSRRA
+1872 
-1883 DNGKSITDNPEKRY
+1883 
-1897 SIDSEGRKLSEEQKK
+1897 DSEGRKLSEEQKE
-1912 YFENSTVR
+1912 YFKDSIVR
-1920 DDNGNLLPMYHGT
+1920 DENGNLLTMYHGT

-2070 SYVTFNQN
+2070 SYVTFSQN

-2207 YNSFRKTLKGQ
+2207 YNSFRKTLRGQ

-2323 STDTA
+2323 STDVA
-2328 NKKVLAETQKLIVKQ
+2328 NKKVLAETQKLIAKQ

-2375 YERALDEQRRELSSA
+2375 YERELDEQRRELSSA
-2390 MAYRDAKAETEIR
+2390 MAYRDAKAETDIR

-2594 TQNVE
+2594 AQNVE

-2606 EELKSKK
+2606 EELKTKK

-2648 LGDSALSIYNGLRKG
+2648 MGDSALSIYKGLRKG
-2663 LNNRIIKI
+2663 LNTRTEKI

-2736 DQAKEHIKYG
+2736 EQAKEHIKYG

-2892 YRQKAGLDD
+2892 YRQKAGLDE
-2901 HMTEDEVLDI
+2901 HMSEDEVLDI
-2911 LESKTSVKAQI
+2911 LNSKTSVKAQI

-2934 KKLVQDINAEGTG
+2934 KKLVKDINAEGTG

-2953 IDGLVGNMKAASVAA
+2953 VDELVGNMKAASVAA

-2988 TKYLMKAFTKLPK
+2988 SKYLLKALTMKPA
-3001 VREVQEK
+3001 VHEVQEK
-3008 VPIAKWKSWGY
+3008 APIAKWKSWGY

-3025 QSMKEVITAQHT
+3025 QSMKEVITDQHT
-3037 VKEGLQDIS
+3037 FKEGLQEKS
-3046 MKVAQKLDDTTWGVL
+3046 MILAQKADDITWGVL
-3061 WNAVKLETKALHPD
+3061 WNAVKQETKALHPD
-3075 VDISSDEFTELCVDR
+3075 IDVNSKEFTDLCVDR

-3115 GLHKMATSFMA
+3115 GLNKMATSFMA

-3133 MLANAIRD
+3133 MLANALRD

-3168 VVNAAAQSFVDAL
+3168 VVNAAVQSFMDAF

-3194 WLADYKD
+3194 WLEHYKD

-3206 LNPVQLIPYIKDV
+3206 LNPVQLIPYMKDI
-3219 LSVVQG
+3219 LSIAQG
-3225 YDINR
+3225 YDVNR

-3235 LSKLYAGAV
+3235 LSKLFAGV
-3244 SIQKYATDAD
+3244 RNVQKYATDAD
-3254 YREKHTWLEA
+3254 YRENHTWLEA
-3264 AEPFV
+3264 AE
-3269 NGVSLITG
+3269 SLMSGISSVTG
-3277 IPIYNVERDFKALY
+3277 IPIYNVERDFKAIY
-3291 NNITGKYL
+3291 NTTTGKYL
-3299 GGIKRTDS
+3299 GGIKRKNS

-3314 NAYLSG
+3314 DAYLSG
-3320 DKELYKEVEGELKE
+3320 DNAAYKEIEGELKE
-3334 KGLEKKEITSKVK
+3334 KGLEQKEITSKVK

>member
-1 MKKYEKRMNRLAEL
+1 MADRLSLEELKKKRQEGTHENTERKLNTRSAAITRESGGERKSLEELRQARMNRNASPDVSVFHNSMSRYQQ
-15 KEEKRQAEY
+15 EKPA
-24 NSDATSDNPT
+24 
-34 YESRMERLKEL
+34 
-45 KQQKIER
+45 
-52 AQSNRESAIALGT
+52 G
-65 ANFSKNTINSK
+65 F
-76 RSKAM
+76 
-81 DYALEKAR
+81 DYALEKVR
-89 NTVNT
+89 NTANT
-94 TTKAMS
+94 TARAMS
-100 RNGSALQGA
+100 KNGRALQGA
-109 LDIAKRERE
+109 LDIAKRNRE
-118 NKKKLEGYEPV
+118 TKKKLDSFKPV
-129 YGSFDSPTTTRNIG
+129 YDSSNEDKTMTGRSRAKLTPTE
-143 KDTKLAGYRNRT
+143 YRNES
-155 TGETMTVEDYE
+155 TGETMTVEDY
-166 NTKAASNTTGKQGA
+166 NNAKSTLNSNQKGKHGN
-180 AVSSFKGAK
+180 AVSSFKGAR

-196 LQQQADTSWMPE
+196 LKQQENTAWMPE

-277 ITKDTKLAGYKNRL
+277 ITKDTKLAGYRNRL
-291 TGETMSAEEHDALEG
+291 TGETMSVEEHDALEDYA
-306 NTAIDKYENEQSVR
+306 TIDDKYENEQSLR
-320 KNQKAIKKWS
+320 KSQKVIKRWA

-360 EQAIRDTIGSRD
+360 EQAIRDTIGNRD

-402 WIHNRQIDTKKRREL
+402 WIHNRQIDTKKRKEL
-417 EEETKQEGLKG
+417 EEKTKQEGLKG
-428 FLINAK
+428 FLINVK
-434 ESATSVGDS
+434 ESAISVGDS
-443 LLSGADFVDQ
+443 LLTVADLADQ

-487 AVSNDID
+487 AVSNDIN
-494 STIGKFVYD
+494 STIGKFTYD

-640 TAANEQF
+640 AAANEQF

-658 AISGAVFGGVVNTV
+658 AISGAVFGGVANTV

-693 ILETAEQ
+693 ILETAEK

-757 QQQAQKLMNDAADIT
+757 QQQAQELMNNTADTSAARED
-772 TTKEENTIENTTNN
+772 NAIENTTGNMTGR
-786 VADRMVNAEGITA
+786 VKNAEGIVI
-799 ENQKVAPVQQYSRNQ
+799 ENEKVAPVQPYSRNQ
-814 TGVTEAVNKNTGK
+814 TGVTAAVNRNTGK
-827 QNIVVEIA
+827 QDIVVEIA

-846 SDGSIVDYKTVE
+846 SDGRVVDYKTVE
-858 INNPTMRNLYNFA
+858 IGNPTMRNLYNFA

-894 YLESAAVFYNAGKL
+894 YLESTAVFYNAGKL

-939 LGENSRNPVVQNSD
+939 LGENSRSPLSQNSNV
-953 MQQAVKMG
+953 QQAVKMG
-961 SGSVIDNRLDKSDN
+961 TGSVIDNRLDKSDN
-975 RMKSVAELVA
+975 RMKSVVEMVA
-985 KKTGLDIELNDELSH
+985 KKTGLDIELNDELEH

-1016 KKTGKGTDTNEYTT
+1016 KTTGKGNTTNEYTT

-1045 GMQKVVDTVLD
+1045 GMQKVVDTVLN

-1063 AAYLTNTIEQY
+1063 AAYLTNAIEQY

-1102 FTDKDGVEAFS
+1102 FADQKGVEAFS

-1119 MTESEHKSI
+1119 MTESQHKSI

-1145 YLNEHVLSSTA
+1145 YLNDHVLSSTA

-1191 AEEGEHY
+1191 AEKGETETIDISSKKTVSKDDKKNPFKTYSLNIEERLSGDELLNALDMIEEIKRAGGEVDEYGNVRLYHATSEKAAKKIREEKIMVAKEDGIFFSTKKDGQIVGYGKEILEFTIPVEKLVLDDDFGDELHFRLPLEKSWEYDVSDSLVIDGIQRMKTTESGIRYSITIGPDGIERYALSNETKKLTFKERKKRMLNIMREQYAGRAAKFVKNGHVYYALYDESGIRKGIYGDKKSSRKGLRAKISIGAEGEYIELAENSIY
-1198 TIKVIPAEKYMEL
+1198 TGSKTEL
-1211 GGPETLDIDSEKT
+1211 GKTNRFHRNAKTWDYYIKTIEFEGDYFDVLINVKDTGNEHYVYDVTLKEAVSRSNSRGFYNDNETASKNSISQNQKNATT
-1224 FSLDVN
+1224 FSLDV
-1230 MEEGKDLIAVHNLKE
+1230 
-1245 DNLNKALELGG
+1245 
-1256 FPMPSIA
+1256 
-1263 ITKKQIGHSGY
+1263 
-1274 GDISVL
+1274 
-1280 FKKETVDPKNKDN
+1280 
-1293 RVFGADAYTARFP
+1293 
-1306 RVDYKVNEEELSK
+1306 
-1319 LAERIGTSANY
+1319 
-1330 IDANAF
+1330 
-1336 NGNDLKTAAMK
+1336 
-1347 LSEMIEVKERF
+1347 
-1358 IRENNLKVE
+1358 
-1367 PVLRMPTAEP
+1367 
-1377 SFMGR
+1377 
-1382 GAVKEYLNN
+1382 
-1391 ENITVDKLVYDKKVR
+1391 
-1406 EGLLDTIREKTS
+1406 
-1418 LKALGEKWATKIN
+1418 
-1431 DNLSDMESD
+1431 
-1440 KEIYNILKE
+1440 
-1449 QYQTYIDIAQGKA
+1449 
-1462 KPIEDRYSYTD
+1462 
-1473 GVNNTIRDNQDAF
+1473 
-1486 ELYTL
+1486 
-1491 ELAEPVIGKAGIY
+1491 
-1504 NGKEYYTASGN
+1504 
-1515 LRSFEALHDDYNI
+1515 
-1528 ENIVKA
+1528 
-1534 MKSAGVKNEEGSL
+1534 
-1547 IPGIGEVRAAVSKD
+1547 
-1561 FKSIEDIKKQEGRLL
+1561 
-1576 DLTPEQVDEIYSESR
+1576 
-1591 ELYQKIV
+1591 
-1598 SEIVDNNKTI
+1598 
-1608 SDNSFFDR
+1608 
-1616 DIAGRNIIEAVKGG
+1616 
-1630 LKPEKIQK
+1630 
-1638 SMQKYYKNIS
+1638 
-1648 SNIANDIVRLGTILK
+1648 
-1663 DIPVKYFEGKP
+1663 
-1674 QRAVGFDEVAAVV
+1674 
-1687 IPDSISEKT
+1687 
-1696 KDKLKQAGIKAYEYK
+1696 
-1711 TDNEASRK
+1711 
-1719 EVVNRAAV
+1719 
-1727 EQDTVFSIDVDAI
+1727 
-1740 LKNSK
+1740 
-1745 EVYISKREYAILA
+1745 
-1758 SEVEK
+1758 
-1763 NNYSKDFISRKINPA
+1763 
-1778 FSDKYFYL
+1778 
-1786 YKVTDKNANK
+1786 
-1796 FKVLAQYDVELYH
+1796 
-1809 DDIEEVMKSGRF
+1809 
-1821 KKNYRTN
+1821 
-1828 EGFDKGIGFLWG
+1828 
-1840 RYKYNSGSSQR
+1840 
-1851 IENGRRSGRTDSVRI
+1851 
-1866 RDTERS
+1866 
-1872 ISEQYIGSRRA
+1872 
-1883 DNGKSITDNPEKRY
+1883 
-1897 SIDSEGRKLSEEQKK
+1897 DSEGRKLSEEQKK

-2070 SYVTFNQN
+2070 SYVTFSQN

-2132 VSIDDKTMRKIA
+2132 VSIDDKAMRKIA

-2287 AMNEMKPAKHNIF
+2287 AMNEMKPARHNIF

-2323 STDTA
+2323 STDAA
-2328 NKKVLAETQKLIVKQ
+2328 NKKVLAETQKLIAKQ

-2375 YERALDEQRRELSSA
+2375 YERELDEQRRELSSA

-2477 MVVDFIDAI
+2477 MVADFIDAI

-2561 SDMDMNGLRYL
+2561 SDMDINGLRYL

-2594 TQNVE
+2594 AQNVE

-2606 EELKSKK
+2606 EELKTKK

-2648 LGDSALSIYNGLRKG
+2648 MGDSALSIYKGLRKG
-2663 LNNRIIKI
+2663 LNTRTEKI

-2736 DQAKEHIKYG
+2736 EQAKEHIKYG

-2760 NSEGIRL
+2760 NSDGIRL

-2892 YRQKAGLDD
+2892 YRQKAGLDE
-2901 HMTEDEVLDI
+2901 HMSEDEMLDI
-2911 LESKTSVKAQI
+2911 LNSKTSVKAQI

-2953 IDGLVGNMKAASVAA
+2953 VDELVGNMKAASVAA

-2982 AMAVMD
+2982 TMAVMD
-2988 TKYLMKAFTKLPK
+2988 SKYLLKALTMKPA
-3001 VREVQEK
+3001 VHEVQEK
-3008 VPIAKWKSWGY
+3008 APIAKWKSWGY

-3025 QSMKEVITAQHT
+3025 QSMKEVITDQHT
-3037 VKEGLQDIS
+3037 FKEGLQEKSMILAQQADDI
-3046 MKVAQKLDDTTWGVL
+3046 TWGVL
-3061 WNAVKLETKALHPD
+3061 WNAVKQETKALHPD
-3075 VDISSDEFTELCVDR
+3075 IDVNSKEFTDLCVDR

-3133 MLANAIRD
+3133 MLANALRD

-3168 VVNAAAQSFVDAL
+3168 VVNAAAQSFMDAF

-3194 WLADYKD
+3194 WLDDYKD
-3201 NVIDN
+3201 NVVDN
-3206 LNPVQLIPYIKDV
+3206 LNPVQLIPYMKDI
-3219 LSVVQG
+3219 LSIAQG
-3225 YDINR
+3225 YDVNR

-3235 LSKLYAGAV
+3235 LSKLFAGV
-3244 SIQKYATDAD
+3244 RNVQKYATDAD
-3254 YREKHTWLEA
+3254 YRENHTWLEA
-3264 AEPFV
+3264 AE
-3269 NGVSLITG
+3269 SLMSGISSVTG
-3277 IPIYNVERDFKALY
+3277 IPIYNVERDFKAIY
-3291 NNITGKYL
+3291 NTTTGKYL
-3299 GGIKRTDS
+3299 GGIKRKNS

-3314 NAYLSG
+3314 DAYLSE
-3320 DKELYKEVEGELKE
+3320 DNAAYKEIEGELKE

-3347 KEIKDGYLA
+3347 KEMKDGYLA

-3364 KKFLKEK
+3364 KKFLREK

-3401 SINKGAARDA
+3401 SINKGADREA

>member
-155 TGETMTVEDYE
+155 NGETMTVEDYE

-180 AVSSFKGAK
+180 SVSSFKGAK

-277 ITKDTKLAGYKNRL
+277 ITKDTKLAGYRNRL

-306 NTAIDKYENEQSVR
+306 NTAIDKYENEQSIR

-453 LGHSAK
+453 LSHSAK
-459 NYFGG
+459 NYFRG

-647 WNQVGQDFVAG
+647 WNQVGKDFVAG
-658 AISGAVFGGVVNTV
+658 AISGAVFGGVANTV

-729 SMAKSEDVNLDKVIT
+729 SMANSEDVNLDKVIT

-757 QQQAQKLMNDAADIT
+757 QQQAQKLINDTVDT
-772 TTKEENTIENTTNN
+772 STTKEENTTNN
-786 VADRMVNAEGITA
+786 VADRMVNAEGITT

-908 GKTSYESIMNNPVN
+908 GKTSYESIMNNPIN

-939 LGENSRNPVVQNSD
+939 LGENSRSPLSQNSNV
-953 MQQAVKMG
+953 QQAVKMG
-961 SGSVIDNRLDKSDN
+961 TGSVIDNRLDKSDN
-975 RMKSVAELVA
+975 RMKSVVEMVA
-985 KKTGLDIELNDELSH
+985 KKTGLDIELNDELEH

-1016 KKTGKGTDTNEYTT
+1016 KTTGQGNTTNEYTT

-1045 GMQKVVDTVLD
+1045 GMQKVVDTVLN

-1102 FTDKDGVEAFS
+1102 FADQKGVEAFS
-1113 KYMSEN
+1113 KYLSEN

-1136 KGVYDKITS
+1136 KGVYDKITL
-1145 YLNEHVLSSTA
+1145 YLNDHVLSSTA

-1211 GGPETLDIDSEKT
+1211 GEPETLDIDSEKT

-1347 LSEMIEVKERF
+1347 LSEMMEVKERF

-1449 QYQTYIDIAQGKA
+1449 QYQTYLDIAQGKA

-1473 GVNNTIRDNQDAF
+1473 GVNNTIKDNQDAF

-1674 QRAVGFDEVAAVV
+1674 QRAVGFNEVAAVV

-1897 SIDSEGRKLSEEQKK
+1897 SID
-1912 YFENSTVR
+1912 
-1920 DDNGNLLPMYHGT
+1920 
-1933 PNGDFTVFKNDI
+1933 
-1945 QFFTPN
+1945 
-1951 RWYADFYQEPS
+1951 
-1962 ASSRK
+1962 
-1967 AGKTVTNK
+1967 
-1975 KTYEVYLNIT
+1975 
-1985 KPFDIR
+1985 
-1991 NPETKEIFINDYV
+1991 
-2004 KGGYALGINPYEEYK
+2004 
-2019 DTTNSGLPSWE
+2019 
-2030 EADNIYEFLED
+2030 
-2041 NDLLD
+2041 
-2046 EYDGII
+2046 
-2052 VDEGGFPGEDGKI
+2052 
-2065 VQRGI
+2065 
-2070 SYVTFNQN
+2070 
-2078 QIKNVDN
+2078 
-2085 KKPTADPD
+2085 
-2093 IRHSV
+2093 
-2098 DIDEDLMA
+2098 IDEDLMA
-2106 ILEEEYSDTEKEMGS
+2106 ILDEEYSDTEKEMGS
-2121 IIEDGFKALEN
+2121 IIEDGFKSLKN
-2132 VSIDDKTMRKIA
+2132 VTIDEKTMRKIA

-2198 DVDSVEADV
+2198 DVDSVEAGV
-2207 YNSFRKTLKGQ
+2207 YNSFRKTLRGQ

-2323 STDTA
+2323 STDAA
-2328 NKKVLAETQKLIVKQ
+2328 NKKVLAETQKLIAKQ

-2375 YERALDEQRRELSSA
+2375 YERELDEQKRELSSA

-2477 MVVDFIDAI
+2477 TVADFIDAI

-2503 YNALSQMQLKLSSER
+2503 YNALSQMQLKLSNER

-2534 GNSGDRKTSSLL
+2534 GNLGDRKTTSSLL

-2561 SDMDMNGLRYL
+2561 SDMDINGLRYL

-2594 TQNVE
+2594 AQNVE

-2606 EELKSKK
+2606 EELKTKK

-2620 DTLRGKAINKAENML
+2620 DTLRGKTINKAENML

-2648 LGDSALSIYNGLRKG
+2648 MGDSALSIYKGLRKG
-2663 LNNRIIKI
+2663 LNTRTEKI

-2706 DAEVHEF
+2706 DAEVHKF
-2713 DFGNKKLR
+2713 DFDNKKLR

-2736 DQAKEHIKYG
+2736 EQAKEHIKYG

-2767 TEYEVGKICEELTPE
+2767 TEYEVGKICEKLTPE

-2892 YRQKAGLDD
+2892 YRQKAGLDE
-2901 HMTEDEVLDI
+2901 HMSEDEMLDI
-2911 LESKTSVKAQI
+2911 LNSKTSVKAQI

-2953 IDGLVGNMKAASVAA
+2953 VDELVGNMKAASVAA

-2988 TKYLMKAFTKLPK
+2988 SKYLLKALTMKPA
-3001 VREVQEK
+3001 VHEVQEK
-3008 VPIAKWKSWGY
+3008 APIAKWKSWGY

-3025 QSMKEVITAQHT
+3025 QSMKEVITDQHT
-3037 VKEGLQDIS
+3037 FKEGLQEKSMILAQQADDI
-3046 MKVAQKLDDTTWGVL
+3046 TWGVL
-3061 WNAVKLETKALHPD
+3061 WNAVKQEAKALHPD
-3075 VDISSDEFTELCVDR
+3075 IDVNSKEFTDLCVDR

-3133 MLANAIRD
+3133 MLANALRD
-3141 WYEMPGKWNAGSKR
+3141 WHEMPGKWNAGSKR
-3155 FFKQTLKAYIITN
+3155 FFKRILKAYVVTN
-3168 VVNAAAQSFVDAL
+3168 VVNAAVQSFMDAF

-3194 WLADYKD
+3194 WLEDYKD
-3201 NVIDN
+3201 NVKDN
-3206 LNPVQLIPYIKDV
+3206 LNPIQLIPYLKDI
-3219 LSVVQG
+3219 LSIVQG
-3225 YDINR
+3225 YDVNR

-3235 LSKLYAGAV
+3235 LSKLFAGV
-3244 SIQKYATDAD
+3244 RNVQKYATDAD
-3254 YREKHTWLEA
+3254 YREDHTWLEA
-3264 AEPFV
+3264 AE
-3269 NGVSLITG
+3269 SLMSGISSVTG
-3277 IPIYNVERDFKALY
+3277 IPIYNVERDFKAIY
-3291 NNITGKYL
+3291 NTTTGKYL
-3299 GGIKRTDS
+3299 GGIKRKNS

-3314 NAYLSG
+3314 DAYLSG
-3320 DKELYKEVEGELKE
+3320 DNAAYKEIEGELKE

-3347 KEIKDGYLA
+3347 KEMKDGYLA

-3371 AGQSDEEIWCTL
+3371 AGQSDEKIWCTL

-3401 SINKGAARDA
+3401 SINKGADREA

>member
-180 AVSSFKGAK
+180 SVSSFKGAK

-277 ITKDTKLAGYKNRL
+277 ITKDTKLAGYRNRL

-306 NTAIDKYENEQSVR
+306 NTAIDKYENEQSIR

-453 LGHSAK
+453 LSHSAK
-459 NYFGG
+459 NYFRG

-647 WNQVGQDFVAG
+647 WNQVGKDFVAG
-658 AISGAVFGGVVNTV
+658 AISGAVFGGVANTV

-729 SMAKSEDVNLDKVIT
+729 SMANSEDVNLDKVIT

-757 QQQAQKLMNDAADIT
+757 QQQAQKLINDTVDT
-772 TTKEENTIENTTNN
+772 STTKEENTTNN
-786 VADRMVNAEGITA
+786 VADRMVNAEGITT

-908 GKTSYESIMNNPVN
+908 GKTSYESIMNNPIN

-939 LGENSRNPVVQNSD
+939 LGENSRSPLSQNSNV
-953 MQQAVKMG
+953 QQAVKMG
-961 SGSVIDNRLDKSDN
+961 TGSVIDNRLDKSDN
-975 RMKSVAELVA
+975 RMKSVVEMVA
-985 KKTGLDIELNDELSH
+985 KKTGLDIELNDELEH

-1016 KKTGKGTDTNEYTT
+1016 KTTGQGNTTNEYTT

-1045 GMQKVVDTVLD
+1045 GMQKVVDTVLN

-1102 FTDKDGVEAFS
+1102 FADQKGVEAFS
-1113 KYMSEN
+1113 KYLSEN

-1136 KGVYDKITS
+1136 KGVYDKITL
-1145 YLNEHVLSSTA
+1145 YLNDHVLSSTA

-1211 GGPETLDIDSEKT
+1211 GEPETLDIDSEKT

-1347 LSEMIEVKERF
+1347 LSEMMEVKERF

-1449 QYQTYIDIAQGKA
+1449 QYQTYLDIAQGKA

-1473 GVNNTIRDNQDAF
+1473 GVNNTIKDNQDAF

-1674 QRAVGFDEVAAVV
+1674 QRAVGFNEVAAVV

-1897 SIDSEGRKLSEEQKK
+1897 SID
-1912 YFENSTVR
+1912 
-1920 DDNGNLLPMYHGT
+1920 
-1933 PNGDFTVFKNDI
+1933 
-1945 QFFTPN
+1945 
-1951 RWYADFYQEPS
+1951 
-1962 ASSRK
+1962 
-1967 AGKTVTNK
+1967 
-1975 KTYEVYLNIT
+1975 
-1985 KPFDIR
+1985 
-1991 NPETKEIFINDYV
+1991 
-2004 KGGYALGINPYEEYK
+2004 
-2019 DTTNSGLPSWE
+2019 
-2030 EADNIYEFLED
+2030 
-2041 NDLLD
+2041 
-2046 EYDGII
+2046 
-2052 VDEGGFPGEDGKI
+2052 
-2065 VQRGI
+2065 
-2070 SYVTFNQN
+2070 
-2078 QIKNVDN
+2078 
-2085 KKPTADPD
+2085 
-2093 IRHSV
+2093 
-2098 DIDEDLMA
+2098 IDEDLMA
-2106 ILEEEYSDTEKEMGS
+2106 ILDEEYSDTEKEMGS
-2121 IIEDGFKALEN
+2121 IIEDGFKSLKN
-2132 VSIDDKTMRKIA
+2132 VTIDEKTMRKIA

-2198 DVDSVEADV
+2198 DVDSVEAGV
-2207 YNSFRKTLKGQ
+2207 YNSFRKTLRGQ

-2287 AMNEMKPAKHNIF
+2287 AMNEMKPARHNIF

-2375 YERALDEQRRELSSA
+2375 YERELDEQRRELSSA

-2477 MVVDFIDAI
+2477 TVADFMDAI

-2503 YNALSQMQLKLSSER
+2503 YNALSQMQLKLSNER

-2534 GNSGDRKTSSLL
+2534 GNLGDRKTTSSLL

-3347 KEIKDGYLA
+3347 KEMKDGYLA

-3364 KKFLKEK
+3364 KKFLREK

-3401 SINKGAARDA
+3401 SINKGADREA

>member
-52 AQSNRESAIALGT
+52 AQSNRESAIAVGT

-277 ITKDTKLAGYKNRL
+277 ITKDTKLAGYRNRL
-291 TGETMSAEEHDALEG
+291 TGETMSVEEHDALEG
-306 NTAIDKYENEQSVR
+306 NTAIDKYENEQSIR

-402 WIHNRQIDTKKRREL
+402 WIHNRQIDTKKRKEL

-479 QSRNRRRE
+479 QSRNRKRE

-494 STIGKFVYD
+494 STIGKFLYD

-587 LDWAAQSGI
+587 LDWAVQSGI

-640 TAANEQF
+640 AAANEQF
-647 WNQVGQDFVAG
+647 WNQVGKDFVAG
-658 AISGAVFGGVVNTV
+658 AISGAVFGGVANTV

-693 ILETAEQ
+693 ILKTAEQ

-707 KQIADTVKTDNI
+707 KQIADTVKADNI

-1274 GDISVL
+1274 GNISVL

-1347 LSEMIEVKERF
+1347 LSEMMEVKERF

-1449 QYQTYIDIAQGKA
+1449 QYQTYLDIAQGKA

-1473 GVNNTIRDNQDAF
+1473 GVNNTIKDNQDAF

-1674 QRAVGFDEVAAVV
+1674 QRAVGFNEVAAVV

-1897 SIDSEGRKLSEEQKK
+1897 SID
-1912 YFENSTVR
+1912 
-1920 DDNGNLLPMYHGT
+1920 
-1933 PNGDFTVFKNDI
+1933 
-1945 QFFTPN
+1945 
-1951 RWYADFYQEPS
+1951 
-1962 ASSRK
+1962 
-1967 AGKTVTNK
+1967 
-1975 KTYEVYLNIT
+1975 
-1985 KPFDIR
+1985 
-1991 NPETKEIFINDYV
+1991 
-2004 KGGYALGINPYEEYK
+2004 
-2019 DTTNSGLPSWE
+2019 
-2030 EADNIYEFLED
+2030 
-2041 NDLLD
+2041 
-2046 EYDGII
+2046 
-2052 VDEGGFPGEDGKI
+2052 
-2065 VQRGI
+2065 
-2070 SYVTFNQN
+2070 
-2078 QIKNVDN
+2078 
-2085 KKPTADPD
+2085 
-2093 IRHSV
+2093 
-2098 DIDEDLMA
+2098 IDEDLMA
-2106 ILEEEYSDTEKEMGS
+2106 ILDEEYSDTEKEMGS
-2121 IIEDGFKALEN
+2121 IIEDGFKSLKN
-2132 VSIDDKTMRKIA
+2132 VTIDEKTMRKIA

-2198 DVDSVEADV
+2198 DVDSVEAGV
-2207 YNSFRKTLKGQ
+2207 YNSFRKTLRGQ

-2287 AMNEMKPAKHNIF
+2287 AMNEMKPARHNIF

-2375 YERALDEQRRELSSA
+2375 YERELDEQRRELSSA

-2477 MVVDFIDAI
+2477 TVADFMDAI

-2503 YNALSQMQLKLSSER
+2503 YNALSQMQLKLSNER

-2534 GNSGDRKTSSLL
+2534 GNLGDRKTTSSLL

-2746 GVITTTKAG
+2746 GVIITTKAG

-3347 KEIKDGYLA
+3347 KEMKDGYLA

-3364 KKFLKEK
+3364 KKFLREK

-3401 SINKGAARDA
+3401 SINKGADREA

>member
-221 DKYYQSLSDPELASL
+221 NKYYQSLSDPELASL

-277 ITKDTKLAGYKNRL
+277 ITKDTKLAGYRNRL

-330 EDYAKLTP
+330 EDYANLTP

-479 QSRNRRRE
+479 QSRNRKRE

-536 VDASERGVDTNKAAA
+536 VDVSERGVDTNKAAA

-587 LDWAAQSGI
+587 LDWAVQSGI

-658 AISGAVFGGVVNTV
+658 AISGAVFGGVANTV

-719 TDSQM
+719 TDLQM

-757 QQQAQKLMNDAADIT
+757 QQQAQKLMNDAADTT

-961 SGSVIDNRLDKSDN
+961 SGSVMDNRLDKSDN
-975 RMKSVAELVA
+975 RMKSVVEMVA

-1016 KKTGKGTDTNEYTT
+1016 KTTGKGNTTNEYTT

-1347 LSEMIEVKERF
+1347 LSEMMEVKERF

-1449 QYQTYIDIAQGKA
+1449 QYQTYLDIAQGKA

-1473 GVNNTIRDNQDAF
+1473 GVNNTIKDNQDAF

-1616 DIAGRNIIEAVKGG
+1616 DIAGRNIVEAVKGG

-1674 QRAVGFDEVAAVV
+1674 QRAVGFNEVAAVV

-1897 SIDSEGRKLSEEQKK
+1897 SID
-1912 YFENSTVR
+1912 
-1920 DDNGNLLPMYHGT
+1920 
-1933 PNGDFTVFKNDI
+1933 
-1945 QFFTPN
+1945 
-1951 RWYADFYQEPS
+1951 
-1962 ASSRK
+1962 
-1967 AGKTVTNK
+1967 
-1975 KTYEVYLNIT
+1975 
-1985 KPFDIR
+1985 
-1991 NPETKEIFINDYV
+1991 
-2004 KGGYALGINPYEEYK
+2004 
-2019 DTTNSGLPSWE
+2019 
-2030 EADNIYEFLED
+2030 
-2041 NDLLD
+2041 
-2046 EYDGII
+2046 
-2052 VDEGGFPGEDGKI
+2052 
-2065 VQRGI
+2065 
-2070 SYVTFNQN
+2070 
-2078 QIKNVDN
+2078 
-2085 KKPTADPD
+2085 
-2093 IRHSV
+2093 
-2098 DIDEDLMA
+2098 IDEDLMA
-2106 ILEEEYSDTEKEMGS
+2106 ILDEEYSDTEKEMGS
-2121 IIEDGFKALEN
+2121 IIEDGFKSLKN
-2132 VSIDDKTMRKIA
+2132 VTIDEKTMRKIA

-2158 ELADNLTK
+2158 KLADNLTK

-2241 KMNFGNITFSE
+2241 KMNFGNVTFSE

-2323 STDTA
+2323 STDAA
-2328 NKKVLAETQKLIVKQ
+2328 NKKVLAETQKLIAKQ

-2375 YERALDEQRRELSSA
+2375 YERELDEQRRELSSA
-2390 MAYRDAKAETEIR
+2390 MAYRDAKAETDIR

-2503 YNALSQMQLKLSSER
+2503 YNALSQMQLKLSNER

-2534 GNSGDRKTSSLL
+2534 GNLGDRKTTSSLL

-2561 SDMDMNGLRYL
+2561 SDMDINGLRYL

-2594 TQNVE
+2594 AQNVE

-2606 EELKSKK
+2606 EELKTKK

-2620 DTLRGKAINKAENML
+2620 DTLRGKTINKAENML

-2648 LGDSALSIYNGLRKG
+2648 MGDSALSIYKGLRKG
-2663 LNNRIIKI
+2663 LNTRTEKI

-2706 DAEVHEF
+2706 DAEVHKF
-2713 DFGNKKLR
+2713 DFDNKKLR

-2736 DQAKEHIKYG
+2736 EQAKEHIKYG

-2892 YRQKAGLDD
+2892 YRQKAGLDE
-2901 HMTEDEVLDI
+2901 HMSEDEVLDI
-2911 LESKTSVKAQI
+2911 LNSKTSVKAQI

-2934 KKLVQDINAEGTG
+2934 KKLVKDINAEGTG

-2953 IDGLVGNMKAASVAA
+2953 VDELVGNMKAASVAA

-2988 TKYLMKAFTKLPK
+2988 SKYLLKALTMKPA
-3001 VREVQEK
+3001 VHEVQEK
-3008 VPIAKWKSWGY
+3008 APIAKWKSWGY

-3025 QSMKEVITAQHT
+3025 QSMKEVITDQHT
-3037 VKEGLQDIS
+3037 FKEGLQEKSMILAQQADDI
-3046 MKVAQKLDDTTWGVL
+3046 TWGVL
-3061 WNAVKLETKALHPD
+3061 WNAVKQETKALHPD
-3075 VDISSDEFTELCVDR
+3075 IDVNSKEFTDLCVDR

-3115 GLHKMATSFMA
+3115 GWHKMATSFMA
-3126 EPTKSYN
+3126 EPMKSYN
-3133 MLANAIRD
+3133 MLANALRD
-3141 WYEMPGKWNAGSKR
+3141 WHEMPGKWNAGSKR
-3155 FFKQTLKAYIITN
+3155 FFKRILKAYVVTN
-3168 VVNAAAQSFVDAL
+3168 VVNAAVQSFMDAF

-3194 WLADYKD
+3194 WLEDYKD
-3201 NVIDN
+3201 NVKDN
-3206 LNPVQLIPYIKDV
+3206 LNPIQLIPYLKDI
-3219 LSVVQG
+3219 LSIVQG
-3225 YDINR
+3225 YDVNR

-3235 LSKLYAGAV
+3235 LSKLFAGV
-3244 SIQKYATDAD
+3244 KNMQKYATDAD
-3254 YREKHTWLEA
+3254 YRENHTWLEA
-3264 AEPFV
+3264 AE
-3269 NGVSLITG
+3269 SLMSGISSVTG
-3277 IPIYNVERDFKALY
+3277 IPIYNVERDFKAIY
-3291 NNITGKYL
+3291 NTTTGKYL
-3299 GGIKRTDS
+3299 GGIKRKNS

-3314 NAYLSG
+3314 DAYLSG
-3320 DKELYKEVEGELKE
+3320 DNAAYKEIEGELKE

-3356 GDISEKEA
+3356 SDISEKEA

>member
-1 MKKYEKRMNRLAEL
+1 MADRLSLEELKKKRQEGTHENTERKLNTRSAAITRESGGERKSLEELRQARMNRNASPDVSVFHNSMSRYQQ
-15 KEEKRQAEY
+15 EKPA
-24 NSDATSDNPT
+24 
-34 YESRMERLKEL
+34 
-45 KQQKIER
+45 
-52 AQSNRESAIALGT
+52 G
-65 ANFSKNTINSK
+65 F
-76 RSKAM
+76 
-81 DYALEKAR
+81 DYALEKVR
-89 NTVNT
+89 NTANT
-94 TTKAMS
+94 TARAMS
-100 RNGSALQGA
+100 KNGRALQGA
-109 LDIAKRERE
+109 LDIAKRNRE
-118 NKKKLEGYEPV
+118 TKKKLDSFKPV
-129 YGSFDSPTTTRNIG
+129 YDSSNEDKTMTGRSREKLTPTE
-143 KDTKLAGYRNRT
+143 YRNEN
-155 TGETMTVEDYE
+155 TGETMTVEDY
-166 NTKAASNTTGKQGA
+166 NNAKSTLNSNQKGKHGN
-180 AVSSFKGAK
+180 AVSSFKGAR

-196 LQQQADTSWMPE
+196 LKQQENTAWMPE

-277 ITKDTKLAGYKNRL
+277 ITKDTKLAGYRNRL

-306 NTAIDKYENEQSVR
+306 NTAIDKYENEQSIR

-402 WIHNRQIDTKKRREL
+402 WIHNRQIDTKKRKEL

-428 FLINAK
+428 FLINVK
-434 ESATSVGDS
+434 ESAISVGDS
-443 LLSGADFVDQ
+443 LLTVADLADQ

-464 DEAYTPYDPYSARFT
+464 DEGYTPYDPYSARFT

-494 STIGKFVYD
+494 NTAGKFLYD
-503 VGMSMADSA
+503 IGMSMADSA

-640 TAANEQF
+640 AAANEQF
-647 WNQVGQDFVAG
+647 WNQVGKDFVAG
-658 AISGAVFGGVVNTV
+658 AVSGAVFGGVANTV

-707 KQIADTVKTDNI
+707 KQIADTVKADNI

-729 SMAKSEDVNLDKVIT
+729 SMANSEDVNLDKVIT

-757 QQQAQKLMNDAADIT
+757 QQQAQKLMNDAADTT

-908 GKTSYESIMNNPVN
+908 GKTSYESIMNNPIN

-939 LGENSRNPVVQNSD
+939 LGENSRSPLSQNSNV
-953 MQQAVKMG
+953 QQAVKMG
-961 SGSVIDNRLDKSDN
+961 TGSVIDNRLDKSDN
-975 RMKSVAELVA
+975 RMKSVVEMVA
-985 KKTGLDIELNDELSH
+985 KKTGLNIELNDELEH

-1016 KKTGKGTDTNEYTT
+1016 KTTGQGTTTNEYTT

-1145 YLNEHVLSSTA
+1145 YLNDHVLSSTA

-1191 AEEGEHY
+1191 AEKGETETIDISSKKTVSKDDKKNPFKTYSLNIEERLSGDELLNALDMIEEIKRAGGEVDEYGNVRLYHATSEKAAKKIREEKIMVAKEDGIFFSTKKDGQIVGYGKEILEFTIPVEKLVLDDDFGDELHFRLPLEKSWEYDVSDSLVIDGIQRIKTTESGIRYSITIGPDGIERYALSNETKKLTFKERKKRMLNIMREQYAGRTAKFVKNGHVYYALYDESGIRKGIYGDKKSSRKGLRAKISIGAEGEYIELAENSIY
-1198 TIKVIPAEKYMEL
+1198 TGSKTEL
-1211 GGPETLDIDSEKT
+1211 GKTNRFHRNAKTWDYYIKTIEFEGDYFDVLINVKDTGNEHYVYDVTLKEAVSRSNSRGFYNDNETASKNSISQNQKNATT
-1224 FSLDVN
+1224 FSLDV
-1230 MEEGKDLIAVHNLKE
+1230 
-1245 DNLNKALELGG
+1245 
-1256 FPMPSIA
+1256 
-1263 ITKKQIGHSGY
+1263 
-1274 GDISVL
+1274 
-1280 FKKETVDPKNKDN
+1280 
-1293 RVFGADAYTARFP
+1293 
-1306 RVDYKVNEEELSK
+1306 
-1319 LAERIGTSANY
+1319 
-1330 IDANAF
+1330 
-1336 NGNDLKTAAMK
+1336 
-1347 LSEMIEVKERF
+1347 
-1358 IRENNLKVE
+1358 
-1367 PVLRMPTAEP
+1367 
-1377 SFMGR
+1377 
-1382 GAVKEYLNN
+1382 
-1391 ENITVDKLVYDKKVR
+1391 
-1406 EGLLDTIREKTS
+1406 
-1418 LKALGEKWATKIN
+1418 
-1431 DNLSDMESD
+1431 
-1440 KEIYNILKE
+1440 
-1449 QYQTYIDIAQGKA
+1449 
-1462 KPIEDRYSYTD
+1462 
-1473 GVNNTIRDNQDAF
+1473 
-1486 ELYTL
+1486 
-1491 ELAEPVIGKAGIY
+1491 
-1504 NGKEYYTASGN
+1504 
-1515 LRSFEALHDDYNI
+1515 
-1528 ENIVKA
+1528 
-1534 MKSAGVKNEEGSL
+1534 
-1547 IPGIGEVRAAVSKD
+1547 
-1561 FKSIEDIKKQEGRLL
+1561 
-1576 DLTPEQVDEIYSESR
+1576 
-1591 ELYQKIV
+1591 
-1598 SEIVDNNKTI
+1598 
-1608 SDNSFFDR
+1608 
-1616 DIAGRNIIEAVKGG
+1616 
-1630 LKPEKIQK
+1630 
-1638 SMQKYYKNIS
+1638 
-1648 SNIANDIVRLGTILK
+1648 
-1663 DIPVKYFEGKP
+1663 
-1674 QRAVGFDEVAAVV
+1674 
-1687 IPDSISEKT
+1687 
-1696 KDKLKQAGIKAYEYK
+1696 
-1711 TDNEASRK
+1711 
-1719 EVVNRAAV
+1719 
-1727 EQDTVFSIDVDAI
+1727 
-1740 LKNSK
+1740 
-1745 EVYISKREYAILA
+1745 
-1758 SEVEK
+1758 
-1763 NNYSKDFISRKINPA
+1763 
-1778 FSDKYFYL
+1778 
-1786 YKVTDKNANK
+1786 
-1796 FKVLAQYDVELYH
+1796 
-1809 DDIEEVMKSGRF
+1809 
-1821 KKNYRTN
+1821 
-1828 EGFDKGIGFLWG
+1828 
-1840 RYKYNSGSSQR
+1840 
-1851 IENGRRSGRTDSVRI
+1851 
-1866 RDTERS
+1866 
-1872 ISEQYIGSRRA
+1872 
-1883 DNGKSITDNPEKRY
+1883 
-1897 SIDSEGRKLSEEQKK
+1897 DSEGRKLSEEQKK

-2070 SYVTFNQN
+2070 SYVTFSQN

-2121 IIEDGFKALEN
+2121 IIEDGFKALKN

-2252 DGMYLDSLW
+2252 DGVYLDSLW

-2323 STDTA
+2323 STDAA
-2328 NKKVLAETQKLIVKQ
+2328 NKKVLAETQKLIAKQ

-2375 YERALDEQRRELSSA
+2375 YERELDEQRRELSSA

-2477 MVVDFIDAI
+2477 TVADFMDAI

-2503 YNALSQMQLKLSSER
+2503 YNALSQMQLKLSNER

-2534 GNSGDRKTSSLL
+2534 GNLGDRKTTSSLL

-2594 TQNVE
+2594 AQNVE

-2606 EELKSKK
+2606 EELKTKK

-2648 LGDSALSIYNGLRKG
+2648 MGDSALSIYKGLRKG
-2663 LNNRIIKI
+2663 LNTRTEKI

-2706 DAEVHEF
+2706 DAEVHKF
-2713 DFGNKKLR
+2713 DFDNKKLR

-2736 DQAKEHIKYG
+2736 EQAKEHIKYG

-2767 TEYEVGKICEELTPE
+2767 TEYEVGKICEKLTPE

-2892 YRQKAGLDD
+2892 YRQKAGLDE
-2901 HMTEDEVLDI
+2901 HMSEDEVLDI
-2911 LESKTSVKAQI
+2911 LNSKTSVKAQI

-2934 KKLVQDINAEGTG
+2934 KKLVKDINAEGTG

-2953 IDGLVGNMKAASVAA
+2953 VDELVGNMKAASVAA

-2988 TKYLMKAFTKLPK
+2988 SKYLLKALTMKPA
-3001 VREVQEK
+3001 VHEVQEK
-3008 VPIAKWKSWGY
+3008 APIAKWKSWGY

-3025 QSMKEVITAQHT
+3025 QSMKEVITDQHT
-3037 VKEGLQDIS
+3037 FKEGLQEKSMILAQEADDI
-3046 MKVAQKLDDTTWGVL
+3046 TWGVL
-3061 WNAVKLETKALHPD
+3061 WNAVKQETKALHPD
-3075 VDISSDEFTELCVDR
+3075 IDVNSKEFTDLCVDR

-3133 MLANAIRD
+3133 MLANALRD
-3141 WYEMPGKWNAGSKR
+3141 WHEMPGKWNAGSKR
-3155 FFKQTLKAYIITN
+3155 FFKRILKAYVVTN
-3168 VVNAAAQSFVDAL
+3168 VVNAAVQSFMDAF

-3194 WLADYKD
+3194 WLEDYKD
-3201 NVIDN
+3201 NVKDN
-3206 LNPVQLIPYIKDV
+3206 LNPIQLIPYLKDI
-3219 LSVVQG
+3219 LSIVQG
-3225 YDINR
+3225 YDVNR

-3235 LSKLYAGAV
+3235 LSKLFAGV
-3244 SIQKYATDAD
+3244 KNMQKYATDAD
-3254 YREKHTWLEA
+3254 YRENHTWLEA
-3264 AEPFV
+3264 AE
-3269 NGVSLITG
+3269 SLMSGISSVTG
-3277 IPIYNVERDFKALY
+3277 IPIYNVERDFKAIY
-3291 NNITGKYL
+3291 NTTTGKYL
-3299 GGIKRTDS
+3299 GGIKRKNS

-3314 NAYLSG
+3314 DAYLSE
-3320 DKELYKEVEGELKE
+3320 DNAAYKEIEGELKE

-3347 KEIKDGYLA
+3347 KEMKDGYLA

-3364 KKFLKEK
+3364 KKFLREK

-3401 SINKGAARDA
+3401 SINKGADREA

>member
-1 MKKYEKRMNRLAEL
+1 MQRKKLEKTIPAILAFKPSRDVYAAEAVIQNVDGKEIL
-15 KEEKRQAEY
+15 EVDIWDTPDYEEKREMLVRHFVEKETGEY
-24 NSDATSDNPT
+24 GTFHTKTMSWDGRYI
-34 YESRMERLKEL
+34 YEGSWSKLKL
-45 KQQKIER
+45 ASVLQPGR
-52 AQSNRESAIALGT
+52 CYYGYFNDSAIAL
-65 ANFSKNTINSK
+65 SP
-76 RSKAM
+76 RSKEVVEKFVGEKERYRSIMNHLAAKENNYTYRQQELAM
-81 DYALEKAR
+81 KRKEARIERLMDEVAPVESEEFTEWIHSLMPETYIFVKPTEKRYRCSCTSCGESFYTKDKDVCVLLEYLIRGRFGKLTKEIISIGDHDLLDTRADNIQDLLQLDGQR
-89 NTVNT
+89 VNRLRD
-94 TTKAMS
+94 M
-100 RNGSALQGA
+100 NGGRHA
-109 LDIAKRERE
+109 LDMLQEEIMSGKKISQE
-118 NKKKLEGYEPV
+118 NL
-129 YGSFDSPTTTRNIG
+129 
-143 KDTKLAGYRNRT
+143 
-155 TGETMTVEDYE
+155 
-166 NTKAASNTTGKQGA
+166 
-180 AVSSFKGAK
+180 
-189 KRAIEEA
+189 
-196 LQQQADTSWMPE
+196 
-208 KEPETAKEYADYI
+208 EYAE
-221 DKYYQSLSDPELASL
+221 SE
-236 SDEEL
+236 
-241 SAKIT
+241 KI
-246 SAKDE
+246 
-251 KEGNKDKL
+251 
-259 KNYEPVYGSFDS
+259 
-271 PVLARN
+271 
-277 ITKDTKLAGYKNRL
+277 
-291 TGETMSAEEHDALEG
+291 
-306 NTAIDKYENEQSVR
+306 
-320 KNQKAIKKWS
+320 WS
-330 EDYAKLTP
+330 ED
-338 EQEQAVMQM
+338 
-347 YITDHDEEEATEQ
+347 
-360 EQAIRDTIGSRD
+360 
-372 PFELEK
+372 
-378 AYNSAKENLESQGIN
+378 
-393 ADDMEEYYS
+393 
-402 WIHNRQIDTKKRREL
+402 
-417 EEETKQEGLKG
+417 
-428 FLINAK
+428 
-434 ESATSVGDS
+434 
-443 LLSGADFVDQ
+443 
-453 LGHSAK
+453 
-459 NYFGG
+459 
-464 DEAYTPYDPYSARFT
+464 
-479 QSRNRRRE
+479 
-487 AVSNDID
+487 
-494 STIGKFVYD
+494 
-503 VGMSMADSA
+503 
-512 AAMATGSEP
+512 
-521 VSLGIM
+521 
-527 AASAGSQAY
+527 
-536 VDASERGVDTNKAAA
+536 
-551 IGIANAAAE
+551 
-560 AGFEKLSLDHLY
+560 
-572 GMAENPTKTTFKKKI
+572 
-587 LDWAAQSGI
+587 
-596 EGSEEVFT
+596 
-604 DFADEAADR
+604 
-613 MINGG
+613 
-618 LSEYSTNVKEY
+618 
-629 MKNGMSEDEAK
+629 
-640 TAANEQF
+640 
-647 WNQVGQDFVAG
+647 
-658 AISGAVFGGVVNTV
+658 
-672 NSVQYHKMGK
+672 
-682 TINQDN
+682 
-688 TMRDT
+688 
-693 ILETAEQ
+693 
-700 MPENSTA
+700 
-707 KQIADTVKTDNI
+707 
-719 TDSQM
+719 
-724 SQIIE
+724 
-729 SMAKSEDVNLDKVIT
+729 
-744 EGFVRKGA
+744 
-752 EQEQA
+752 
-757 QQQAQKLMNDAADIT
+757 LM
-772 TTKEENTIENTTNN
+772 
-786 VADRMVNAEGITA
+786 
-799 ENQKVAPVQQYSRNQ
+799 
-814 TGVTEAVNKNTGK
+814 
-827 QNIVVEIA
+827 
-835 ESTPEKTMVKL
+835 
-846 SDGSIVDYKTVE
+846 
-858 INNPTMRNLYNFA
+858 
-871 ATFDDT
+871 
-877 KAANAVIENYNG
+877 
-889 ESMPT
+889 
-894 YLESAAVFYNAGKL
+894 L
-908 GKTSYESIMNNPVN
+908 GKT
-922 ARIVS
+922 
-927 EMSPSTLLEMYY
+927 
-939 LGENSRNPVVQNSD
+939 
-953 MQQAVKMG
+953 K
-961 SGSVIDNRLDKSDN
+961 
-975 RMKSVAELVA
+975 
-985 KKTGLDIELNDELSH
+985 LS
-1000 GENGNF
+1000 
-1006 QKALSRIALA
+1006 A
-1016 KKTGKGTDTNEYTT
+1016 
-1030 LVHELGEFSEAYNHE
+1030 
-1045 GMQKVVDTVLD
+1045 
-1056 YVTTKEG
+1056 
-1063 AAYLTNTIEQY
+1063 
-1074 HKAYKTVEKGKT
+1074 
-1086 YEDSANEYV
+1086 
-1095 FDYVAGL
+1095 
-1102 FTDKDGVEAFS
+1102 
-1113 KYMSEN
+1113 
-1119 MTESEHKSI
+1119 
-1128 LKTIADFF
+1128 
-1136 KGVYDKITS
+1136 
-1145 YLNEHVLSSTA
+1145 
-1156 KKALRADAEEAQR
+1156 
-1169 IRDMFLGE
+1169 
-1177 LTKAQENYKRENVT
+1177 
-1191 AEEGEHY
+1191 
-1198 TIKVIPAEKYMEL
+1198 
-1211 GGPETLDIDSEKT
+1211 
-1224 FSLDVN
+1224 
-1230 MEEGKDLIAVHNLKE
+1230 
-1245 DNLNKALELGG
+1245 NKAL
-1256 FPMPSIA
+1256 
-1263 ITKKQIGHSGY
+1263 
-1274 GDISVL
+1274 
-1280 FKKETVDPKNKDN
+1280 
-1293 RVFGADAYTARFP
+1293 
-1306 RVDYKVNEEELSK
+1306 
-1319 LAERIGTSANY
+1319 NY
-1330 IDANAF
+1330 IRRQKKI
-1336 NGNDLKTAAMK
+1336 NDWTTRQTLQHYKDYLLMRSEEWIDVHKYAAPETAAMK
-1347 LSEMIEVKERF
+1347 LSEMMEVKERF

-1449 QYQTYIDIAQGKA
+1449 QYQTYLDIAQGKA

-1473 GVNNTIRDNQDAF
+1473 GVNNTIKDNQDAF

-1897 SIDSEGRKLSEEQKK
+1897 SID
-1912 YFENSTVR
+1912 
-1920 DDNGNLLPMYHGT
+1920 
-1933 PNGDFTVFKNDI
+1933 
-1945 QFFTPN
+1945 
-1951 RWYADFYQEPS
+1951 
-1962 ASSRK
+1962 
-1967 AGKTVTNK
+1967 
-1975 KTYEVYLNIT
+1975 
-1985 KPFDIR
+1985 
-1991 NPETKEIFINDYV
+1991 
-2004 KGGYALGINPYEEYK
+2004 
-2019 DTTNSGLPSWE
+2019 
-2030 EADNIYEFLED
+2030 
-2041 NDLLD
+2041 
-2046 EYDGII
+2046 
-2052 VDEGGFPGEDGKI
+2052 
-2065 VQRGI
+2065 
-2070 SYVTFNQN
+2070 
-2078 QIKNVDN
+2078 
-2085 KKPTADPD
+2085 
-2093 IRHSV
+2093 
-2098 DIDEDLMA
+2098 IDEDLMA
-2106 ILEEEYSDTEKEMGS
+2106 ILDEEYSDTEKEMGS
-2121 IIEDGFKALEN
+2121 IIEDGFKSLKN
-2132 VSIDDKTMRKIA
+2132 VTIDEKTMRKIA

-2198 DVDSVEADV
+2198 DVDSVEAGV
-2207 YNSFRKTLKGQ
+2207 YNSFRKTLRGQ

-2287 AMNEMKPAKHNIF
+2287 AMNEMKPARHNIF

-2375 YERALDEQRRELSSA
+2375 YERELDEQRRELSSA

-2477 MVVDFIDAI
+2477 TVADFIDAI

-2503 YNALSQMQLKLSSER
+2503 YNALSQMQLKLSNER

-2534 GNSGDRKTSSLL
+2534 GNLGDRKTTSSLL

-2561 SDMDMNGLRYL
+2561 SDMDINGLRYL

-2594 TQNVE
+2594 AQNVE

-2606 EELKSKK
+2606 EELKTKK

-2620 DTLRGKAINKAENML
+2620 DTLRGKTINKAENML

-2648 LGDSALSIYNGLRKG
+2648 MGDSALSIYKGLRKG
-2663 LNNRIIKI
+2663 LNTRTEKI

-2706 DAEVHEF
+2706 DAEVHKF
-2713 DFGNKKLR
+2713 DFDNKKLR

-2736 DQAKEHIKYG
+2736 EQAKEHIKYG

-2767 TEYEVGKICEELTPE
+2767 TEYEVGKICEKLTPE

-2892 YRQKAGLDD
+2892 YRQKAGLDE
-2901 HMTEDEVLDI
+2901 HMSEDEVLDI
-2911 LESKTSVKAQI
+2911 LNSKTSVKAQI

-2934 KKLVQDINAEGTG
+2934 KKLVKDINAEGTG

-2953 IDGLVGNMKAASVAA
+2953 VDELVGNMKAASVAA

-2988 TKYLMKAFTKLPK
+2988 SKYLLKALTMKPA
-3001 VREVQEK
+3001 VHEVQEK
-3008 VPIAKWKSWGY
+3008 APIAKWKSWGY

-3025 QSMKEVITAQHT
+3025 QSMKEVITDQHT
-3037 VKEGLQDIS
+3037 FKEGLQEKS
-3046 MKVAQKLDDTTWGVL
+3046 MILAQKADDITWGVL
-3061 WNAVKLETKALHPD
+3061 WNAVKQEAKALHPD
-3075 VDISSDEFTELCVDR
+3075 IDVNSKEFTDLCVDR

-3133 MLANAIRD
+3133 MLANALRD
-3141 WYEMPGKWNAGSKR
+3141 WHEMPGKWNAGSKR
-3155 FFKQTLKAYIITN
+3155 FFKRILKAYVVTN
-3168 VVNAAAQSFVDAL
+3168 VVNAAVQSFMDAF

-3194 WLADYKD
+3194 WLEDYKD
-3201 NVIDN
+3201 NVKDN
-3206 LNPVQLIPYIKDV
+3206 LNPIQLIPYLKDI
-3219 LSVVQG
+3219 LSIVQG
-3225 YDINR
+3225 YDVNR

-3235 LSKLYAGAV
+3235 LSKLFAGV
-3244 SIQKYATDAD
+3244 KNMQKYATDAD
-3254 YREKHTWLEA
+3254 YRENHTWLEA
-3264 AEPFV
+3264 AE
-3269 NGVSLITG
+3269 SLMSGISSVTG
-3277 IPIYNVERDFKALY
+3277 IPIYNVERDFKAIY
-3291 NNITGKYL
+3291 NTTTGKYL
-3299 GGIKRTDS
+3299 GGIKRKNS

-3314 NAYLSG
+3314 DAYLSG
-3320 DKELYKEVEGELKE
+3320 DNAAYKEIEGELKE
-3334 KGLEKKEITSKVK
+3334 KGLEQKEITSKVK

-3356 GDISEKEA
+3356 GGISEKEA

>member
-166 NTKAASNTTGKQGA
+166 NAKAASNITGKQGA

-221 DKYYQSLSDPELASL
+221 DKYYQSLSDPELASI

-259 KNYEPVYGSFDS
+259 KNYEPVYGSFEN

-277 ITKDTKLAGYKNRL
+277 ITKDTKLAGYRNRL

-306 NTAIDKYENEQSVR
+306 NSAIDKYENEQSVR

-330 EDYAKLTP
+330 EDYANLTP

-434 ESATSVGDS
+434 ESVTSVGDS

-479 QSRNRRRE
+479 QSRNRKRE

-658 AISGAVFGGVVNTV
+658 AISGAVFGGVANTV

-693 ILETAEQ
+693 ILKTAEQ

-757 QQQAQKLMNDAADIT
+757 QQQAQKLINDTVDT
-772 TTKEENTIENTTNN
+772 STTKEENTTNN
-786 VADRMVNAEGITA
+786 VADRMVNVEGITA

-908 GKTSYESIMNNPVN
+908 GKTSYESIMNNPIN

-939 LGENSRNPVVQNSD
+939 LGENSRSPLSQNSNV
-953 MQQAVKMG
+953 QQAVKMG
-961 SGSVIDNRLDKSDN
+961 TGSVIDNRLDKSDN
-975 RMKSVAELVA
+975 RMKSVVEMVA
-985 KKTGLDIELNDELSH
+985 KKTGLDIELNDELEH

-1074 HKAYKTVEKGKT
+1074 HKVYKTVEKGKT

-1102 FTDKDGVEAFS
+1102 FADQKGVEAFS

-1347 LSEMIEVKERF
+1347 LSEMMEVKERF

-1534 MKSAGVKNEEGSL
+1534 MKSVGVKNEEGSL

-1719 EVVNRAAV
+1719 EVINRAAV

-1809 DDIEEVMKSGRF
+1809 DDIEEVMNSGRF

-1828 EGFDKGIGFLWG
+1828 EGFDKGIGFLWS
-1840 RYKYNSGSSQR
+1840 RYKHNSWNNQR
-1851 IENGRRSGRTDSVRI
+1851 IENGRRSGRTDSVRVQ
-1866 RDTERS
+1866 DTERS
-1872 ISEQYIGSRRA
+1872 ISEQYIGSRRT
-1883 DNGKSITDNPEKRY
+1883 DNGKSITDNPAKRY
-1897 SIDSEGRKLSEEQKK
+1897 SI
-1912 YFENSTVR
+1912 
-1920 DDNGNLLPMYHGT
+1920 
-1933 PNGDFTVFKNDI
+1933 
-1945 QFFTPN
+1945 
-1951 RWYADFYQEPS
+1951 
-1962 ASSRK
+1962 
-1967 AGKTVTNK
+1967 
-1975 KTYEVYLNIT
+1975 
-1985 KPFDIR
+1985 
-1991 NPETKEIFINDYV
+1991 
-2004 KGGYALGINPYEEYK
+2004 
-2019 DTTNSGLPSWE
+2019 
-2030 EADNIYEFLED
+2030 
-2041 NDLLD
+2041 
-2046 EYDGII
+2046 
-2052 VDEGGFPGEDGKI
+2052 
-2065 VQRGI
+2065 
-2070 SYVTFNQN
+2070 
-2078 QIKNVDN
+2078 
-2085 KKPTADPD
+2085 
-2093 IRHSV
+2093 
-2098 DIDEDLMA
+2098 DIDEDLME
-2106 ILEEEYSDTEKEMGS
+2106 ILDEEYSDTEKEMGS

-2241 KMNFGNITFSE
+2241 KMNFGNVTFSE

-3291 NNITGKYL
+3291 NTTTGKYL
-3299 GGIKRTDS
+3299 GGIKRKNS

-3314 NAYLSG
+3314 DAYLSG
-3320 DKELYKEVEGELKE
+3320 DNAAYKEIEGELKE
-3334 KGLEKKEITSKVK
+3334 KGLEQKEITSKVK

>member
-221 DKYYQSLSDPELASL
+221 DKYYQSLSDPELASI

-259 KNYEPVYGSFDS
+259 KNYEPVYGSFEN

-277 ITKDTKLAGYKNRL
+277 ITKDTKLAGYRNRL

-306 NTAIDKYENEQSVR
+306 NSAIDKYENEQSVR

-330 EDYAKLTP
+330 EDYANLTP

-479 QSRNRRRE
+479 QSRNRKRE

-536 VDASERGVDTNKAAA
+536 VDASERGVDTNKAAT

-640 TAANEQF
+640 AAANEQF

-658 AISGAVFGGVVNTV
+658 AISGAVFGGVANTV

-707 KQIADTVKTDNI
+707 KQIADTVKKDNI

-757 QQQAQKLMNDAADIT
+757 QQQAQKLINDTVDT
-772 TTKEENTIENTTNN
+772 STTKEENTTNN

-908 GKTSYESIMNNPVN
+908 GKTSYESIMNNPIN

-939 LGENSRNPVVQNSD
+939 LGENSRSPLLQNSNV
-953 MQQAVKMG
+953 QQAVKMG
-961 SGSVIDNRLDKSDN
+961 NGSVIDNRLDKSDN
-975 RMKSVAELVA
+975 RMKSVVEMVA
-985 KKTGLDIELNDELSH
+985 KKTGLDIELNDELEH

-1016 KKTGKGTDTNEYTT
+1016 KTTGKGNATNEYTT

-1045 GMQKVVDTVLD
+1045 GMQKVVDTVLN

-1102 FTDKDGVEAFS
+1102 FADQKGVEAFS

-1119 MTESEHKSI
+1119 MTESQHKSI

-1145 YLNEHVLSSTA
+1145 YLNDHVLSSTA

-1211 GGPETLDIDSEKT
+1211 GEPETLDIDSEKT

-1347 LSEMIEVKERF
+1347 LSEMMEVKERF

-1449 QYQTYIDIAQGKA
+1449 QYQTYLDIAQGKA

-1473 GVNNTIRDNQDAF
+1473 GVNNTIKDNQDAF

-1515 LRSFEALHDDYNI
+1515 MRSFEALHDDYNI

-1840 RYKYNSGSSQR
+1840 RYKYNNGSSQR

-1897 SIDSEGRKLSEEQKK
+1897 SID
-1912 YFENSTVR
+1912 
-1920 DDNGNLLPMYHGT
+1920 
-1933 PNGDFTVFKNDI
+1933 
-1945 QFFTPN
+1945 
-1951 RWYADFYQEPS
+1951 
-1962 ASSRK
+1962 
-1967 AGKTVTNK
+1967 
-1975 KTYEVYLNIT
+1975 
-1985 KPFDIR
+1985 
-1991 NPETKEIFINDYV
+1991 
-2004 KGGYALGINPYEEYK
+2004 
-2019 DTTNSGLPSWE
+2019 
-2030 EADNIYEFLED
+2030 
-2041 NDLLD
+2041 
-2046 EYDGII
+2046 
-2052 VDEGGFPGEDGKI
+2052 
-2065 VQRGI
+2065 
-2070 SYVTFNQN
+2070 
-2078 QIKNVDN
+2078 
-2085 KKPTADPD
+2085 
-2093 IRHSV
+2093 
-2098 DIDEDLMA
+2098 IDEDLMA
-2106 ILEEEYSDTEKEMGS
+2106 ILDEEYSDTEKEMGS
-2121 IIEDGFKALEN
+2121 IIEDGFKSLKN
-2132 VSIDDKTMRKIA
+2132 VTIDEKTMRKIA

-2311 ALDIYRRFFVEQ
+2311 ALDIYRRFFIEQ
-2323 STDTA
+2323 STDAA
-2328 NKKVLAETQKLIVKQ
+2328 NKKVLAETQKLIAKQ

-2477 MVVDFIDAI
+2477 TVADFIDAI

-2491 RTNPNSVDSLKW
+2491 RTNPNSVNSLKW

-2594 TQNVE
+2594 AQNVE

-2606 EELKSKK
+2606 EELKTKK

-2648 LGDSALSIYNGLRKG
+2648 LGDSALSIYKGLRKG
-2663 LNNRIIKI
+2663 LNTRTEKI

-2736 DQAKEHIKYG
+2736 EQAKEHIKYG
-2746 GVITTTKAG
+2746 GLITTTKAG

-2892 YRQKAGLDD
+2892 YRQKAGLDE
-2901 HMTEDEVLDI
+2901 HMSEDEMLDI
-2911 LESKTSVKAQI
+2911 LNSKTSVKAQI

-2953 IDGLVGNMKAASVAA
+2953 VDELVGNMKAASVAA

-2988 TKYLMKAFTKLPK
+2988 SKYLLKALTMKPA
-3001 VREVQEK
+3001 VHEVQEK
-3008 VPIAKWKSWGY
+3008 APIAKWKSWGY

-3025 QSMKEVITAQHT
+3025 QSMKEVITDQHT
-3037 VKEGLQDIS
+3037 FKEGLQEKSMILAQQADDI
-3046 MKVAQKLDDTTWGVL
+3046 TWGVL
-3061 WNAVKLETKALHPD
+3061 WNAVKQETKALHPD
-3075 VDISSDEFTELCVDR
+3075 IDVNSKEFTDLCVDR

-3133 MLANAIRD
+3133 MLANALRD

-3168 VVNAAAQSFVDAL
+3168 VVNAAAQSLMDAF

-3194 WLADYKD
+3194 WLDDYKD
-3201 NVIDN
+3201 NVVDN
-3206 LNPVQLIPYIKDV
+3206 LNPVQLIPYMKDI
-3219 LSVVQG
+3219 LSIAQG
-3225 YDINR
+3225 YDVNR

-3235 LSKLYAGAV
+3235 LSKLFAGV
-3244 SIQKYATDAD
+3244 RNVQKYATDAD
-3254 YREKHTWLEA
+3254 YRENHTWLEA
-3264 AEPFV
+3264 AE
-3269 NGVSLITG
+3269 SLMSGISSVTG
-3277 IPIYNVERDFKALY
+3277 IPIYNVERDFKAIY
-3291 NNITGKYL
+3291 NTTTGKYL
-3299 GGIKRTDS
+3299 GGIKRKNS

-3314 NAYLSG
+3314 DAYLSE
-3320 DKELYKEVEGELKE
+3320 DNAAYKEIEGELKE

-3347 KEIKDGYLA
+3347 KEMKDGYLA

-3364 KKFLKEK
+3364 KKFLREK

-3401 SINKGAARDA
+3401 SINKGADREA

>member
-347 YITDHDEEEATEQ
+347 YITDHDEEETTEQ

-402 WIHNRQIDTKKRREL
+402 WIHNRQIDTKKRKEL

-434 ESATSVGDS
+434 ESAISVGDS
-443 LLSGADFVDQ
+443 LLTVADSVDQ
-453 LGHSAK
+453 LSHSAK

-640 TAANEQF
+640 AAANEQF
-647 WNQVGQDFVAG
+647 WNQVGKDFVAG
-658 AISGAVFGGVVNTV
+658 AISGAVFGGVANTV

-707 KQIADTVKTDNI
+707 KQIVDTVKTDNI

-757 QQQAQKLMNDAADIT
+757 QQQAQKLINDTVDT
-772 TTKEENTIENTTNN
+772 STTKEENTTNN
-786 VADRMVNAEGITA
+786 VADRMVNAEGITT

-961 SGSVIDNRLDKSDN
+961 SGSVMDNRLDKSDN
-975 RMKSVAELVA
+975 RMKSVVEMVA

-1016 KKTGKGTDTNEYTT
+1016 KTTGKGNTTNEYTT

-1102 FTDKDGVEAFS
+1102 FADKDGVEAFS

-1145 YLNEHVLSSTA
+1145 YLNDHVLSSTA

-1191 AEEGEHY
+1191 AEKGETETIDISSKKTVSKDDKKNPFKTYSLNIEERLSGDELLNALDMIEEIKRAGGEVDEYGNVRLYHATNEKSAKKIREEKRMVAKEDGIFFSTKKDGQIVGYGKEILEFTIPVEKLVLDDDFGDELHFRLPLEKSWEYDVSDSLVIDGIQRMKTTDGGIRYSITIGPDGIERYALSNETKKLTYKERMKRMLNIMREQYAGRAAKFVKNGHVYYALYDESGIRKGIYGDKKSSRKGLRAKISIGAEGEYIELAENSIY
-1198 TIKVIPAEKYMEL
+1198 TGSKTEL
-1211 GGPETLDIDSEKT
+1211 GKTNRFHRNAKTWDYYIKTIEFEGDYFDVLINVKDTGNEHYVYDVTLKEAVSRSNSRGFYNDNETASKSSISQNQKNATT
-1224 FSLDVN
+1224 FSLDV
-1230 MEEGKDLIAVHNLKE
+1230 
-1245 DNLNKALELGG
+1245 
-1256 FPMPSIA
+1256 
-1263 ITKKQIGHSGY
+1263 
-1274 GDISVL
+1274 
-1280 FKKETVDPKNKDN
+1280 
-1293 RVFGADAYTARFP
+1293 
-1306 RVDYKVNEEELSK
+1306 
-1319 LAERIGTSANY
+1319 
-1330 IDANAF
+1330 
-1336 NGNDLKTAAMK
+1336 
-1347 LSEMIEVKERF
+1347 
-1358 IRENNLKVE
+1358 
-1367 PVLRMPTAEP
+1367 
-1377 SFMGR
+1377 
-1382 GAVKEYLNN
+1382 
-1391 ENITVDKLVYDKKVR
+1391 
-1406 EGLLDTIREKTS
+1406 
-1418 LKALGEKWATKIN
+1418 
-1431 DNLSDMESD
+1431 
-1440 KEIYNILKE
+1440 
-1449 QYQTYIDIAQGKA
+1449 
-1462 KPIEDRYSYTD
+1462 
-1473 GVNNTIRDNQDAF
+1473 
-1486 ELYTL
+1486 
-1491 ELAEPVIGKAGIY
+1491 
-1504 NGKEYYTASGN
+1504 
-1515 LRSFEALHDDYNI
+1515 
-1528 ENIVKA
+1528 
-1534 MKSAGVKNEEGSL
+1534 
-1547 IPGIGEVRAAVSKD
+1547 
-1561 FKSIEDIKKQEGRLL
+1561 
-1576 DLTPEQVDEIYSESR
+1576 
-1591 ELYQKIV
+1591 
-1598 SEIVDNNKTI
+1598 
-1608 SDNSFFDR
+1608 
-1616 DIAGRNIIEAVKGG
+1616 
-1630 LKPEKIQK
+1630 
-1638 SMQKYYKNIS
+1638 
-1648 SNIANDIVRLGTILK
+1648 
-1663 DIPVKYFEGKP
+1663 
-1674 QRAVGFDEVAAVV
+1674 
-1687 IPDSISEKT
+1687 
-1696 KDKLKQAGIKAYEYK
+1696 
-1711 TDNEASRK
+1711 
-1719 EVVNRAAV
+1719 
-1727 EQDTVFSIDVDAI
+1727 
-1740 LKNSK
+1740 
-1745 EVYISKREYAILA
+1745 
-1758 SEVEK
+1758 
-1763 NNYSKDFISRKINPA
+1763 
-1778 FSDKYFYL
+1778 
-1786 YKVTDKNANK
+1786 
-1796 FKVLAQYDVELYH
+1796 
-1809 DDIEEVMKSGRF
+1809 
-1821 KKNYRTN
+1821 
-1828 EGFDKGIGFLWG
+1828 
-1840 RYKYNSGSSQR
+1840 
-1851 IENGRRSGRTDSVRI
+1851 
-1866 RDTERS
+1866 
-1872 ISEQYIGSRRA
+1872 
-1883 DNGKSITDNPEKRY
+1883 
-1897 SIDSEGRKLSEEQKK
+1897 DSEGRKLSEEQKE
-1912 YFENSTVR
+1912 YFKDSIVR
-1920 DDNGNLLPMYHGT
+1920 DENGNLLTMYHGT

-2070 SYVTFNQN
+2070 SYVTFSQN

-2207 YNSFRKTLKGQ
+2207 YNSFRKTLRGQ

-2287 AMNEMKPAKHNIF
+2287 AMNEMKPARHNIF

-2323 STDTA
+2323 STDAA
-2328 NKKVLAETQKLIVKQ
+2328 NKKVLAETQKLIAKQ

-2375 YERALDEQRRELSSA
+2375 YERELDEQRRELSSA

-2408 YEAKLA
+2408 YEVKLA

-2451 RKNAQGIVTAFNQ
+2451 KKNAQGIVTAFNQ

-2477 MVVDFIDAI
+2477 TVADFIDAI

-2518 EAIAGD
+2518 EAIAGE

-2561 SDMDMNGLRYL
+2561 SDMDINGLRYL

-2594 TQNVE
+2594 AQNVE

-2606 EELKSKK
+2606 EELKNKK

-2648 LGDSALSIYNGLRKG
+2648 MGDSALSIYKGLRKG
-2663 LNNRIIKI
+2663 LNTRTEKI

-2736 DQAKEHIKYG
+2736 EQAKEHIKYG

-2892 YRQKAGLDD
+2892 YRQKAGLDE
-2901 HMTEDEVLDI
+2901 HMSEDEVLDI
-2911 LESKTSVKAQI
+2911 LNSKTSVKAQI

-2934 KKLVQDINAEGTG
+2934 KKLVKDINAEGTG

-2953 IDGLVGNMKAASVAA
+2953 VDELVGNMKAASVAA

-2988 TKYLMKAFTKLPK
+2988 SKYLLKALTMKPA
-3001 VREVQEK
+3001 VHEVQEK
-3008 VPIAKWKSWGY
+3008 APIAKWKSWGY

-3025 QSMKEVITAQHT
+3025 QSMKEVITDQHT
-3037 VKEGLQDIS
+3037 FKEGLQEKS
-3046 MKVAQKLDDTTWGVL
+3046 MILAQKADDITWGVL
-3061 WNAVKLETKALHPD
+3061 WNAVKQETKALHPD
-3075 VDISSDEFTELCVDR
+3075 IDVNSKEFTDLCVDR

-3115 GLHKMATSFMA
+3115 GLNKMATSFMA

-3133 MLANAIRD
+3133 MLANALRD
-3141 WYEMPGKWNAGSKR
+3141 WHEMPGKWNAGSKR
-3155 FFKQTLKAYIITN
+3155 FFKRILKAYVVTN
-3168 VVNAAAQSFVDAL
+3168 VVNAAVQSFMDAF

-3194 WLADYKD
+3194 WLEDYKD

-3206 LNPVQLIPYIKDV
+3206 LNPIQLIPYLKDV
-3219 LSVVQG
+3219 FSIAQG
-3225 YDINR
+3225 YDVNR

-3235 LSKLYAGAV
+3235 LSKLFAGV
-3244 SIQKYATDAD
+3244 KNVQKYATDAD
-3254 YREKHTWLEA
+3254 YRENHTWLEA
-3264 AEPFV
+3264 AE
-3269 NGVSLITG
+3269 SLMSGISSVTG
-3277 IPIYNVERDFKALY
+3277 IPIYNVERDFKAIY
-3291 NNITGKYL
+3291 NTTTGKYL
-3299 GGIKRTDS
+3299 GGIKRKNS

-3314 NAYLSG
+3314 DAYLSG
-3320 DKELYKEVEGELKE
+3320 DNAEYKEIEGELKE
-3334 KGLEKKEITSKVK
+3334 KGLEQKEITSKVK

>member
-52 AQSNRESAIALGT
+52 AQSNRESAIVLGT

-277 ITKDTKLAGYKNRL
+277 ITKDTKLAGYRNRL

-306 NTAIDKYENEQSVR
+306 NSAIDKYENEQSVR

-330 EDYAKLTP
+330 EDYANLTP

-479 QSRNRRRE
+479 QSRNRKRE

-640 TAANEQF
+640 AAANEQF
-647 WNQVGQDFVAG
+647 WNQVGKDFVAG
-658 AISGAVFGGVVNTV
+658 AISGAVFGGVANTV

-693 ILETAEQ
+693 ILKTAEQ

-719 TDSQM
+719 TDLQM

-757 QQQAQKLMNDAADIT
+757 QQQAQKLMNDAADTT

-835 ESTPEKTMVKL
+835 ESTPEKTTVKL

-908 GKTSYESIMNNPVN
+908 GKTSYESIMNNPIN

-939 LGENSRNPVVQNSD
+939 LGENSRSPLSQNSNV
-953 MQQAVKMG
+953 QQAVKMG
-961 SGSVIDNRLDKSDN
+961 TGSVIDNRLDKSDN
-975 RMKSVAELVA
+975 RMKSVVEMVA
-985 KKTGLDIELNDELSH
+985 KKTGLDIELNDELEH

-1102 FTDKDGVEAFS
+1102 FADQKGVEAFS
-1113 KYMSEN
+1113 KYLSEN
-1119 MTESEHKSI
+1119 TTESQHKSI

-1145 YLNEHVLSSTA
+1145 YLNDHVLSSTA

-1177 LTKAQENYKRENVT
+1177 LTKAQENYKWENVT

-1211 GGPETLDIDSEKT
+1211 GEPETLDIDSEKT

-1280 FKKETVDPKNKDN
+1280 FKKETVDPKNKEN

-1347 LSEMIEVKERF
+1347 LSEMMEVKERF

-1449 QYQTYIDIAQGKA
+1449 QYQTYLDIAQGKA

-1473 GVNNTIRDNQDAF
+1473 GVNNTIKDNQDAF

-1616 DIAGRNIIEAVKGG
+1616 DIAGRNIVEAVKGG

-1674 QRAVGFDEVAAVV
+1674 QRAVGFNEVAAVV

-1897 SIDSEGRKLSEEQKK
+1897 SID
-1912 YFENSTVR
+1912 
-1920 DDNGNLLPMYHGT
+1920 
-1933 PNGDFTVFKNDI
+1933 
-1945 QFFTPN
+1945 
-1951 RWYADFYQEPS
+1951 
-1962 ASSRK
+1962 
-1967 AGKTVTNK
+1967 
-1975 KTYEVYLNIT
+1975 
-1985 KPFDIR
+1985 
-1991 NPETKEIFINDYV
+1991 
-2004 KGGYALGINPYEEYK
+2004 
-2019 DTTNSGLPSWE
+2019 
-2030 EADNIYEFLED
+2030 
-2041 NDLLD
+2041 
-2046 EYDGII
+2046 
-2052 VDEGGFPGEDGKI
+2052 
-2065 VQRGI
+2065 
-2070 SYVTFNQN
+2070 
-2078 QIKNVDN
+2078 
-2085 KKPTADPD
+2085 
-2093 IRHSV
+2093 
-2098 DIDEDLMA
+2098 IDEDLMA
-2106 ILEEEYSDTEKEMGS
+2106 ILDEEYSDTEKEMGS
-2121 IIEDGFKALEN
+2121 IIEDGFKSLKN
-2132 VSIDDKTMRKIA
+2132 VTIDEKTMRKIA

-2158 ELADNLTK
+2158 KLADNLTK

-2188 IAMPVIEEST
+2188 IATPVIEEST

-2207 YNSFRKTLKGQ
+2207 YNSFRNTLKAQ

-2233 YDSYDKFR
+2233 YDSYEKFR

-2323 STDTA
+2323 STDAA
-2328 NKKVLAETQKLIVKQ
+2328 NKKVLAETQKLIAKQ

-2477 MVVDFIDAI
+2477 TVADFIDAI
-2486 DFTTD
+2486 DFATD
-2491 RTNPNSVDSLKW
+2491 RTNPNSINSLKW

-2594 TQNVE
+2594 AQNVE

-2606 EELKSKK
+2606 EELKTKK

-2648 LGDSALSIYNGLRKG
+2648 MGDSALSIYKGLRKG
-2663 LNNRIIKI
+2663 LNTRTEKI

-2736 DQAKEHIKYG
+2736 EQAKEHIKYG

-2892 YRQKAGLDD
+2892 YRQKAGLDE
-2901 HMTEDEVLDI
+2901 HMSEDEVLDI
-2911 LESKTSVKAQI
+2911 LNSKTSVKAQI

-2947 DVQVKF
+2947 DVKVKF
-2953 IDGLVGNMKAASVAA
+2953 VDELVGNMKAASVAA

-2982 AMAVMD
+2982 AMAVMNS
-2988 TKYLMKAFTKLPK
+2988 KYLLKALTMKPA
-3001 VREVQEK
+3001 VHEVQEK
-3008 VPIAKWKSWGY
+3008 APIAKWKSWGY

-3025 QSMKEVITAQHT
+3025 QSMKEVITGQHT
-3037 VKEGLQDIS
+3037 FKEGLQEGTMIL
-3046 MKVAQKLDDTTWGVL
+3046 AQKADDVTWGVL
-3061 WNAVKLETKALHPD
+3061 WNAVKQETKALHPD
-3075 VDISSDEFTELCVDR
+3075 IDVNSKEFTDLCVDR

-3133 MLANAIRD
+3133 MLANALRD

-3168 VVNAAAQSFVDAL
+3168 VVNAAVQSFMDAF

-3194 WLADYKD
+3194 WLEDYKD

-3206 LNPVQLIPYIKDV
+3206 LNPVQLIPYMKDI
-3219 LSVVQG
+3219 LSIAQG
-3225 YDINR
+3225 YDVNR

-3235 LSKLYAGAV
+3235 LSKLFAGV
-3244 SIQKYATDAD
+3244 RNVQKYATDAD
-3254 YREKHTWLEA
+3254 YRENHTWLEA
-3264 AEPFV
+3264 AE
-3269 NGVSLITG
+3269 SLMSGISSVTG
-3277 IPIYNVERDFKALY
+3277 IPIYNVERDFKAIY
-3291 NNITGKYL
+3291 NTTTGKYL
-3299 GGIKRTDS
+3299 GGIKRKNS

-3314 NAYLSG
+3314 DAYLSG
-3320 DKELYKEVEGELKE
+3320 DNTAYKEIEGELKE
-3334 KGLEKKEITSKVK
+3334 KGLEQKEITSKVK

-3356 GDISEKEA
+3356 GGISEKEA

-3401 SINKGAARDA
+3401 SINNGAARDA

>member
-479 QSRNRRRE
+479 QSRNRKRE

-587 LDWAAQSGI
+587 LDWAVQSGI

-658 AISGAVFGGVVNTV
+658 AISGAVFGGVANTV

-719 TDSQM
+719 TDLQM

-757 QQQAQKLMNDAADIT
+757 QQQAQKLMNDAADTT

-961 SGSVIDNRLDKSDN
+961 SGSVMDNRLDKSDN
-975 RMKSVAELVA
+975 RMKSVVEMVA

-1016 KKTGKGTDTNEYTT
+1016 KTTGKGNTTNEYTT

-1347 LSEMIEVKERF
+1347 LSEMMEVKERF

-1449 QYQTYIDIAQGKA
+1449 QYQTYLDIAQGKA

-1473 GVNNTIRDNQDAF
+1473 GVNNTIKDNQDAF

-1616 DIAGRNIIEAVKGG
+1616 DIAGRNIVEAVKGG

-1674 QRAVGFDEVAAVV
+1674 QRAVGFNEVAAVV

-1897 SIDSEGRKLSEEQKK
+1897 SID
-1912 YFENSTVR
+1912 
-1920 DDNGNLLPMYHGT
+1920 
-1933 PNGDFTVFKNDI
+1933 
-1945 QFFTPN
+1945 
-1951 RWYADFYQEPS
+1951 
-1962 ASSRK
+1962 
-1967 AGKTVTNK
+1967 
-1975 KTYEVYLNIT
+1975 
-1985 KPFDIR
+1985 
-1991 NPETKEIFINDYV
+1991 
-2004 KGGYALGINPYEEYK
+2004 
-2019 DTTNSGLPSWE
+2019 
-2030 EADNIYEFLED
+2030 
-2041 NDLLD
+2041 
-2046 EYDGII
+2046 
-2052 VDEGGFPGEDGKI
+2052 
-2065 VQRGI
+2065 
-2070 SYVTFNQN
+2070 
-2078 QIKNVDN
+2078 
-2085 KKPTADPD
+2085 
-2093 IRHSV
+2093 
-2098 DIDEDLMA
+2098 IDEDLMA
-2106 ILEEEYSDTEKEMGS
+2106 ILDEEYSDTEKEMGS
-2121 IIEDGFKALEN
+2121 IIEDGFKSLKN
-2132 VSIDDKTMRKIA
+2132 VTIDEKTMRKIA

-2198 DVDSVEADV
+2198 DVDSVEAGV
-2207 YNSFRKTLKGQ
+2207 YNSFRKTLRGQ

-2287 AMNEMKPAKHNIF
+2287 AMNEMKPARHNIF

-2375 YERALDEQRRELSSA
+2375 YERELDEQRRELSSA

-2477 MVVDFIDAI
+2477 TVADFMDAI

-2503 YNALSQMQLKLSSER
+2503 YNALSQMQLKLSNER

-2534 GNSGDRKTSSLL
+2534 GNLGDRKTTSSLL

-2713 DFGNKKLR
+2713 DFDNKKLR

-3388 GETYQRLYDAIDN
+3388 GETYQGLYDAIDN

-3411 IFDYI
+3411 IFDYV